1 MKKRN
6 EIVRTNAA
14 HAQSQQKVNRLAAM
28 AAILGVTAF
37 SVAGM
42 TTTFAVDNVAGT
54 GEGTAF
60 GTNSKAVQE
69 GSIAVGNLAVTNAKA
84 GVAIGKSSLAGV
96 SESVIPEADQE
107 KHTANTVAIGRN
119 AYASYTDTVVIGTN
133 ASSLRDHGGVTYQSG
148 TGAIAIGRNAKSDYK
163 ESVAIGPEAR
173 TNFTQSVAV
182 GYQAETTGQQGAATA
197 VGPIAKAYEIGA
209 AAIGNI
215 SRASGAYSTAVGTT
229 SATYNPFA
237 TAVGNHAVTRAASDT
252 IVGTES
258 GTGTSAGRAVA
269 VGFGSHVAE
278 TSGVAVGDRARAFT
292 AGGMA
297 IGRAATSY
305 GAQAIAIGNGGKA
318 DGKAG
323 ENAFATGQGA
333 IALGTTAR
341 AMGTHGFAFG
351 NDSVAGGNADL
362 ATTVSTALDT
372 YNTAYSTYI
381 TAQDAKLQAESDSN
395 ATKKRLA
402 SDARDF
408 GISLYTLTNEEKQL
422 LQTLG
427 VDNAALQDEFFGK
440 IQSNNNY
447 DSAKSVV
454 TKQLAAL
461 EKISKLDE
469 NAASTTTADVTRL
482 IKRAQDLIAENTSDE
497 ALKQKVTDTTA
508 AATAEETKLN
518 TAKAT
523 LEAAYKS
530 AKESALAIGTR
541 AVAEGKTSIAIGT
554 DANATNENSVAIG
567 TQAKSTADH
576 AVAIGVQAQAKVAN
590 GVGLG
595 SYSVADTEARKGYD
609 LNENRM
615 NTYAGLRGNA
625 LTASTAAVAVGTPS
639 MTRQINYVAAGTN
652 DTDAVN
658 VAQLRSV
665 NLKIAGDTVDQAA
678 PTTNGTS
685 KADVLLDSQTLKV
698 VSANKAVLT
707 TDATNNT
714 ITITPVTAELEKDPA
729 TGEVKPK
736 DEGKGNALTTA
747 QNVADMINNASPKI
761 GNGLTNSDGK
771 IVVQPADKSISVTA
785 NGVSVNPA
793 DKSLETT
800 DKGLKVKTD
809 GTTITVGDKG
819 LQVNTGNITNVTEG
833 DKAGTVSVPEAD
845 KGKVATI
852 GNVADAINNAAW
864 KATSG
869 KEDSGEVE
877 GTTEEKVKAGD
888 KVTLKAGNNLKLK
901 QAGKEFTYSLQP
913 ELKGI
918 KSITGEGEGAGKV
931 SFGPNGVVTVGG
943 DNPVAIDGKDGK
955 VTAGDV
961 VLSKD
966 GLDNGNKTITNVKA
980 GEKDTDAVNVKQLKD
995 ELGKS
1000 TVKTS
1005 DGLEKDTDGNIK
1017 VKPADKSIEVTAEGV
1032 KVKPADKS
1040 LETTE
1045 EGLKVKADGTT
1056 ITVGDNGLQVNTG
1069 SITNVT
1075 EGDKAGTVAV
1085 PEEAD
1090 KGKVATIGNVADA
1103 INNAAWNATSGEDGT
1118 GKAEGTT
1125 KEAVKAG
1132 DTVTL
1137 KAGNNLKL
1145 KQAGKEFTYSLNPE
1159 LKDLTSASFKNDA
1172 GDTTVINA
1180 DGMTITPKAA
1190 DKKPVSLT
1198 KDGLDNGG
1206 NQIKNVAEGT
1216 KGTDGVNVNQLTG
1229 VKNDV
1234 KNLKDELEKHINSSG
1249 FSITS
1254 DVEGTGKKAEG
1265 NTTSTEEVKD
1275 GNKITL
1281 KAGNNLEIK
1290 QDGTNFTYSLNPE
1303 LTGIT
1308 SIAGKG
1314 AAPTVITL
1322 KESGDVTIGKKDEEK
1337 PVTITADKHITN
1349 VASNLPETKN
1359 KDDKGEATKSQ
1370 AAPTMGTGAKEVNPN
1385 NAATVGDVLNAGWN
1399 LQGNGTAVDL
1409 VKPYDT
1415 VNFVNG
1421 AGTTAT
1427 VESADGKTS
1436 TVKYSVNI
1444 GNGLE
1449 VGKDNKI
1456 TVKADGDTITVSD
1469 KGIKVNPELKGM
1481 KSIAGVGDG
1490 AGKVSFG
1497 PNGVVSVDGTN
1508 PVKIDGKAGKVTAGK
1523 VVLSKDGLNNGGN
1536 KITNVEAGKAD
1547 TDAVNVK
1554 QLKDAIGNVKVK
1566 ADGDTITVGEKGIKV
1581 NTGTI
1586 TVNAKD
1592 GKDADGKAVKAGT
1605 VSVPEAD
1612 KGKIATIGNV
1622 ADAINNAAWNATS
1635 GATGTGEV
1643 EGTSKQAVKAG
1654 NTVTFNAGNNLKL
1667 TQDGTNFTYSLK
1679 PELKDI
1685 TSIAGEGEGA
1695 GKVSFGPKGVV
1706 TIGTPGDANA
1716 ISLDG
1721 KDGKISMGKVSLS
1734 KEGLN
1739 NGGNKITNVAP
1750 GEADTDAV
1758 NVSQLRDAAGNM
1770 QAITNQ
1776 LQGQVN
1782 RVGSQAAALSALK
1795 PIQYDPLEPT
1805 QIMAGV
1811 GHYQGQNSLALGVA
1825 HYKNESM
1832 MFHAGAAI
1840 GGNRSQVMANAGI
1853 TWKVG
1858 AKADETAVAD
1868 VYRQGPISSAY
1879 VLQDKMDALE
1889 AQNLEQKGEIN
1900 ALREE
1905 NKSQRAELDAVKA
1918 QLATVLSR
1926 LQG

>member
-14 HAQSQQKVNRLAAM
+14 HAQSQQKVNRLATM

-69 GSIAVGNLAVTNAKA
+69 GSIAVGKLAAANAKA
-84 GVAIGKSSLAGV
+84 GVALGKSSLAGV
-96 SESVIPEADQE
+96 SESVIPAADQE
-107 KHTANTVAIGRN
+107 KHTANSVAIGRN

-237 TAVGNHAVTRAASDT
+237 TAVGNKATTRAASDT

-258 GTGTSAGRAVA
+258 GTGVRAGRAVA

-305 GAQAIAIGNGGKA
+305 GEQAIAIGNGGKA

-362 ATTVSTALDT
+362 ATAVSKALDT

-381 TAQDAKLQAESDSN
+381 KAQDAKLQAESDSK
-395 ATKKRLA
+395 ATQKRLA

-440 IQSNNNY
+440 TQYNNNY
-447 DSAKSVV
+447 DSAKPVV
-454 TKQLAAL
+454 TAQLDALKKIAA
-461 EKISKLDE
+461 LDE

-482 IKRAQDLIAENTSDE
+482 IKRAQDLIAGNTSDE

-530 AKESALAIGTR
+530 AKESALAIGTH
-541 AVAEGKTSIAIGT
+541 AVAEGTKSIAIGT

-729 TGEVKPK
+729 TGQVKPK
-736 DEGKGNALTTA
+736 DEAKGNALTTA

-761 GNGLTNSDGK
+761 GDGLTNDKDNK

-785 NGVSVNPA
+785 NGVSVKA
-793 DKSLETT
+793 
-800 DKGLKVKTD
+800 D

-819 LQVNTGNITNVTEG
+819 LQVNTGSITNVTEG
-833 DKAGTVSVPEAD
+833 DKAGTVSVPETD

-852 GNVADAINNAAW
+852 GNVADAINSAAW

-869 KEDSGEVE
+869 KDGSGEVE

-918 KSITGEGEGAGKV
+918 KSITGEVEGAGKV
-931 SFGPNGVVTVGG
+931 SFEPNGVVKVGG
-943 DNPVAIDGKDGK
+943 DNPVAIDGKAGK

-980 GEKDTDAVNVKQLKD
+980 GEKDTDAVNLKQLKD

-1005 DGLEKDTDGNIK
+1005 DGLVKDTDGNIK
-1017 VKPADKSIEVTAEGV
+1017 VKPADKSISVTANGV
-1032 KVKPADKS
+1032 SVNPADKS
-1040 LETTE
+1040 LETTDK
-1045 EGLKVKADGTT
+1045 GLKVKTDGTT
-1056 ITVGDNGLQVNTG
+1056 ITVGDKGLQVNTG

-1075 EGDKAGTVAV
+1075 EGDKAGTVSV
-1085 PEEAD
+1085 PEAD
-1090 KGKVATIGNVADA
+1090 KGKVATIGNVAEA

-1145 KQAGKEFTYSLNPE
+1145 KQAGKDFTYSLNPE

-1206 NQIKNVAEGT
+1206 NQIKNVKAGT
-1216 KGTDGVNVNQLTG
+1216 EGTDGVNVTQLTG

-1322 KESGDVTIGKKDEEK
+1322 KESGDVTIGKTGEEK
-1337 PVTITADKHITN
+1337 PVTVTADKHITN

-1427 VESADGKTS
+1427 VKSEDGKTS
-1436 TVKYSVNI
+1436 TVTYDVNL
-1444 GNGLE
+1444 GNGLA
-1449 VGKDNKI
+1449 KDADNKV
-1456 TVKADGDTITVSD
+1456 TVKADGDTITVGKD
-1469 KGIKVNPELKGM
+1469 GIKVNPELKGM
-1481 KSIAGVGDG
+1481 KSIAGEGDG

-1497 PNGVVSVDGTN
+1497 PNGVVTVGGDN
-1508 PVKIDGKAGKVTAGK
+1508 PVAIDGKAGKVTAGN

-1536 KITNVEAGKAD
+1536 KITNVAAGKAD

-1566 ADGDTITVGEKGIKV
+1566 ADGDTITVGENGIKV

-1586 TVNAKD
+1586 TVNTED

-1605 VSVPEAD
+1605 VSVPKAD
-1612 KGKIATIGNV
+1612 QGKIATVGDV
-1622 ADAINNAAWNATS
+1622 AKAINNAAWQAKGGKTDNGVFTGN
-1635 GATGTGEV
+1635 GAA
-1643 EGTSKQAVKAG
+1643 QPVKAG
-1654 NTVTFNAGNNLKL
+1654 DVVTFNAGNNLKL
-1667 TQDGTNFTYSLK
+1667 TQTGSSFTY
-1679 PELKDI
+1679 ELNPTLTGLTSAEFKAGNNTTKIDGKGI
-1685 TSIAGEGEGA
+1685 TLTPAGEGKGA
-1695 GKVSFGPKGVV
+1695 
-1706 TIGTPGDANA
+1706 
-1716 ISLDG
+1716 
-1721 KDGKISMGKVSLS
+1721 VSLTNA
-1734 KEGLN
+1734 GLN
-1739 NGGNKITNVAP
+1739 NGGNKITNVAAGTDP
-1750 GEADTDAV
+1750 TDAV

-1782 RVGSQAAALSALK
+1782 HVGSQAAALSALK

-1825 HYKNESM
+1825 HYKNESL

-1858 AKADETAVAD
+1858 SKADETAVAD

-1879 VLQDKMDALE
+1879 VLQDKMGALE

>member
-14 HAQSQQKVNRLAAM
+14 HAQSQQKVNRLATM

-69 GSIAVGNLAVTNAKA
+69 GSIAVGKLAAANAKA
-84 GVAIGKSSLAGV
+84 GVALGKSSLAGV
-96 SESVIPEADQE
+96 SESVIPAADQE
-107 KHTANTVAIGRN
+107 KHTANSVAIGRN

-372 YNTAYSTYI
+372 YNTAYKTF
-381 TAQDAKLQAESDSN
+381 TDAQDAKLTAESDSK
-395 ATKKRLA
+395 ATQKRLA

-427 VDNAALQDEFFGK
+427 VDNAALQDEFFGN

-447 DSAKSVV
+447 DSAKPVV
-454 TKQLAAL
+454 TAQLAAL
-461 EKISKLDE
+461 KKIAALDE

-482 IKRAQDLIAENTSDE
+482 IKRAQDLIAENTDDE

-508 AATAEETKLN
+508 AATAEADKLK

-576 AVAIGVQAQAKVAN
+576 AVAIGVKAQATVDN

-729 TGEVKPK
+729 TGQVKPK
-736 DEGKGNALTTA
+736 DEAKGNALTTA

-761 GNGLTNSDGK
+761 GDGLTNDKDNK

-785 NGVSVNPA
+785 NGVSVKA
-793 DKSLETT
+793 
-800 DKGLKVKTD
+800 D

-819 LQVNTGNITNVTEG
+819 LQVNTGSITNVTEG

-852 GNVADAINNAAW
+852 GNVADAINSAAW
-864 KATSG
+864 IATSG
-869 KEDSGEVE
+869 KDGSGEVE
-877 GTTEEKVKAGD
+877 NTTEEKVKAGN

-931 SFGPNGVVTVGG
+931 SFGPNGVVKVGG
-943 DNPVAIDGKDGK
+943 DNPVAIDGKAGK

-980 GEKDTDAVNVKQLKD
+980 GEKDTDAVNLKQLKD

-1005 DGLEKDTDGNIK
+1005 DGLVKDTDGNIK
-1017 VKPADKSIEVTAEGV
+1017 VKPADKSISVTANGV
-1032 KVKPADKS
+1032 SVNPADKS
-1040 LETTE
+1040 LETTK
-1045 EGLKVKADGTT
+1045 EGLKVKTDGTT
-1056 ITVGDNGLQVNTG
+1056 ITVGDKGLQVNTG

-1075 EGDKAGTVAV
+1075 EGDKAGTVSV
-1085 PEEAD
+1085 PEAD

-1103 INNAAWNATSGEDGT
+1103 INSAAWIATSGKDGS
-1118 GKAEGTT
+1118 GEVENTT
-1125 KEAVKAG
+1125 EEKVKAG
-1132 DTVTL
+1132 NKVTL

-1206 NQIKNVAEGT
+1206 NQIKNVKEGT
-1216 KGTDGVNVNQLTG
+1216 DGTDGVNVNQLTG

-1234 KNLKDELEKHINSSG
+1234 QDLKDELEKHINSSG

-1254 DVEGTGKKAEG
+1254 DVEGTGKKAKG

-1322 KESGDVTIGKKDEEK
+1322 KESGDVTIGKTGEEK
-1337 PVTITADKHITN
+1337 PVTVTADKHITN

-1370 AAPTMGTGAKEVNPN
+1370 AAPTMGTGENEVNPN

-1399 LQGNGTAVDL
+1399 LQGNDKDVDF

-1421 AGTTAT
+1421 VGTTAT

-1436 TVKYSVNI
+1436 TVKYSVNL
-1444 GNGLE
+1444 GDGLK
-1449 VGKDNKI
+1449 VTDNKI

-1469 KGIKVNPELKGM
+1469 KGIKVNPELKDM
-1481 KSIAGVGDG
+1481 TSIAGEGDG

-1497 PNGVVSVDGTN
+1497 SNGVVTVGGDN
-1508 PVKIDGKAGKVTAGK
+1508 PVAIDGKAGKVTAGN

-1536 KITNVEAGKAD
+1536 KITKVAEGTD
-1547 TDAVNVK
+1547 PTDAVNVK

-1586 TVNAKD
+1586 TVNDKD
-1592 GKDADGKAVKAGT
+1592 GKDADGKPVKAGT
-1605 VSVPEAD
+1605 VSVPTDGA
-1612 KGKIATIGNV
+1612 GKIATVDTVVN
-1622 ADAINNAAWNATS
+1622 AINNAAWQAKGGKTENGVFTGN
-1635 GATGTGEV
+1635 GAA
-1643 EGTSKQAVKAG
+1643 QPVKAG
-1654 NTVTFNAGNNLKL
+1654 DVVTFNAGNNLKL
-1667 TQDGTNFTYSLK
+1667 TQTGSSFTY
-1679 PELKDI
+1679 ELNPTLTGLTSAEFKAGNNTTKIDGKGI
-1685 TSIAGEGEGA
+1685 TLTPAGEGKGA
-1695 GKVSFGPKGVV
+1695 
-1706 TIGTPGDANA
+1706 
-1716 ISLDG
+1716 
-1721 KDGKISMGKVSLS
+1721 VSLTNA
-1734 KEGLN
+1734 GLN
-1739 NGGNKITNVAP
+1739 NGGNKITNVAAGTDP
-1750 GEADTDAV
+1750 TDAV

-1782 RVGSQAAALSALK
+1782 HVGSQAAALSALK

-1825 HYKNESM
+1825 HYKNESL

-1858 AKADETAVAD
+1858 SKADETAVAD

-1879 VLQDKMDALE
+1879 VLQDKMGALE

-1905 NKSQRAELDAVKA
+1905 NKAQRAELDAVKA

>member
-1 MKKRN
+1 M
-6 EIVRTNAA
+6 
-14 HAQSQQKVNRLAAM
+14 
-28 AAILGVTAF
+28 
-37 SVAGM
+37 
-42 TTTFAVDNVAGT
+42 
-54 GEGTAF
+54 
-60 GTNSKAVQE
+60 
-69 GSIAVGNLAVTNAKA
+69 TNAKA
-84 GVAIGKSSLAGV
+84 GVALGKSSLAGV

-197 VGPIAKAYEIGA
+197 VGPIAKAYEVGA

-237 TAVGNHAVTRAASDT
+237 TAVGNNATTRAASDT

-258 GTGTSAGRAVA
+258 GTGVKAGRAVA

-372 YNTAYSTYI
+372 YNAAYKTF
-381 TAQDAKLQAESDSN
+381 TDAQDAKLTAESDSK
-395 ATKKRLA
+395 ATQKRLA

-440 IQSNNNY
+440 IESNNNY
-447 DSAKSVV
+447 DSAKPVV
-454 TKQLAAL
+454 TAQLAAL
-461 EKISKLDE
+461 KKIAALDE

-567 TQAKSTADH
+567 TQAKSTANH
-576 AVAIGVQAQAKVAN
+576 AVAIGVKAQATVDN

-625 LTASTAAVAVGTPS
+625 LTASTAAVAVGTPR
-639 MTRQINYVAAGTN
+639 MTRQINYVAAGTD

-678 PTTNGTS
+678 PTTDGTS

-729 TGEVKPK
+729 TGQVKPK
-736 DEGKGNALTTA
+736 DEAKGNALTTA

-785 NGVSVNPA
+785 NGV
-793 DKSLETT
+793 
-800 DKGLKVKTD
+800 KVKTD

-864 KATSG
+864 KATSD

-901 QAGKEFTYSLQP
+901 QAGKDFTYSLQP

-918 KSITGEGEGAGKV
+918 QSITGEGEGAGKV

-1017 VKPADKSIEVTAEGV
+1017 VKPADKSIEVTVDGV

-1040 LETTE
+1040 LETTDK
-1045 EGLKVKADGTT
+1045 GLKVKTDGTT
-1056 ITVGDNGLQVNTG
+1056 ITVGDDGLQVNTG

-1075 EGDKAGTVAV
+1075 EGDKAGTVSV
-1085 PEEAD
+1085 PEAD
-1090 KGKVATIGNVADA
+1090 KGKIATIGNIADA
-1103 INNAAWNATSGEDGT
+1103 INNAAWKVTSDKEDSGEV
-1118 GKAEGTT
+1118 EGTAEE
-1125 KEAVKAG
+1125 KVKAG
-1132 DTVTL
+1132 DKVTL

-1159 LKDLTSASFKNDA
+1159 LKDLTSASFKNGA

-1206 NQIKNVAEGT
+1206 NQIKNVKAGT
-1216 KGTDGVNVNQLTG
+1216 EGTDGVNVTQLTG

-1314 AAPTVITL
+1314 VAPTVITL
-1322 KESGDVTIGKKDEEK
+1322 KESGDVTIGKTGEEK
-1337 PVTITADKHITN
+1337 PVTVTADKHITN

-1370 AAPTMGTGAKEVNPN
+1370 AAPTMGTGENEVNPN

-1421 AGTTAT
+1421 VGTTAT
-1427 VESADGKTS
+1427 VKSEDGKTS
-1436 TVKYSVNI
+1436 TVTYDVNL
-1444 GNGLE
+1444 GKGLE

-1469 KGIKVNPELKGM
+1469 KGIKVNPTFVKQIKDEIANSAVKPGKGLEKDKAGNIHVKPAD
-1481 KSIAGVGDG
+1481 KSIEVTTAGV
-1490 AGKVSFG
+1490 KV
-1497 PNGVVSVDGTN
+1497 
-1508 PVKIDGKAGKVTAGK
+1508 KAADKSLETTDK
-1523 VVLSKDGLNNGGN
+1523 GL
-1536 KITNVEAGKAD
+1536 
-1547 TDAVNVK
+1547 
-1554 QLKDAIGNVKVK
+1554 KVK
-1566 ADGDTITVGEKGIKV
+1566 ADGTTITVGDKGLQV

-1592 GKDADGKAVKAGT
+1592 GKDGKAGT

-1612 KGKIATIGNV
+1612 KGKIATVGDV
-1622 ADAINNAAWNATS
+1622 ANAINNAAWQAK
-1635 GATGTGEV
+1635 GGQTGTGV
-1643 EGTSKQAVKAG
+1643 VTGNDAAQAVKAG
-1654 NTVTFNAGNNLKL
+1654 DVVTFNAGNNLKL
-1667 TQDGTNFTYSLK
+1667 TQTGSSFTY
-1679 PELKDI
+1679 ELNPTLTGLTSAEFKSGNNTTKIDGNGI
-1685 TSIAGEGEGA
+1685 TLTPAGEGKGA
-1695 GKVSFGPKGVV
+1695 
-1706 TIGTPGDANA
+1706 
-1716 ISLDG
+1716 
-1721 KDGKISMGKVSLS
+1721 VSLTNA
-1734 KEGLN
+1734 GLN
-1739 NGGNKITNVAP
+1739 NGGNKITNVAAGTNP
-1750 GEADTDAV
+1750 TDAV

-1825 HYKNESM
+1825 HYKNESL

-1879 VLQDKMDALE
+1879 VLQDKMGALE

>member
-372 YNTAYSTYI
+372 YNTAYKTF
-381 TAQDAKLQAESDSN
+381 TDAQDAKLTAESDSK
-395 ATKKRLA
+395 ATQKRLA

-427 VDNAALQDEFFGK
+427 VDNAALQDEFFGN

-447 DSAKSVV
+447 DSAKPVV
-454 TKQLAAL
+454 TAQLAAL
-461 EKISKLDE
+461 KKIAALDE

-482 IKRAQDLIAENTSDE
+482 IKRAQDLIAENTDDE

-508 AATAEETKLN
+508 AATAEADKLK

-576 AVAIGVQAQAKVAN
+576 AVAIGVKAQATVDN

-625 LTASTAAVAVGTPS
+625 LTASTAAVAVGTPR
-639 MTRQINYVAAGTN
+639 MTRQINYVAAGTD

-665 NLKIAGDTVDQAA
+665 NLKIAGDTVEQAA
-678 PTTNGTS
+678 PTTDGTS

-729 TGEVKPK
+729 TGQVKPK
-736 DEGKGNALTTA
+736 DETKGNALTTA

-785 NGVSVNPA
+785 NGV
-793 DKSLETT
+793 
-800 DKGLKVKTD
+800 KVKTD

-845 KGKVATI
+845 KGKIATI
-852 GNVADAINNAAW
+852 GNVADAINSAAW
-864 KATSG
+864 KATSD

-1017 VKPADKSIEVTAEGV
+1017 VKPADKSIEVTADGV

-1056 ITVGDNGLQVNTG
+1056 ITVGDKGLQVNTG

-1103 INNAAWNATSGEDGT
+1103 INNAAWKATSDKEDSGEV
-1118 GKAEGTT
+1118 EGTT
-1125 KEAVKAG
+1125 EEKVKAG
-1132 DTVTL
+1132 DKVTL

-1159 LKDLTSASFKNDA
+1159 LKDLTSASFKNAA

-1180 DGMTITPKAA
+1180 DGMTITPTAT

-1206 NQIKNVAEGT
+1206 NQIKNVKAGT
-1216 KGTDGVNVNQLTG
+1216 DGTDGVNVNQLTG

-1234 KNLKDELEKHINSSG
+1234 QDLKDELEKHINSSG

-1254 DVEGTGKKAEG
+1254 DVEGTGKKAKG

-1314 AAPTVITL
+1314 AASTVITL

-1337 PVTITADKHITN
+1337 PVTVTADKHITN

-1370 AAPTMGTGAKEVNPN
+1370 AAPTMGTGENEVNPN

-1421 AGTTAT
+1421 VGTTAT
-1427 VESADGKTS
+1427 VKSEDGKTS
-1436 TVKYSVNI
+1436 TVTYDVNL
-1444 GNGLE
+1444 GKGLE

-1469 KGIKVNPELKGM
+1469 KGIKVNPTFVKQIKDEIANSAVKPGKGLEKDKAGNIHVKPAD
-1481 KSIAGVGDG
+1481 KSIEVTTAGV
-1490 AGKVSFG
+1490 KV
-1497 PNGVVSVDGTN
+1497 
-1508 PVKIDGKAGKVTAGK
+1508 KAADKSLETTDK
-1523 VVLSKDGLNNGGN
+1523 GL
-1536 KITNVEAGKAD
+1536 
-1547 TDAVNVK
+1547 
-1554 QLKDAIGNVKVK
+1554 KVK
-1566 ADGDTITVGEKGIKV
+1566 ADGTTITVGDKGLQV

-1592 GKDADGKAVKAGT
+1592 GKDGKAGT

-1612 KGKIATIGNV
+1612 KGKIATVGDV
-1622 ADAINNAAWNATS
+1622 ANAINNAAWQAK
-1635 GATGTGEV
+1635 GGQTGTGV
-1643 EGTSKQAVKAG
+1643 VTGNDAAQAVKAG
-1654 NTVTFNAGNNLKL
+1654 DVVTFNAGNNLKL
-1667 TQDGTNFTYSLK
+1667 TQTGSSFTY
-1679 PELKDI
+1679 ELNPTLTGLTSAEFKAGNNTTKIDGNGI
-1685 TSIAGEGEGA
+1685 TLTPAGA
-1695 GKVSFGPKGVV
+1695 GKG
-1706 TIGTPGDANA
+1706 A
-1716 ISLDG
+1716 
-1721 KDGKISMGKVSLS
+1721 VSLTNA
-1734 KEGLN
+1734 GLN
-1739 NGGNKITNVAP
+1739 NGGNKITNVAAGTEP
-1750 GEADTDAV
+1750 TDAV

-1825 HYKNESM
+1825 HYKNESL

-1879 VLQDKMDALE
+1879 VLQDKMGALE

>member
-96 SESVIPEADQE
+96 SKSVIPVADQE
-107 KHTANTVAIGRN
+107 KHPSNTVAIGRN

-133 ASSLRDHGGVTYQSG
+133 ASSLRDHGGVTFQTG
-148 TGAIAIGRNAKSDYK
+148 TGAIAIGRNAKSDYN
-163 ESVAIGPEAR
+163 ESVAIGPDAR
-173 TNFTQSVAV
+173 TNFTQSVAL
-182 GYQAETTGQQGAATA
+182 GYQAETTGDHGAATA
-197 VGPIAKAYEIGA
+197 VGPIAKAYEVGA

-229 SATYNPFA
+229 SATYNPYA
-237 TAVGNHAVTRAASDT
+237 TAVGNKATTRAASDT
-252 IVGTES
+252 IIGAAS

-305 GAQAIAIGNGGKA
+305 GAQAIAIGNGPKA

-351 NDSVAGGNADL
+351 NDSVAGGNAAL
-362 ATTVSTALDT
+362 AATVSTALDT
-372 YNTAYSTYI
+372 YNTAYTTFI
-381 TAQDAKLQAESDSN
+381 NAQDAKLQAESDSK
-395 ATKKRLA
+395 ATQKRLA

-440 IQSNNNY
+440 IQSNNSY
-447 DSAKSVV
+447 DSAKPVV
-454 TKQLAAL
+454 TAQLAAL
-461 EKISKLDE
+461 KKIAALDE
-469 NAASTTTADVTRL
+469 NAASTNTADVTRL
-482 IKRAQDLIAENTSDE
+482 IKRAQDLIAENTSDDT
-497 ALKQKVTDTTA
+497 LKQKVTDTTA
-508 AATAEETKLN
+508 AATAEATKLD

-541 AVAEGKTSIAIGT
+541 AVAEGKKSIAIGT

-576 AVAIGVQAQAKVAN
+576 AVAIGVKAQATVDN

-625 LTASTAAVAVGTPS
+625 LTANTAAVAVGTPR
-639 MTRQINYVAAGTN
+639 MTRQITYVAAGTD

-678 PTTNGTS
+678 PTTDGTS

-729 TGEVKPK
+729 TGQVKPK
-736 DEGKGNALTTA
+736 DEAKGNALTTA

-785 NGVSVNPA
+785 NGV
-793 DKSLETT
+793 
-800 DKGLKVKTD
+800 KVKTD

-845 KGKVATI
+845 KGKIATI

-864 KATSG
+864 KATSD

-901 QAGKEFTYSLQP
+901 QSGKDFTYSLQP

-1017 VKPADKSIEVTAEGV
+1017 VKPADKSIEVTADGV

-1040 LETTE
+1040 LETTA

-1075 EGDKAGTVAV
+1075 EGDKAGTVSV
-1085 PEEAD
+1085 PEAD
-1090 KGKVATIGNVADA
+1090 KGKIATIGNVADA

-1190 DKKPVSLT
+1190 GKKPVSLT

-1206 NQIKNVAEGT
+1206 NQIKNVKEGT
-1216 KGTDGVNVNQLTG
+1216 DGTDGVNVNQLTG

-1234 KNLKDELEKHINSSG
+1234 QDLKDELEQHINSSG

-1254 DVEGTGKKAEG
+1254 DVEGTGKKAKG
-1265 NTTSTEEVKD
+1265 NTTSTEDVKD

-1314 AAPTVITL
+1314 ATPTVITL

-1427 VESADGKTS
+1427 VKSEDGKTS
-1436 TVKYSVNI
+1436 TVTYDVNL
-1444 GNGLE
+1444 GNGLA
-1449 VGKDNKI
+1449 KDADNKV
-1456 TVKADGDTITVSD
+1456 TVKADGDTITVGKD
-1469 KGIKVNPELKGM
+1469 GIKVNPELKGM
-1481 KSIAGVGDG
+1481 KSIAGEGDG

-1497 PNGVVSVDGTN
+1497 SNGVVTVGGDN
-1508 PVKIDGKAGKVTAGK
+1508 PVAIDGKAGKVTAGN

-1536 KITNVEAGKAD
+1536 KITKVAEGTD
-1547 TDAVNVK
+1547 PTDAVNVK

-1586 TVNAKD
+1586 TVNDKD
-1592 GKDADGKAVKAGT
+1592 GKDADGKPVKAGT
-1605 VSVPEAD
+1605 VSVPTDGA
-1612 KGKIATIGNV
+1612 GKIATVDTVVN
-1622 ADAINNAAWNATS
+1622 AINNAAWQAKGGKTENGVFTGN
-1635 GATGTGEV
+1635 GAA
-1643 EGTSKQAVKAG
+1643 QPVKAG
-1654 NTVTFNAGNNLKL
+1654 DVVTFNAGNNLKL
-1667 TQDGTNFTYSLK
+1667 TQTGSSFTY
-1679 PELKDI
+1679 ELNPTLTGLTSAEFKAGDKTTKIDGNGI
-1685 TSIAGEGEGA
+1685 TLTPAGA
-1695 GKVSFGPKGVV
+1695 GKG
-1706 TIGTPGDANA
+1706 A
-1716 ISLDG
+1716 
-1721 KDGKISMGKVSLS
+1721 VSLTNA
-1734 KEGLN
+1734 GLN
-1739 NGGNKITNVAP
+1739 NGGNKITNVAAGTEP
-1750 GEADTDAV
+1750 TDAV

-1825 HYKNESM
+1825 HYKNESL

-1879 VLQDKMDALE
+1879 VLQDKMGALE

>member
-6 EIVRTNAA
+6 ETVRTNAV

-42 TTTFAVDNVAGT
+42 TTTFAVDNAVGT
-54 GEGTAF
+54 GEGTAI
-60 GTNSKAVQE
+60 GTSSNAVKE
-69 GSIAVGNLAVTNAKA
+69 GSIALGDKAVTNAEG
-84 GVAIGKSSLAGV
+84 GVAIGKATLAGAGPH
-96 SESVIPEADQE
+96 VIQPAYAP
-107 KHTANTVAIGRN
+107 KNTIAIGTN
-119 AYASYTDTVVIGTN
+119 AYASHTDTVVIGTG
-133 ASSLRDHGGVTYQSG
+133 ATSLRDNANITRQSG
-148 TGAIAIGRNAKSDYK
+148 SEAVAIGKQASSHWDKAVAIGSESRTNMAQ
-163 ESVAIGPEAR
+163 SVAIG
-173 TNFTQSVAV
+173 
-182 GYQAETTGQQGAATA
+182 YQAESTAKAMRSAGAVAIGPVAKALGGGSSVIGNNAQGIGNYTTVVGTEALAHNLYGTTVGNQASTRAEKDTA
-197 VGPIAKAYEIGA
+197 VGAIA
-209 AAIGNI
+209 
-215 SRASGAYSTAVGTT
+215 
-229 SATYNPFA
+229 
-237 TAVGNHAVTRAASDT
+237 
-252 IVGTES
+252 
-258 GTGTSAGRAVA
+258 GTGVKAGRAVA
-269 VGFGSHVAE
+269 VGYGSHVAE
-278 TSGVAVGDRARAFT
+278 TSGMAVGDRAVSFT
-292 AGGMA
+292 AGGLA
-297 IGRAATSY
+297 LGRTSTTY
-305 GAQAIAIGNGGKA
+305 GSQAISIGNGFATKGN
-318 DGKAG
+318 AG
-323 ENAFATGQGA
+323 ENAFATGTGA
-333 IALGTTAR
+333 ISVGTTAR
-341 AMGTHGFAFG
+341 AMGLYGFAFG
-351 NDSVAGGNADL
+351 NESVAGGDTAL
-362 ATTVSTALDT
+362 AAKVSTALQT
-372 YNTAYSTYI
+372 YQGAYNEYL
-381 TAQDAKLQAESDSN
+381 AKQDESLKAKSDVEAS
-395 ATKKRLA
+395 KQRLA
-402 SDARDF
+402 GDARDF
-408 GISLYTLTNEEKQL
+408 GLTVYSLTADEVQL
-422 LQTLG
+422 AKDLG
-427 VDNAALQDEFFGK
+427 IDYDTMKAAFFDGVKVDNDYATGKAA
-440 IQSNNNY
+440 
-447 DSAKSVV
+447 V
-454 TKQLAAL
+454 TGNLAAL
-461 EKISKLDE
+461 EKIAALDP
-469 NAASTTTADVTRL
+469 NTASNTKVDITRL
-482 IKRAQDLIAENTSDE
+482 IKRAQDLV
-497 ALKQKVTDTTA
+497 ALNKKDDTNKEKATTAAA
-508 AATAEETKLN
+508 AATAEEATLK
-518 TAKAT
+518 TAKTT
-523 LEAAYKS
+523 LEAAYAD
-530 AKESALAIGTR
+530 AKESALAVGTH
-541 AVAEGKTSIAIGT
+541 AVAEGKKSVAIGT
-554 DANATNENSVAIG
+554 DANAKNENSVAIG
-567 TQAKSTADH
+567 TQSKSTADH
-576 AVAIGVQAQAKVAN
+576 AVAIGVKAQATVDN

-625 LTASTAAVAVGTPS
+625 LTSNTAAVAVGTPR
-639 MTRQINYVAAGTN
+639 MTRQITYVAAGTD

-665 NLKIAGDTVDQAA
+665 NLKIAGDTVDKGE
-678 PTTNGTS
+678 PTTDGTS

-698 VSANKAVLT
+698 VSANKDALT

-729 TGEVKPK
+729 TGEVKVK

-761 GNGLTNSDGK
+761 GDGLTNSDDGK
-771 IVVQPADKSISVTA
+771 IVVKPADKSISVTA
-785 NGVSVNPA
+785 DGVSVNPA

-809 GTTITVGDKG
+809 GTTITVGDNG
-819 LQVNTGNITNVTEG
+819 LQVNTGDITPVADG

-852 GNVADAINNAAW
+852 GNVAEAINSAAW
-864 KATSG
+864 KATSD

-1056 ITVGDNGLQVNTG
+1056 ITVGDKGLQVNTG

-1075 EGDKAGTVAV
+1075 EGDKAGTVSV
-1085 PEEAD
+1085 PEAD
-1090 KGKVATIGNVADA
+1090 KGKIATIGNVADA

-1190 DKKPVSLT
+1190 GKKPVSLT

-1206 NQIKNVAEGT
+1206 NQIKNVKEGT
-1216 KGTDGVNVNQLTG
+1216 DGTDGVNVNQLTG

-1234 KNLKDELEKHINSSG
+1234 QDLKDELEKHINSSG

-1254 DVEGTGKKAEG
+1254 DVEGTGKKAKG

-1370 AAPTMGTGAKEVNPN
+1370 AAPIMGTGENEVNPN

-1481 KSIAGVGDG
+1481 KSIAGEGDG

-1497 PNGVVSVDGTN
+1497 PNGVVTVGGDN
-1508 PVKIDGKAGKVTAGK
+1508 PVAIDGKAGKVTAGN

-1536 KITNVEAGKAD
+1536 KITNVAAGKAD

-1566 ADGDTITVGEKGIKV
+1566 ADGDTITVGENGIKV

-1586 TVNAKD
+1586 TVNTED

-1605 VSVPEAD
+1605 VSVPKAD
-1612 KGKIATIGNV
+1612 QGKIATVGDV
-1622 ADAINNAAWNATS
+1622 AKAINNAAWQAKGGKTEN
-1635 GATGTGEV
+1635 GVFTGNGV
-1643 EGTSKQAVKAG
+1643 AQPVKAG
-1654 NTVTFNAGNNLKL
+1654 DVVTFNAGNNLKL
-1667 TQDGTNFTYSLK
+1667 TQAGSSFTY
-1679 PELKDI
+1679 ELNPTLTGLTSAEFKAGNNTTKIDGNGI
-1685 TSIAGEGEGA
+1685 TLTPAGA
-1695 GKVSFGPKGVV
+1695 GKG
-1706 TIGTPGDANA
+1706 A
-1716 ISLDG
+1716 
-1721 KDGKISMGKVSLS
+1721 VSLTNA
-1734 KEGLN
+1734 GLN
-1739 NGGNKITNVAP
+1739 NGGNKITNVAAGTDP
-1750 GEADTDAV
+1750 TDAV

-1825 HYKNESM
+1825 HYKNESL

-1840 GGNRSQVMANAGI
+1840 GGNHSQVMANAGI

-1879 VLQDKMDALE
+1879 VLQDKMGALE

>member
-69 GSIAVGNLAVTNAKA
+69 GSIAVGHLAVTNAKA
-84 GVAIGKSSLAGV
+84 GVALGKSSLAGV
-96 SESVIPEADQE
+96 SESAIPEADQE

-197 VGPIAKAYEIGA
+197 VGPIAKAYEVGA

-229 SATYNPFA
+229 SATYNAFA
-237 TAVGNHAVTRAASDT
+237 TAVGNNATTRAASDT

-381 TAQDAKLQAESDSN
+381 TAQDAKLTAESDSK
-395 ATKKRLA
+395 ATQKRLA

-440 IQSNNNY
+440 IESNNNY
-447 DSAKSVV
+447 DSAKPVV
-454 TKQLAAL
+454 TAQLAAL
-461 EKISKLDE
+461 KKIAALDE

-541 AVAEGKTSIAIGT
+541 AVAEGKKSIAIGT

-576 AVAIGVQAQAKVAN
+576 AVAIGVKAQATVDN

-625 LTASTAAVAVGTPS
+625 LTASTAAVAVGTPR
-639 MTRQINYVAAGTN
+639 MTRQINYVAAGTD

-665 NLKIAGDTVDQAA
+665 NLKIAGDTVEQAA
-678 PTTNGTS
+678 PTTDGTS

-729 TGEVKPK
+729 TGQVKPK
-736 DEGKGNALTTA
+736 DETKGNALTTA

-785 NGVSVNPA
+785 NGV
-793 DKSLETT
+793 
-800 DKGLKVKTD
+800 KVKTD

-845 KGKVATI
+845 KGKIATI
-852 GNVADAINNAAW
+852 GNVADAINSAAW
-864 KATSG
+864 KATSD

-1056 ITVGDNGLQVNTG
+1056 ITVGDKGLQVNTG

-1075 EGDKAGTVAV
+1075 EGDKAGTVSV
-1085 PEEAD
+1085 PETD

-1206 NQIKNVAEGT
+1206 NQIKNVKEGT
-1216 KGTDGVNVNQLTG
+1216 DGTDGVNVNQLTG

-1234 KNLKDELEKHINSSG
+1234 QDLKDELEKHINSSG

-1254 DVEGTGKKAEG
+1254 DVEGTGKKAKG

-1322 KESGDVTIGKKDEEK
+1322 KESGDVTIGKTGEEK
-1337 PVTITADKHITN
+1337 PVTVTADKHITN

-1370 AAPTMGTGAKEVNPN
+1370 AAPTMGTGENEVNPN

-1399 LQGNGTAVDL
+1399 LQGNDKDVDF

-1421 AGTTAT
+1421 VGTTAT

-1436 TVKYSVNI
+1436 TVKYSVNL
-1444 GNGLE
+1444 GDGLK
-1449 VGKDNKI
+1449 VTDNKI

-1469 KGIKVNPELKGM
+1469 KGIKVNPELKDM
-1481 KSIAGVGDG
+1481 TSIAGEGDG

-1497 PNGVVSVDGTN
+1497 SNGVVTVGGDN
-1508 PVKIDGKAGKVTAGK
+1508 PVAIDGKAGKVTAGN

-1536 KITNVEAGKAD
+1536 KITKVAEGTD
-1547 TDAVNVK
+1547 PTDAVNVK

-1586 TVNAKD
+1586 TVNDKD
-1592 GKDADGKAVKAGT
+1592 GKDADGKPVKAGT
-1605 VSVPEAD
+1605 VSVPTDGA
-1612 KGKIATIGNV
+1612 GKIATVDTVVN
-1622 ADAINNAAWNATS
+1622 AINNAAWQAKGGKTENGVFTGN
-1635 GATGTGEV
+1635 GAA
-1643 EGTSKQAVKAG
+1643 QPVKAG
-1654 NTVTFNAGNNLKL
+1654 DVVTFNAGNNLKL
-1667 TQDGTNFTYSLK
+1667 TQTGSSFTY
-1679 PELKDI
+1679 ELNPTLTGLTSAEFKAGNNTTKIDGKGI
-1685 TSIAGEGEGA
+1685 TLTPAGEGKGA
-1695 GKVSFGPKGVV
+1695 
-1706 TIGTPGDANA
+1706 
-1716 ISLDG
+1716 
-1721 KDGKISMGKVSLS
+1721 VSLTNA
-1734 KEGLN
+1734 GLN
-1739 NGGNKITNVAP
+1739 NGGNKITNVAAGTDP
-1750 GEADTDAV
+1750 TDAV

-1782 RVGSQAAALSALK
+1782 HVGSQAAALSALK

-1825 HYKNESM
+1825 HYKNESL

-1879 VLQDKMDALE
+1879 VLQDKMGALE

>member
-96 SESVIPEADQE
+96 SESVIPKADQE

-318 DGKAG
+318 GGKAG

-341 AMGTHGFAFG
+341 AMGTYGFAFG

-372 YNTAYSTYI
+372 YNTAYKTF
-381 TAQDAKLQAESDSN
+381 TDAQDAKLTAESDSK
-395 ATKKRLA
+395 ATQKRLA

-427 VDNAALQDEFFGK
+427 VDNAALQDEFFGN

-447 DSAKSVV
+447 DSAKPVV
-454 TKQLAAL
+454 TAQLAAL
-461 EKISKLDE
+461 KKIAALDE

-482 IKRAQDLIAENTSDE
+482 IKRAQDLIAENTDDE

-508 AATAEETKLN
+508 AATAEADKLK

-576 AVAIGVQAQAKVAN
+576 AVAIGVKAQATVDN

-625 LTASTAAVAVGTPS
+625 LTASTAAVAVGTPR
-639 MTRQINYVAAGTN
+639 MTRQINYVAAGTD

-678 PTTNGTS
+678 PTTDGTS

-729 TGEVKPK
+729 TGQVKPK
-736 DEGKGNALTTA
+736 DETKGNALTTA

-785 NGVSVNPA
+785 NGV
-793 DKSLETT
+793 
-800 DKGLKVKTD
+800 KVKTD

-845 KGKVATI
+845 KGKIATI
-852 GNVADAINNAAW
+852 GNVADAINSAAW
-864 KATSG
+864 KATSD

-1056 ITVGDNGLQVNTG
+1056 ITVGDKGLQVNTG

-1075 EGDKAGTVAV
+1075 EGDKAGTVSV
-1085 PEEAD
+1085 PETD

-1206 NQIKNVAEGT
+1206 NQIKNVKEGT
-1216 KGTDGVNVNQLTG
+1216 DGTDGVNVNQLTG

-1234 KNLKDELEKHINSSG
+1234 QDLKDELKKYINSSG

-1254 DVEGTGKKAEG
+1254 DVEGTGKKAKG

-1322 KESGDVTIGKKDEEK
+1322 KESGDVTIGKTGEEK
-1337 PVTITADKHITN
+1337 PVTVTADKHITN

-1370 AAPTMGTGAKEVNPN
+1370 AAPTMGTGENEVNPN

-1399 LQGNGTAVDL
+1399 LQGNDKDVDF

-1421 AGTTAT
+1421 VGTTAT

-1436 TVKYSVNI
+1436 TVKYSVNL
-1444 GNGLE
+1444 GDGLK
-1449 VGKDNKI
+1449 VTDNKI

-1469 KGIKVNPELKGM
+1469 KGIKVNPELKDM
-1481 KSIAGVGDG
+1481 TSIAGEGDG

-1497 PNGVVSVDGTN
+1497 SNGVVTVGGDN
-1508 PVKIDGKAGKVTAGK
+1508 PVAIDGKAGKVTAGN

-1536 KITNVEAGKAD
+1536 KITKVAEGTD
-1547 TDAVNVK
+1547 PTDAVNVK

-1586 TVNAKD
+1586 TVNDKD
-1592 GKDADGKAVKAGT
+1592 GKDADGKPVKAGT
-1605 VSVPEAD
+1605 VSVPTDGA
-1612 KGKIATIGNV
+1612 GKIATVDTVVN
-1622 ADAINNAAWNATS
+1622 AINNAAWQAKGGKTENGVFTGN
-1635 GATGTGEV
+1635 GAA
-1643 EGTSKQAVKAG
+1643 QPVKAG
-1654 NTVTFNAGNNLKL
+1654 DVVTFNAGNNLKL
-1667 TQDGTNFTYSLK
+1667 TQTGSSFTY
-1679 PELKDI
+1679 ELNPTLTGLTSAEFKAGNNTTKIDGKGI
-1685 TSIAGEGEGA
+1685 TLTPAGEGKGA
-1695 GKVSFGPKGVV
+1695 
-1706 TIGTPGDANA
+1706 
-1716 ISLDG
+1716 
-1721 KDGKISMGKVSLS
+1721 VSLTNA
-1734 KEGLN
+1734 GLN
-1739 NGGNKITNVAP
+1739 NGGNKITNVAAGTDP
-1750 GEADTDAV
+1750 TDAV

-1782 RVGSQAAALSALK
+1782 HVGSQAAALSALK

-1825 HYKNESM
+1825 HYKNESL

-1879 VLQDKMDALE
+1879 VLQDKMGALE

>member
-372 YNTAYSTYI
+372 YNTAYKTF
-381 TAQDAKLQAESDSN
+381 TDAQDAKLTAESDSK
-395 ATKKRLA
+395 ATQKRLA

-427 VDNAALQDEFFGK
+427 VDNAALQDEFFGN

-447 DSAKSVV
+447 DSAKPVV
-454 TKQLAAL
+454 TAQLAAL
-461 EKISKLDE
+461 KKIAALDE

-482 IKRAQDLIAENTSDE
+482 IKRAQDLIAENTDDE

-508 AATAEETKLN
+508 AATAEADKLK

-576 AVAIGVQAQAKVAN
+576 AVAIGVKAQATVDN

-625 LTASTAAVAVGTPS
+625 LTASTAAVAVGTPR
-639 MTRQINYVAAGTN
+639 MTRQINYVAAGTD

-665 NLKIAGDTVDQAA
+665 NLKIAGDTVDKAA
-678 PTTNGTS
+678 PTTDGTS

-698 VSANKAVLT
+698 VSANKDVLT

-714 ITITPVTAELEKDPA
+714 ITITPVTAKLVKDPA
-729 TGEVKPK
+729 TGEVKPE
-736 DEGKGNALTTA
+736 DAEKGNALTTA

-761 GNGLTNSDGK
+761 GDGLTNSDGK

-809 GTTITVGDKG
+809 GTTISVGDKG

-1017 VKPADKSIEVTAEGV
+1017 VKPADKSISVTANGV
-1032 KVKPADKS
+1032 SVNPADKS
-1040 LETTE
+1040 LETTK
-1045 EGLKVKADGTT
+1045 EGLKVKTDGTT
-1056 ITVGDNGLQVNTG
+1056 ITVGNDGLKVNTG

-1075 EGDKAGTVAV
+1075 EGNEAGKVAV

-1103 INNAAWNATSGEDGT
+1103 INNAAWKVTSDKEDSGEV
-1118 GKAEGTT
+1118 EGTAEE
-1125 KEAVKAG
+1125 KVKAG
-1132 DTVTL
+1132 DKVTL

-1159 LKDLTSASFKNDA
+1159 LKDLTSASFKNAA

-1180 DGMTITPKAA
+1180 DGMTITPTAT

-1206 NQIKNVAEGT
+1206 NKIKNVKAGT
-1216 KGTDGVNVNQLTG
+1216 EGTDGVNVTQLTG

-1314 AAPTVITL
+1314 ATPTVITL

-1481 KSIAGVGDG
+1481 KSIAGEGDG

-1497 PNGVVSVDGTN
+1497 PNGVVTVGGDN
-1508 PVKIDGKAGKVTAGK
+1508 PVAIDGKAGKVTAGN

-1536 KITNVEAGKAD
+1536 KITNVAAGKAD

-1566 ADGDTITVGEKGIKV
+1566 ADGDTITVGENGIKV

-1586 TVNAKD
+1586 TVNTED

-1605 VSVPEAD
+1605 VSVPKAD
-1612 KGKIATIGNV
+1612 QGKIATVGDV
-1622 ADAINNAAWNATS
+1622 AKAINNAAWQAKGGKTDNGVFTGN
-1635 GATGTGEV
+1635 GAA
-1643 EGTSKQAVKAG
+1643 QPVKAG
-1654 NTVTFNAGNNLKL
+1654 DVVTFNAGNNLKL
-1667 TQDGTNFTYSLK
+1667 TQTGSSFTY
-1679 PELKDI
+1679 ELNPTLTGLTSAEFKSGNNTTKIDGNGI
-1685 TSIAGEGEGA
+1685 TLTPAGA
-1695 GKVSFGPKGVV
+1695 GKG
-1706 TIGTPGDANA
+1706 A
-1716 ISLDG
+1716 
-1721 KDGKISMGKVSLS
+1721 VSLTNA
-1734 KEGLN
+1734 GLN
-1739 NGGNKITNVAP
+1739 NGGNKITNVAAGTNP
-1750 GEADTDAV
+1750 TDAV
-1758 NVSQLRDAAGNM
+1758 NVSQLHDAAGNM

-1825 HYKNESM
+1825 HYKNESL

-1840 GGNRSQVMANAGI
+1840 GGNHSQVMANAGI

-1879 VLQDKMDALE
+1879 VLQDKMGALE

>member
-1 MKKRN
+1 MKKRT

-69 GSIAVGNLAVTNAKA
+69 GSIAVGKLAAANAKA
-84 GVAIGKSSLAGV
+84 GVALGKSSLAGV
-96 SESVIPEADQE
+96 SESVIPAADQE
-107 KHTANTVAIGRN
+107 KHTANAVAIGRN

-237 TAVGNHAVTRAASDT
+237 TAVGNKATTRAASDT

-258 GTGTSAGRAVA
+258 GTGVRAGRAVA

-305 GAQAIAIGNGGKA
+305 GEQAIAIGNGGKA

-362 ATTVSTALDT
+362 ATAVSKALDT

-381 TAQDAKLQAESDSN
+381 KAQDAKLQAESDSK
-395 ATKKRLA
+395 ATQKRLA

-440 IQSNNNY
+440 TQYNNNY
-447 DSAKSVV
+447 DSAKPVV
-454 TKQLAAL
+454 TAQLDALKKIAA
-461 EKISKLDE
+461 LDE

-482 IKRAQDLIAENTSDE
+482 IKRAQDLIAENTDDDT
-497 ALKQKVTDTTA
+497 LKQKVTDTTA
-508 AATAEETKLN
+508 AATAEETKLD

-523 LEAAYKS
+523 LKAAYTS
-530 AKESALAIGTR
+530 AKESALAIGTH
-541 AVAEGKTSIAIGT
+541 AVAEGTKSIAIGT

-729 TGEVKPK
+729 TGQVKPK
-736 DEGKGNALTTA
+736 DEAKGNALTTA

-761 GNGLTNSDGK
+761 GDGLTNDKDNK

-785 NGVSVNPA
+785 NGVSVKA
-793 DKSLETT
+793 
-800 DKGLKVKTD
+800 D

-819 LQVNTGNITNVTEG
+819 LQVNTGSITNVTEG
-833 DKAGTVSVPEAD
+833 DKAGTVSVPETD

-852 GNVADAINNAAW
+852 GNVADAINSAAW
-864 KATSG
+864 IATSG
-869 KEDSGEVE
+869 KDGSGEVE
-877 GTTEEKVKAGD
+877 NTTEEKVKAGN

-931 SFGPNGVVTVGG
+931 SFGPNGVVKVGG
-943 DNPVAIDGKDGK
+943 DNPVAIDGKAGKVTAGDVVLSKDGLDNGNKTITNVKAGEKDTDAVNLKQLKDELGKSTVKTSDGLVKDTDGNIKVKPADKSISVTANGVSVNPADKSLETTKEGLKVKTDGTTITVGDKGLQVNTGSITNVTEGDKAGTVSVPETDKGKVATIGNVADAINSAAWIATSGKDGSGEVENTTEEKVKAGNKVTLKAGNNLKLKQAGKEFTYSLQPELKGIKSITGEGEGAGKVSFGPNGVVKVGGDNPVAIDGKAGK

-980 GEKDTDAVNVKQLKD
+980 GEKDTDAVNV
-995 ELGKS
+995 S
-1000 TVKTS
+1000 
-1005 DGLEKDTDGNIK
+1005 
-1017 VKPADKSIEVTAEGV
+1017 
-1032 KVKPADKS
+1032 
-1040 LETTE
+1040 
-1045 EGLKVKADGTT
+1045 
-1056 ITVGDNGLQVNTG
+1056 
-1069 SITNVT
+1069 
-1075 EGDKAGTVAV
+1075 
-1085 PEEAD
+1085 
-1090 KGKVATIGNVADA
+1090 
-1103 INNAAWNATSGEDGT
+1103 
-1118 GKAEGTT
+1118 
-1125 KEAVKAG
+1125 
-1132 DTVTL
+1132 
-1137 KAGNNLKL
+1137 
-1145 KQAGKEFTYSLNPE
+1145 
-1159 LKDLTSASFKNDA
+1159 
-1172 GDTTVINA
+1172 
-1180 DGMTITPKAA
+1180 
-1190 DKKPVSLT
+1190 
-1198 KDGLDNGG
+1198 
-1206 NQIKNVAEGT
+1206 
-1216 KGTDGVNVNQLTG
+1216 QLTG

-1234 KNLKDELEKHINSSG
+1234 KNLKNELEQHINSSG

-1254 DVEGTGKKAEG
+1254 ATEGSGKVAEG
-1265 NTTSTEEVKD
+1265 NTTSTEDVKD
-1275 GNKITL
+1275 GNKVTL
-1281 KAGNNLEIK
+1281 KAGDNLKIK
-1290 QDGTNFTYSLNPE
+1290 QVGTNFTYSLNPE

-1308 SIAGKG
+1308 SIAG
-1314 AAPTVITL
+1314 
-1322 KESGDVTIGKKDEEK
+1322 E
-1337 PVTITADKHITN
+1337 
-1349 VASNLPETKN
+1349 
-1359 KDDKGEATKSQ
+1359 
-1370 AAPTMGTGAKEVNPN
+1370 
-1385 NAATVGDVLNAGWN
+1385 
-1399 LQGNGTAVDL
+1399 GNT
-1409 VKPYDT
+1409 
-1415 VNFVNG
+1415 
-1421 AGTTAT
+1421 
-1427 VESADGKTS
+1427 
-1436 TVKYSVNI
+1436 
-1444 GNGLE
+1444 
-1449 VGKDNKI
+1449 
-1456 TVKADGDTITVSD
+1456 
-1469 KGIKVNPELKGM
+1469 
-1481 KSIAGVGDG
+1481 
-1490 AGKVSFG
+1490 
-1497 PNGVVSVDGTN
+1497 
-1508 PVKIDGKAGKVTAGK
+1508 AGKVTF
-1523 VVLSKDGLNNGGN
+1523 
-1536 KITNVEAGKAD
+1536 
-1547 TDAVNVK
+1547 
-1554 QLKDAIGNVKVK
+1554 
-1566 ADGDTITVGEKGIKV
+1566 GD
-1581 NTGTI
+1581 N
-1586 TVNAKD
+1586 
-1592 GKDADGKAVKAGT
+1592 
-1605 VSVPEAD
+1605 
-1612 KGKIATIGNV
+1612 
-1622 ADAINNAAWNATS
+1622 
-1635 GATGTGEV
+1635 
-1643 EGTSKQAVKAG
+1643 
-1654 NTVTFNAGNNLKL
+1654 
-1667 TQDGTNFTYSLK
+1667 
-1679 PELKDI
+1679 
-1685 TSIAGEGEGA
+1685 
-1695 GKVSFGPKGVV
+1695 GVV
-1706 TIGTPGDANA
+1706 TVGTLGNANA

-1721 KDGKISMGKVSLS
+1721 KNGKISMGKVSLS
-1734 KEGLN
+1734 KEGLD
-1739 NGGNKITNVAP
+1739 NGGKKITNVAP
-1750 GEADTDAV
+1750 GEKDTDAV

-1825 HYKNESM
+1825 HYKNESL

-1879 VLQDKMDALE
+1879 VLQDKMGALE

>member
-1 MKKRN
+1 M
-6 EIVRTNAA
+6 
-14 HAQSQQKVNRLAAM
+14 
-28 AAILGVTAF
+28 
-37 SVAGM
+37 
-42 TTTFAVDNVAGT
+42 
-54 GEGTAF
+54 
-60 GTNSKAVQE
+60 
-69 GSIAVGNLAVTNAKA
+69 
-84 GVAIGKSSLAGV
+84 
-96 SESVIPEADQE
+96 
-107 KHTANTVAIGRN
+107 
-119 AYASYTDTVVIGTN
+119 
-133 ASSLRDHGGVTYQSG
+133 
-148 TGAIAIGRNAKSDYK
+148 
-163 ESVAIGPEAR
+163 
-173 TNFTQSVAV
+173 
-182 GYQAETTGQQGAATA
+182 
-197 VGPIAKAYEIGA
+197 
-209 AAIGNI
+209 
-215 SRASGAYSTAVGTT
+215 
-229 SATYNPFA
+229 
-237 TAVGNHAVTRAASDT
+237 
-252 IVGTES
+252 
-258 GTGTSAGRAVA
+258 
-269 VGFGSHVAE
+269 
-278 TSGVAVGDRARAFT
+278 
-292 AGGMA
+292 
-297 IGRAATSY
+297 
-305 GAQAIAIGNGGKA
+305 
-318 DGKAG
+318 
-323 ENAFATGQGA
+323 
-333 IALGTTAR
+333 
-341 AMGTHGFAFG
+341 
-351 NDSVAGGNADL
+351 
-362 ATTVSTALDT
+362 
-372 YNTAYSTYI
+372 
-381 TAQDAKLQAESDSN
+381 
-395 ATKKRLA
+395 
-402 SDARDF
+402 
-408 GISLYTLTNEEKQL
+408 
-422 LQTLG
+422 
-427 VDNAALQDEFFGK
+427 
-440 IQSNNNY
+440 
-447 DSAKSVV
+447 
-454 TKQLAAL
+454 
-461 EKISKLDE
+461 
-469 NAASTTTADVTRL
+469 
-482 IKRAQDLIAENTSDE
+482 IKRAQDLIAENTDDE

-508 AATAEETKLN
+508 AATAEADKLK

-576 AVAIGVQAQAKVAN
+576 AVAIGVKAQATVDN

-625 LTASTAAVAVGTPS
+625 LTASTAAVAVGTPR
-639 MTRQINYVAAGTN
+639 MTRQINYVAAGTD

-678 PTTNGTS
+678 PTTDGTS

-729 TGEVKPK
+729 TGQVKPK
-736 DEGKGNALTTA
+736 DETKGNALTTA

-785 NGVSVNPA
+785 NGV
-793 DKSLETT
+793 
-800 DKGLKVKTD
+800 KVKTD

-845 KGKVATI
+845 KGKIATI
-852 GNVADAINNAAW
+852 GNVADAINSAAW
-864 KATSG
+864 KATSD

-1056 ITVGDNGLQVNTG
+1056 ITVGDKGLQVNTG

-1075 EGDKAGTVAV
+1075 EGDKAGTVSV
-1085 PEEAD
+1085 PETD

-1206 NQIKNVAEGT
+1206 NQIKNVKEGT
-1216 KGTDGVNVNQLTG
+1216 DGTDGVNVNQLTG

-1234 KNLKDELEKHINSSG
+1234 QDLKDELEKHINSSG

-1254 DVEGTGKKAEG
+1254 DVEGTGKKAKG

-1322 KESGDVTIGKKDEEK
+1322 KESGDVTIGKTGEEK
-1337 PVTITADKHITN
+1337 PVTVTADKHITN

-1370 AAPTMGTGAKEVNPN
+1370 AAPTMGTGENEVNPN

-1399 LQGNGTAVDL
+1399 LQGNDKDVDF

-1421 AGTTAT
+1421 VGTTAT

-1436 TVKYSVNI
+1436 TVKYSVNL
-1444 GNGLE
+1444 GDGLK
-1449 VGKDNKI
+1449 VTDNKI

-1469 KGIKVNPELKGM
+1469 KGIKVNPELKDM
-1481 KSIAGVGDG
+1481 TSIAGEGDG

-1497 PNGVVSVDGTN
+1497 SNGVVTVGGDN
-1508 PVKIDGKAGKVTAGK
+1508 PVAIDGKAGKVTAGN

-1536 KITNVEAGKAD
+1536 KITKVAEGTD
-1547 TDAVNVK
+1547 PTDAVNVK

-1586 TVNAKD
+1586 TVNDKD
-1592 GKDADGKAVKAGT
+1592 GKDADDKPVKAGT
-1605 VSVPEAD
+1605 VSVPTDGA
-1612 KGKIATIGNV
+1612 GKIATVDTVVN
-1622 ADAINNAAWNATS
+1622 AINNAAWQAKGGKTENGVFTGN
-1635 GATGTGEV
+1635 GAA
-1643 EGTSKQAVKAG
+1643 QPVKAG
-1654 NTVTFNAGNNLKL
+1654 DVVTFNAGNNLKL
-1667 TQDGTNFTYSLK
+1667 TQTGSSFTY
-1679 PELKDI
+1679 ELNPTLTGLTSAEFKAGNNTTKIDGKGI
-1685 TSIAGEGEGA
+1685 TLTPAGEGKGA
-1695 GKVSFGPKGVV
+1695 
-1706 TIGTPGDANA
+1706 
-1716 ISLDG
+1716 
-1721 KDGKISMGKVSLS
+1721 VSLTNA
-1734 KEGLN
+1734 GLN
-1739 NGGNKITNVAP
+1739 NGGNKITNVAAGTDP
-1750 GEADTDAV
+1750 TDAV

-1782 RVGSQAAALSALK
+1782 HVGSQAAALSALK

-1825 HYKNESM
+1825 HYKNESL

-1858 AKADETAVAD
+1858 SKADETAVAD

-1879 VLQDKMDALE
+1879 VLQDKMGALE

>member
-6 EIVRTNAA
+6 ETVRTNAA

-69 GSIAVGNLAVTNAKA
+69 GSIAVGHLAVTNAKA

-197 VGPIAKAYEIGA
+197 VGPIAKAYEVGA

-237 TAVGNHAVTRAASDT
+237 TAVGNNATTRAASDT

-258 GTGTSAGRAVA
+258 GTGVKAGRAVA

-362 ATTVSTALDT
+362 ATTVSTALNT

-381 TAQDAKLQAESDSN
+381 TAQDAKLTAESDSK
-395 ATKKRLA
+395 ATQKRLA

-447 DSAKSVV
+447 DSAKPVV
-454 TKQLAAL
+454 TAQLAAL
-461 EKISKLDE
+461 KKIAALDE

-576 AVAIGVQAQAKVAN
+576 AVAIGVKAQATVDN

-625 LTASTAAVAVGTPS
+625 LTASTAAVAVGTPR
-639 MTRQINYVAAGTN
+639 MTRQINYVAAGTD

-678 PTTNGTS
+678 PTTDGTS

-698 VSANKAVLT
+698 VSANKDVLT

-729 TGEVKPK
+729 TGQVKPK
-736 DEGKGNALTTA
+736 DEAKGNALTTA

-771 IVVQPADKSISVTA
+771 IVVKPADKSISVTA
-785 NGVSVNPA
+785 DGV
-793 DKSLETT
+793 
-800 DKGLKVKTD
+800 KVKAD

-852 GNVADAINNAAW
+852 GNVAEAINSAAW
-864 KATSG
+864 KATSD

-1000 TVKTS
+1000 IVKTS

-1056 ITVGDNGLQVNTG
+1056 ITVGDKGLQVNTG
-1069 SITNVT
+1069 NITNVT
-1075 EGDKAGTVAV
+1075 EGDKAGTVSV
-1085 PEEAD
+1085 PEAD
-1090 KGKVATIGNVADA
+1090 KGKIATIGNVADA
-1103 INNAAWNATSGEDGT
+1103 INNAAWNATSGEEGT

-1190 DKKPVSLT
+1190 GKKPVSLT

-1206 NQIKNVAEGT
+1206 NQIKNVKEGT
-1216 KGTDGVNVNQLTG
+1216 DGTDGVNVNQLTG

-1234 KNLKDELEKHINSSG
+1234 QDLKDELEKHINSSG

-1254 DVEGTGKKAEG
+1254 DVEGTGKKAKG

-1349 VASNLPETKN
+1349 VASNLSETKN

-1370 AAPTMGTGAKEVNPN
+1370 AAPTMGTGENEVNPN

-1399 LQGNGTAVDL
+1399 LQGNGTAVDF

-1421 AGTTAT
+1421 VGTTAT

-1469 KGIKVNPELKGM
+1469 KGIKVNPTFVKQIKDEIANSAVKPGKGLEKDKAGNIDVKAAD
-1481 KSIAGVGDG
+1481 KSIDV
-1490 AGKVSFG
+1490 
-1497 PNGVVSVDGTN
+1497 
-1508 PVKIDGKAGKVTAGK
+1508 
-1523 VVLSKDGLNNGGN
+1523 SKDG
-1536 KITNVEAGKAD
+1536 V
-1547 TDAVNVK
+1547 
-1554 QLKDAIGNVKVK
+1554 
-1566 ADGDTITVGEKGIKV
+1566 KV

-1592 GKDADGKAVKAGT
+1592 GKDTDGKPVKAGT
-1605 VSVPEAD
+1605 VSVPKAD
-1612 KGKIATIGNV
+1612 QGKIATVGDV
-1622 ADAINNAAWNATS
+1622 AKAINNAAWQAKG
-1635 GATGTGEV
+1635 GATGTGV
-1643 EGTSKQAVKAG
+1643 VTGNSAAQPVKAG
-1654 NTVTFNAGNNLKL
+1654 DVVTFNAGNNLKL
-1667 TQDGTNFTYSLK
+1667 TQAGSSFTY
-1679 PELKDI
+1679 ELNPTLTGLTSAEFKAGDNTTKIDGNGI
-1685 TSIAGEGEGA
+1685 TLTPAGA
-1695 GKVSFGPKGVV
+1695 GKG
-1706 TIGTPGDANA
+1706 A
-1716 ISLDG
+1716 
-1721 KDGKISMGKVSLS
+1721 VSLTNA
-1734 KEGLN
+1734 GLN
-1739 NGGNKITNVAP
+1739 NGGNKITNVAAGTNP
-1750 GEADTDAV
+1750 TDAV

-1825 HYKNESM
+1825 HYKNESL

-1879 VLQDKMDALE
+1879 VLQDKMGALE

>member
-133 ASSLRDHGGVTYQSG
+133 ASSLRDHGGVTFQSG

-237 TAVGNHAVTRAASDT
+237 TAVGNNATTRAASDT

-381 TAQDAKLQAESDSN
+381 TAQDAKLTAESDSK
-395 ATKKRLA
+395 ATQKRLA

-440 IQSNNNY
+440 IESNNNY
-447 DSAKSVV
+447 DSAKPVV
-454 TKQLAAL
+454 TAQLAAL
-461 EKISKLDE
+461 KKIAALDE

-482 IKRAQDLIAENTSDE
+482 IKRAQDLIAENTNDE

-541 AVAEGKTSIAIGT
+541 AVAEGKKSIAIGT

-576 AVAIGVQAQAKVAN
+576 AVAIGVKAQATVDN

-625 LTASTAAVAVGTPS
+625 LTASTAAVAVGTPR
-639 MTRQINYVAAGTN
+639 MTRQINYLAAGTD

-678 PTTNGTS
+678 PTTDGTS

-729 TGEVKPK
+729 TGQVKPK
-736 DEGKGNALTTA
+736 DEAKGNALTTA

-785 NGVSVNPA
+785 NGV
-793 DKSLETT
+793 
-800 DKGLKVKTD
+800 KVKTD

-845 KGKVATI
+845 KGKIATI
-852 GNVADAINNAAW
+852 GNVADAINSAAW
-864 KATSG
+864 KATSD

-1056 ITVGDNGLQVNTG
+1056 ITVGDKGLQVNTG
-1069 SITNVT
+1069 SISNVT

-1206 NQIKNVAEGT
+1206 NQIKNVKAGT
-1216 KGTDGVNVNQLTG
+1216 EGTDGVNVNQLTG

-1234 KNLKDELEKHINSSG
+1234 QDLKDELEKHINSSG

-1254 DVEGTGKKAEG
+1254 DVEGTGKKAKG

-1314 AAPTVITL
+1314 ATPTVITL
-1322 KESGDVTIGKKDEEK
+1322 KESGDVTIGKTGEEK
-1337 PVTITADKHITN
+1337 PVTVTADKHITN

-1370 AAPTMGTGAKEVNPN
+1370 AAPTMGTGENEVNPN

-1421 AGTTAT
+1421 VGTTAT
-1427 VESADGKTS
+1427 VKSEDGKTS
-1436 TVKYSVNI
+1436 TVTYDVNL
-1444 GNGLE
+1444 GKGLE

-1469 KGIKVNPELKGM
+1469 KGIKVNPTFVKQIKDEIANSAVKPGKGLEKDKAGNIDVKPAD
-1481 KSIAGVGDG
+1481 KSIEVTTAGV
-1490 AGKVSFG
+1490 KV
-1497 PNGVVSVDGTN
+1497 
-1508 PVKIDGKAGKVTAGK
+1508 KAADKSLETTDK
-1523 VVLSKDGLNNGGN
+1523 GL
-1536 KITNVEAGKAD
+1536 
-1547 TDAVNVK
+1547 
-1554 QLKDAIGNVKVK
+1554 KVK
-1566 ADGDTITVGEKGIKV
+1566 ADGTTITVGDKGLQV

-1592 GKDADGKAVKAGT
+1592 GKDGKAGT

-1612 KGKIATIGNV
+1612 KGKIATVGDV
-1622 ADAINNAAWNATS
+1622 AKAINNAAWQAKGGKTDNGVFTGN
-1635 GATGTGEV
+1635 GAA
-1643 EGTSKQAVKAG
+1643 QPVKAG
-1654 NTVTFNAGNNLKL
+1654 DVVTFNAGNNLKL
-1667 TQDGTNFTYSLK
+1667 TQTGSSFTY
-1679 PELKDI
+1679 ELNPTLTGLTSAEFKAGNNTTKIDGNGI
-1685 TSIAGEGEGA
+1685 TLTPAGA
-1695 GKVSFGPKGVV
+1695 GKG
-1706 TIGTPGDANA
+1706 A
-1716 ISLDG
+1716 
-1721 KDGKISMGKVSLS
+1721 VSLTNA
-1734 KEGLN
+1734 GLN
-1739 NGGNKITNVAP
+1739 NGGNKITNVAAGTDP
-1750 GEADTDAV
+1750 TDAV

-1825 HYKNESM
+1825 HYKNESL

-1879 VLQDKMDALE
+1879 VLQDKMGALE

>member
-133 ASSLRDHGGVTYQSG
+133 ASSLRDHGGVTFQSG

-237 TAVGNHAVTRAASDT
+237 TAVGNNATTRAASDT

-381 TAQDAKLQAESDSN
+381 TAQDAKLTAESDSK
-395 ATKKRLA
+395 ATQKRLA

-440 IQSNNNY
+440 IESNNNY
-447 DSAKSVV
+447 DSAKPVV
-454 TKQLAAL
+454 TAQLAAL
-461 EKISKLDE
+461 KKIAALDE

-482 IKRAQDLIAENTSDE
+482 IKRAQDLIAENTNDE

-541 AVAEGKTSIAIGT
+541 AVAEGKKSIAIGT

-576 AVAIGVQAQAKVAN
+576 AVAIGVKAQATVDN

-625 LTASTAAVAVGTPS
+625 LTASTAAVAVGTPR
-639 MTRQINYVAAGTN
+639 MTRQINYVAAGTD

-678 PTTNGTS
+678 PTTDGTS

-729 TGEVKPK
+729 TGQVKPK
-736 DEGKGNALTTA
+736 DEAKGNALTTA

-785 NGVSVNPA
+785 NGV
-793 DKSLETT
+793 
-800 DKGLKVKTD
+800 KVKTD

-845 KGKVATI
+845 KGKIATI

-864 KATSG
+864 KATSD

-1056 ITVGDNGLQVNTG
+1056 ITVGDKGLQVNTG

-1206 NQIKNVAEGT
+1206 NQIKNVKAGT
-1216 KGTDGVNVNQLTG
+1216 EGTDGVNVNQLTG

-1234 KNLKDELEKHINSSG
+1234 QDLKDELEKHINSSG

-1254 DVEGTGKKAEG
+1254 DVEGTGKKAKG

-1322 KESGDVTIGKKDEEK
+1322 KESGDVTIGKTGEEK
-1337 PVTITADKHITN
+1337 PVTVTADKHITN

-1370 AAPTMGTGAKEVNPN
+1370 AAPTMGTGENEVNPN

-1421 AGTTAT
+1421 VGTTAT
-1427 VESADGKTS
+1427 VKSEDGKTS
-1436 TVKYSVNI
+1436 TVTYDVNL
-1444 GNGLE
+1444 GKGLE

-1469 KGIKVNPELKGM
+1469 KGIKVNPTFVKQIKDEIANSAVKPGKGLEKDKAGNIDVKPAD
-1481 KSIAGVGDG
+1481 KSIEVTTAGV
-1490 AGKVSFG
+1490 KV
-1497 PNGVVSVDGTN
+1497 
-1508 PVKIDGKAGKVTAGK
+1508 KAADKSLETTDK
-1523 VVLSKDGLNNGGN
+1523 GL
-1536 KITNVEAGKAD
+1536 
-1547 TDAVNVK
+1547 
-1554 QLKDAIGNVKVK
+1554 KVK
-1566 ADGDTITVGEKGIKV
+1566 ADGTTITVGDKGLQV

-1592 GKDADGKAVKAGT
+1592 GKDGKAGT
-1605 VSVPEAD
+1605 VSVPKAD
-1612 KGKIATIGNV
+1612 QGKIATVGDV
-1622 ADAINNAAWNATS
+1622 AKAINNAAWQAK
-1635 GATGTGEV
+1635 GGQTGTGV
-1643 EGTSKQAVKAG
+1643 VTGNDAAQPVKAG
-1654 NTVTFNAGNNLKL
+1654 DVVTFNAGNNLKL
-1667 TQDGTNFTYSLK
+1667 TQAGSSFTY
-1679 PELKDI
+1679 ELNPTLTGLTSAEFKAGDNTTKIDGNGI
-1685 TSIAGEGEGA
+1685 TLTPAGA
-1695 GKVSFGPKGVV
+1695 GKG
-1706 TIGTPGDANA
+1706 A
-1716 ISLDG
+1716 
-1721 KDGKISMGKVSLS
+1721 VSLTNA
-1734 KEGLN
+1734 GLN
-1739 NGGNKITNVAP
+1739 NGGNKITNVAAGTDP
-1750 GEADTDAV
+1750 TDAV

-1825 HYKNESM
+1825 HYKNESL

-1879 VLQDKMDALE
+1879 VLQDKMGALE

>member
-1 MKKRN
+1 
-6 EIVRTNAA
+6 
-14 HAQSQQKVNRLAAM
+14 M

-84 GVAIGKSSLAGV
+84 GVALGKSSLAGV
-96 SESVIPEADQE
+96 SESVIPAADQE
-107 KHTANTVAIGRN
+107 KHTANSVAIGRN

-215 SRASGAYSTAVGTT
+215 SRASGAFSTAVGTT
-229 SATYNPFA
+229 SATYNPYA
-237 TAVGNHAVTRAASDT
+237 TAVGNNATTRAASGT
-252 IVGTES
+252 IVGTDS
-258 GTGTSAGRAVA
+258 GTGVRAERAVA

-351 NDSVAGGNADL
+351 NDSVAGGDATF

-372 YNTAYSTYI
+372 YNTVYKDYI
-381 TAQDAKLQAESDSN
+381 TAQDAKLTAESDSK
-395 ATKKRLA
+395 ATQKRLA

-427 VDNAALQDEFFGK
+427 VDNAALQNEFFGK
-440 IQSNNNY
+440 TQYNNNY
-447 DSAKSVV
+447 DSAKPVV
-454 TKQLAAL
+454 TAQLDALKKIAA
-461 EKISKLDE
+461 LDE

-567 TQAKSTADH
+567 TQAKSTANH
-576 AVAIGVQAQAKVAN
+576 AVAIGVKAQATVDN

-625 LTASTAAVAVGTPS
+625 LTASTAAVAVGTPR
-639 MTRQINYVAAGTN
+639 MTRQINYVAAGTD

-678 PTTNGTS
+678 PTTDGTS

-714 ITITPVTAELEKDPA
+714 ITITPVTAKLVKDPA
-729 TGEVKPK
+729 TGEVKPE
-736 DEGKGNALTTA
+736 DAEKGNALTTA

-761 GNGLTNSDGK
+761 GDGLTNDKDNK
-771 IVVQPADKSISVTA
+771 IVVKPADKSISVTA
-785 NGVSVNPA
+785 NGVSVKA
-793 DKSLETT
+793 
-800 DKGLKVKTD
+800 D
-809 GTTITVGDKG
+809 GTTITVGNDG
-819 LQVNTGNITNVTEG
+819 LKVNTGSITNVTEG
-833 DKAGTVSVPEAD
+833 NEAGKVAVPEEAD

-852 GNVADAINNAAW
+852 GNVADAINSAAW

-869 KEDSGEVE
+869 KDGSGEVE

-918 KSITGEGEGAGKV
+918 KSITGEVEGAGKV
-931 SFGPNGVVTVGG
+931 SFEPNGVVKVGG
-943 DNPVAIDGKDGK
+943 DNPVAIDGKAGK

-980 GEKDTDAVNVKQLKD
+980 GEKDTDAVNV
-995 ELGKS
+995 S
-1000 TVKTS
+1000 
-1005 DGLEKDTDGNIK
+1005 
-1017 VKPADKSIEVTAEGV
+1017 
-1032 KVKPADKS
+1032 
-1040 LETTE
+1040 
-1045 EGLKVKADGTT
+1045 
-1056 ITVGDNGLQVNTG
+1056 
-1069 SITNVT
+1069 
-1075 EGDKAGTVAV
+1075 
-1085 PEEAD
+1085 
-1090 KGKVATIGNVADA
+1090 
-1103 INNAAWNATSGEDGT
+1103 
-1118 GKAEGTT
+1118 
-1125 KEAVKAG
+1125 
-1132 DTVTL
+1132 
-1137 KAGNNLKL
+1137 
-1145 KQAGKEFTYSLNPE
+1145 
-1159 LKDLTSASFKNDA
+1159 
-1172 GDTTVINA
+1172 
-1180 DGMTITPKAA
+1180 
-1190 DKKPVSLT
+1190 
-1198 KDGLDNGG
+1198 
-1206 NQIKNVAEGT
+1206 
-1216 KGTDGVNVNQLTG
+1216 QLTG

-1234 KNLKDELEKHINSSG
+1234 KNLKDELEQHINSSG

-1254 DVEGTGKKAEG
+1254 ATEGSGKVAEG
-1265 NTTSTEEVKD
+1265 NTTSTEDVKD
-1275 GNKITL
+1275 GNKVTL
-1281 KAGNNLEIK
+1281 KAGDNLKIK
-1290 QDGTNFTYSLNPE
+1290 QVGTNFTYSLNPE

-1308 SIAGKG
+1308 SIAG
-1314 AAPTVITL
+1314 
-1322 KESGDVTIGKKDEEK
+1322 E
-1337 PVTITADKHITN
+1337 
-1349 VASNLPETKN
+1349 
-1359 KDDKGEATKSQ
+1359 
-1370 AAPTMGTGAKEVNPN
+1370 
-1385 NAATVGDVLNAGWN
+1385 
-1399 LQGNGTAVDL
+1399 GNT
-1409 VKPYDT
+1409 
-1415 VNFVNG
+1415 
-1421 AGTTAT
+1421 
-1427 VESADGKTS
+1427 
-1436 TVKYSVNI
+1436 
-1444 GNGLE
+1444 
-1449 VGKDNKI
+1449 
-1456 TVKADGDTITVSD
+1456 
-1469 KGIKVNPELKGM
+1469 
-1481 KSIAGVGDG
+1481 
-1490 AGKVSFG
+1490 
-1497 PNGVVSVDGTN
+1497 
-1508 PVKIDGKAGKVTAGK
+1508 AGKVTF
-1523 VVLSKDGLNNGGN
+1523 
-1536 KITNVEAGKAD
+1536 
-1547 TDAVNVK
+1547 
-1554 QLKDAIGNVKVK
+1554 
-1566 ADGDTITVGEKGIKV
+1566 GD
-1581 NTGTI
+1581 N
-1586 TVNAKD
+1586 
-1592 GKDADGKAVKAGT
+1592 
-1605 VSVPEAD
+1605 
-1612 KGKIATIGNV
+1612 
-1622 ADAINNAAWNATS
+1622 
-1635 GATGTGEV
+1635 
-1643 EGTSKQAVKAG
+1643 
-1654 NTVTFNAGNNLKL
+1654 
-1667 TQDGTNFTYSLK
+1667 
-1679 PELKDI
+1679 
-1685 TSIAGEGEGA
+1685 
-1695 GKVSFGPKGVV
+1695 GVV
-1706 TIGTPGDANA
+1706 TVGTLGNANA
-1716 ISLDG
+1716 ISLNG

-1734 KEGLN
+1734 KEGLD
-1739 NGGNKITNVAP
+1739 NGGKKITNVAP
-1750 GEADTDAV
+1750 GEKDTDAV

-1825 HYKNESM
+1825 HYKNESL

-1879 VLQDKMDALE
+1879 VLQDKMGALE

>member
-69 GSIAVGNLAVTNAKA
+69 GSIAVGHLAVTNAKA
-84 GVAIGKSSLAGV
+84 GVALGKSSLAGV
-96 SESVIPEADQE
+96 SESVIPAADQE
-107 KHTANTVAIGRN
+107 NHTANTVAIGRN

-133 ASSLRDHGGVTYQSG
+133 ASSLRDHGGVTFQTG
-148 TGAIAIGRNAKSDYK
+148 AGAIAIGRNAKSDYN

-197 VGPIAKAYEIGA
+197 IGPIAKAYEIGA

-237 TAVGNHAVTRAASDT
+237 TAVGNNATTRAASDT

-258 GTGTSAGRAVA
+258 GTGVRAGRAVA

-381 TAQDAKLQAESDSN
+381 KAQDAKLTAESDSK
-395 ATKKRLA
+395 ATQKRLA

-427 VDNAALQDEFFGK
+427 VDNAALQDEFFGN

-447 DSAKSVV
+447 DSAKPVV
-454 TKQLAAL
+454 TAQLAAL
-461 EKISKLDE
+461 KKIAALDE

-482 IKRAQDLIAENTSDE
+482 IKRAQDLIAENTNDE

-523 LEAAYKS
+523 LEAAYAS

-541 AVAEGKTSIAIGT
+541 AVAEGKKSIAIGT

-576 AVAIGVQAQAKVAN
+576 AVAIGVKAQATVDN

-625 LTASTAAVAVGTPS
+625 LTASTAAVAVGTPR
-639 MTRQINYVAAGTN
+639 MTRQINYLAAGTD

-678 PTTNGTS
+678 PTTDGTS

-729 TGEVKPK
+729 TGQVKPK
-736 DEGKGNALTTA
+736 DETKGNALTTA

-761 GNGLTNSDGK
+761 GDGLTNDKDNK
-771 IVVQPADKSISVTA
+771 IVVKPADKSISVTA
-785 NGVSVNPA
+785 NGV
-793 DKSLETT
+793 
-800 DKGLKVKTD
+800 KVKAD

-852 GNVADAINNAAW
+852 GNVADAINSAAW
-864 KATSG
+864 KATSD

-1056 ITVGDNGLQVNTG
+1056 ITVGDKGLQVNTG

-1206 NQIKNVAEGT
+1206 NQIKNVKEGT
-1216 KGTDGVNVNQLTG
+1216 DGTDGVNVNQLTG

-1234 KNLKDELEKHINSSG
+1234 QDLKDELEKHINSSG

-1254 DVEGTGKKAEG
+1254 DVEGTGKKAKG

-1314 AAPTVITL
+1314 ATPTVITL
-1322 KESGDVTIGKKDEEK
+1322 KESGDVTIGKTGEEK

-1370 AAPTMGTGAKEVNPN
+1370 AAPTMGTGENEVNPN

-1421 AGTTAT
+1421 VGTTAT
-1427 VESADGKTS
+1427 VKSEDGKTS
-1436 TVKYSVNI
+1436 TVTYDVNL

-1449 VGKDNKI
+1449 KDANNKI

-1469 KGIKVNPELKGM
+1469 KGIKVNPTFVKQIKDEIANSAVKPGKGLEKDKAGNIDVKAAD
-1481 KSIAGVGDG
+1481 KSIDVSEAGV
-1490 AGKVSFG
+1490 
-1497 PNGVVSVDGTN
+1497 
-1508 PVKIDGKAGKVTAGK
+1508 
-1523 VVLSKDGLNNGGN
+1523 
-1536 KITNVEAGKAD
+1536 
-1547 TDAVNVK
+1547 
-1554 QLKDAIGNVKVK
+1554 
-1566 ADGDTITVGEKGIKV
+1566 KV

-1592 GKDADGKAVKAGT
+1592 GKDAAGKDVKAGT

-1643 EGTSKQAVKAG
+1643 ETTTKEAVKAG
-1654 NTVTFNAGNNLKL
+1654 DTVTLKAGNNLKL
-1667 TQDGTNFTYSLK
+1667 TQAGKDFTYSLK

-1685 TSIAGEGEGA
+1685 TSISGKGDAA
-1695 GKVSFGPKGVV
+1695 GKVTFGDNGVV
-1706 TIGTPGDANA
+1706 TVGTPGDANA
-1716 ISLDG
+1716 ISLNG

-1734 KEGLN
+1734 KEGLD
-1739 NGGNKITNVAP
+1739 NGGNKITNVAAGTDP
-1750 GEADTDAV
+1750 TDAV

-1840 GGNRSQVMANAGI
+1840 GGNHSQVMANAGI
-1853 TWKVG
+1853 TWKLG
-1858 AKADETAVAD
+1858 SKADEIAVAD

-1879 VLQDKMDALE
+1879 VLQDKMAALE

>member
-60 GTNSKAVQE
+60 GTNSKAAQE
-69 GSIAVGNLAVTNAKA
+69 GSIAVGNLAVANAKA
-84 GVAIGKSSLAGV
+84 GVALGKSSLAGV

-133 ASSLRDHGGVTYQSG
+133 ASSLRDHGGVTYQTGS
-148 TGAIAIGRNAKSDYK
+148 GAIAIGRNAKSDYK

-197 VGPIAKAYEIGA
+197 VGPIAKAYEVGA

-229 SATYNPFA
+229 SATYNAFA
-237 TAVGNHAVTRAASDT
+237 TAVGNNATTRAASDT

-381 TAQDAKLQAESDSN
+381 KAQDAKLTAESDSN

-427 VDNAALQDEFFGK
+427 VDNAALQDEFFGN

-447 DSAKSVV
+447 DSAKPVV
-454 TKQLAAL
+454 TAQLDALKKIAA
-461 EKISKLDE
+461 LDE

-541 AVAEGKTSIAIGT
+541 AVAEGKASIAIGT

-576 AVAIGVQAQAKVAN
+576 AVAIGVKAQATVDN

-625 LTASTAAVAVGTPS
+625 LTASTAAVAVGTPR
-639 MTRQINYVAAGTN
+639 MTRQINYVAAGTD

-729 TGEVKPK
+729 TGQVKPK
-736 DEGKGNALTTA
+736 DETKGNALTTA

-785 NGVSVNPA
+785 NGV
-793 DKSLETT
+793 
-800 DKGLKVKTD
+800 KVKAD

-852 GNVADAINNAAW
+852 GNVAEAINSAAW
-864 KATSG
+864 KATSD

-1000 TVKTS
+1000 TVKTG

-1017 VKPADKSIEVTAEGV
+1017 VKPADKSIEVTADGV

-1040 LETTE
+1040 LETTDK
-1045 EGLKVKADGTT
+1045 GLKVKTDGTT
-1056 ITVGDNGLQVNTG
+1056 ITVGDDGLKVNTG
-1069 SITNVT
+1069 DITPVAD
-1075 EGDKAGTVAV
+1075 GDKAGTVSV
-1085 PEEAD
+1085 PEAD

-1103 INNAAWNATSGEDGT
+1103 INNAAWKVTSDKEDSGEV
-1118 GKAEGTT
+1118 EGTAEE
-1125 KEAVKAG
+1125 KVKAG
-1132 DTVTL
+1132 DKVTL

-1159 LKDLTSASFKNDA
+1159 LKDLTSASFKNGA

-1206 NQIKNVAEGT
+1206 NQIKNVKAGIE
-1216 KGTDGVNVNQLTG
+1216 GTDGVNVTQLTG

-1322 KESGDVTIGKKDEEK
+1322 KESGDVTIGKTGEEK
-1337 PVTITADKHITN
+1337 PVTVTADKHITN

-1370 AAPTMGTGAKEVNPN
+1370 AAPTMGTGENEVNPN

-1421 AGTTAT
+1421 VGTTAT
-1427 VESADGKTS
+1427 VKSEDGKKS
-1436 TVKYSVNI
+1436 TVTYDVNL
-1444 GNGLE
+1444 GNGLA
-1449 VGKDNKI
+1449 KDADNKI
-1456 TVKADGDTITVSD
+1456 TVKADGDTITVGKD
-1469 KGIKVNPELKGM
+1469 GIKVNPELKGM
-1481 KSIAGVGDG
+1481 KSIAGEGDG

-1497 PNGVVSVDGTN
+1497 PNGVVTVGGDN
-1508 PVKIDGKAGKVTAGK
+1508 PVAIDGKAGKVTAGK

-1536 KITNVEAGKAD
+1536 KITNVAAGKAD

-1566 ADGDTITVGEKGIKV
+1566 ADGDTITVGENGIKV

-1592 GKDADGKAVKAGT
+1592 GKDADGKDVKAGT
-1605 VSVPEAD
+1605 VSVPKAD
-1612 KGKIATIGNV
+1612 QGKIATVGDV
-1622 ADAINNAAWNATS
+1622 ANAINNAAWQAK
-1635 GATGTGEV
+1635 GGQTGTGV
-1643 EGTSKQAVKAG
+1643 VTGNDAAQPVKAG
-1654 NTVTFNAGNNLKL
+1654 DVVTFNAGNNLKL
-1667 TQDGTNFTYSLK
+1667 TQTGSSFTY
-1679 PELKDI
+1679 ELNPTLTGLTSAEFKAGNNTTKIDGNGI
-1685 TSIAGEGEGA
+1685 TLTPAGA
-1695 GKVSFGPKGVV
+1695 GKG
-1706 TIGTPGDANA
+1706 A
-1716 ISLDG
+1716 
-1721 KDGKISMGKVSLS
+1721 VSLTNA
-1734 KEGLN
+1734 GLN
-1739 NGGNKITNVAP
+1739 NGGNKITNVAAGTDP
-1750 GEADTDAV
+1750 TDAV
-1758 NVSQLRDAAGNM
+1758 NVSQLRDTAGNM

-1825 HYKNESM
+1825 HYKNESL

-1868 VYRQGPISSAY
+1868 VYRQGPISSTY
-1879 VLQDKMDALE
+1879 VLQDKMGALE

>member
-14 HAQSQQKVNRLAAM
+14 HAQSQQKVNRLATM

-69 GSIAVGNLAVTNAKA
+69 GSIAVGKLAAANAKA
-84 GVAIGKSSLAGV
+84 GVALGKSSLAGV
-96 SESVIPEADQE
+96 SESVIPAADQE
-107 KHTANTVAIGRN
+107 KHTANSVAIGRN

-372 YNTAYSTYI
+372 YNTAYKTF
-381 TAQDAKLQAESDSN
+381 TDAQDAKLTAESDSK
-395 ATKKRLA
+395 ATQKRLA

-427 VDNAALQDEFFGK
+427 VDNAALQDEFFGN

-447 DSAKSVV
+447 DSAKPVV
-454 TKQLAAL
+454 TAQLAAL
-461 EKISKLDE
+461 KKIAALDE

-482 IKRAQDLIAENTSDE
+482 IKRAQDLIAENTDDE

-508 AATAEETKLN
+508 AATAEADKLK

-576 AVAIGVQAQAKVAN
+576 AVAIGVKAQATVDN

-729 TGEVKPK
+729 TGQVKPK
-736 DEGKGNALTTA
+736 DEAKGNALTTA

-761 GNGLTNSDGK
+761 GDGLTNDKDNK

-785 NGVSVNPA
+785 NGVSVKA
-793 DKSLETT
+793 
-800 DKGLKVKTD
+800 D

-819 LQVNTGNITNVTEG
+819 LQVNTGSITNVTEG

-852 GNVADAINNAAW
+852 GNVADAINSAAW
-864 KATSG
+864 IATSG
-869 KEDSGEVE
+869 KDGSGEVE
-877 GTTEEKVKAGD
+877 NTTEEKVKAG
-888 KVTLKAGNNLKLK
+888 
-901 QAGKEFTYSLQP
+901 
-913 ELKGI
+913 
-918 KSITGEGEGAGKV
+918 
-931 SFGPNGVVTVGG
+931 
-943 DNPVAIDGKDGK
+943 
-955 VTAGDV
+955 
-961 VLSKD
+961 
-966 GLDNGNKTITNVKA
+966 NK
-980 GEKDTDAVNVKQLKD
+980 
-995 ELGKS
+995 
-1000 TVKTS
+1000 
-1005 DGLEKDTDGNIK
+1005 
-1017 VKPADKSIEVTAEGV
+1017 
-1032 KVKPADKS
+1032 
-1040 LETTE
+1040 
-1045 EGLKVKADGTT
+1045 
-1056 ITVGDNGLQVNTG
+1056 
-1069 SITNVT
+1069 
-1075 EGDKAGTVAV
+1075 
-1085 PEEAD
+1085 
-1090 KGKVATIGNVADA
+1090 
-1103 INNAAWNATSGEDGT
+1103 
-1118 GKAEGTT
+1118 
-1125 KEAVKAG
+1125 
-1132 DTVTL
+1132 VTL

-1206 NQIKNVAEGT
+1206 NQIKNVKEGT
-1216 KGTDGVNVNQLTG
+1216 DGTDGVNVNQLTG

-1234 KNLKDELEKHINSSG
+1234 QDLKDELEKHINSSG

-1254 DVEGTGKKAEG
+1254 DVEGTGKKAKG

-1322 KESGDVTIGKKDEEK
+1322 KESGDVTIGKTGEEK
-1337 PVTITADKHITN
+1337 PVTVTADKHITN

-1370 AAPTMGTGAKEVNPN
+1370 AAPTMGTGENEVNPN

-1399 LQGNGTAVDL
+1399 LQGNDKDVDF

-1421 AGTTAT
+1421 VGTTAT

-1436 TVKYSVNI
+1436 TVKYSVNL
-1444 GNGLE
+1444 GDGLK
-1449 VGKDNKI
+1449 VTDNKI

-1469 KGIKVNPELKGM
+1469 KGIKVNPELKDM
-1481 KSIAGVGDG
+1481 TSIAGEGDG

-1497 PNGVVSVDGTN
+1497 SNGVVTVGGDN
-1508 PVKIDGKAGKVTAGK
+1508 PVAIDGKAGKVTAGN

-1536 KITNVEAGKAD
+1536 KITKVAEGTD
-1547 TDAVNVK
+1547 PTDAVNVK

-1586 TVNAKD
+1586 TVNDKD
-1592 GKDADGKAVKAGT
+1592 GKDADGKPVKAGT
-1605 VSVPEAD
+1605 VSVPTDGA
-1612 KGKIATIGNV
+1612 GKIATVDTVVN
-1622 ADAINNAAWNATS
+1622 AINNAAWQAKGGKTENGVFTGN
-1635 GATGTGEV
+1635 GAA
-1643 EGTSKQAVKAG
+1643 QPVKAG
-1654 NTVTFNAGNNLKL
+1654 DVVTFNAGNNLKL
-1667 TQDGTNFTYSLK
+1667 TQTGSSFTY
-1679 PELKDI
+1679 ELNPTLTGLTSAEFKAGNNTTKIDGKGI
-1685 TSIAGEGEGA
+1685 TLTPAGEGKGA
-1695 GKVSFGPKGVV
+1695 
-1706 TIGTPGDANA
+1706 
-1716 ISLDG
+1716 
-1721 KDGKISMGKVSLS
+1721 VSLTNA
-1734 KEGLN
+1734 GLN
-1739 NGGNKITNVAP
+1739 NGGNKITNVAAGTDP
-1750 GEADTDAV
+1750 TDAV

-1782 RVGSQAAALSALK
+1782 HVGSQAAALSALK

-1825 HYKNESM
+1825 HYKNESL

-1858 AKADETAVAD
+1858 SKADETAVAD

-1879 VLQDKMDALE
+1879 VLQDKMGALE

-1905 NKSQRAELDAVKA
+1905 NKAQRAELDAVKA

>member
-1 MKKRN
+1 MKKRT

-14 HAQSQQKVNRLAAM
+14 HAQGQQKVNRLAAM

-96 SESVIPEADQE
+96 SKLVIPVADQE
-107 KHTANTVAIGRN
+107 KHPSNTVAIGRN

-133 ASSLRDHGGVTYQSG
+133 ASSLRDHGGVTFQSG

-229 SATYNPFA
+229 AATYNPFA
-237 TAVGNHAVTRAASDT
+237 TAVGNNATTRAASDT

-323 ENAFATGQGA
+323 ENAFATGDGA

-362 ATTVSTALDT
+362 ATAVSKALDT

-381 TAQDAKLQAESDSN
+381 KAQDAKLQAESDSK
-395 ATKKRLA
+395 ATQKRLA

-440 IQSNNNY
+440 TQYNNNY
-447 DSAKSVV
+447 DSAKPVV
-454 TKQLAAL
+454 TAQLDALKKIAA
-461 EKISKLDE
+461 LDE

-482 IKRAQDLIAENTSDE
+482 IKRAQDLIAENTDDDT
-497 ALKQKVTDTTA
+497 LKQKVTDTTA
-508 AATAEETKLN
+508 AATAEETKLD

-523 LEAAYKS
+523 LKAAYTS
-530 AKESALAIGTR
+530 AKESALAIGTH
-541 AVAEGKTSIAIGT
+541 AVAEGTKSIAIGT

-678 PTTNGTS
+678 PTTDGTS

-698 VSANKAVLT
+698 VSANKDVLT

-714 ITITPVTAELEKDPA
+714 ITITPVTAKLKKDPN
-729 TGEVKPK
+729 TGLVTLEDPT
-736 DEGKGNALTTA
+736 KGNALTTA
-747 QNVADMINNASPKI
+747 QNVADMINNAAPKI
-761 GNGLTNSDGK
+761 GNGLTNG
-771 IVVQPADKSISVTA
+771 
-785 NGVSVNPA
+785 
-793 DKSLETT
+793 
-800 DKGLKVKTD
+800 D
-809 GTTITVGDKG
+809 GTIV
-819 LQVNTGNITNVTEG
+819 
-833 DKAGTVSVPEAD
+833 
-845 KGKVATI
+845 
-852 GNVADAINNAAW
+852 
-864 KATSG
+864 
-869 KEDSGEVE
+869 
-877 GTTEEKVKAGD
+877 
-888 KVTLKAGNNLKLK
+888 
-901 QAGKEFTYSLQP
+901 
-913 ELKGI
+913 
-918 KSITGEGEGAGKV
+918 
-931 SFGPNGVVTVGG
+931 
-943 DNPVAIDGKDGK
+943 
-955 VTAGDV
+955 
-961 VLSKD
+961 
-966 GLDNGNKTITNVKA
+966 
-980 GEKDTDAVNVKQLKD
+980 
-995 ELGKS
+995 
-1000 TVKTS
+1000 
-1005 DGLEKDTDGNIK
+1005 
-1017 VKPADKSIEVTAEGV
+1017 VKPADKSINVSDAGV
-1032 KVKPADKS
+1032 KVN
-1040 LETTE
+1040 
-1045 EGLKVKADGTT
+1045 ADGTT

-1069 SITNVT
+1069 AITVN
-1075 EGDKAGTVAV
+1075 DKDGKGADDKPVNAGTVSV
-1085 PEEAD
+1085 KDTD
-1090 KGKVATIGNVADA
+1090 KGKIATVDTVVNA
-1103 INNAAWNATSGEDGT
+1103 INNAAWNVISGEEDS

-1132 DTVTL
+1132 NTVTL

-1145 KQAGKEFTYSLNPE
+1145 KQVGKEFTYSLNPE
-1159 LKDLTSASFKNDA
+1159 LKDLTSASFKNA
-1172 GDTTVINA
+1172 AEDTTVINA
-1180 DGMTITPKAA
+1180 EGMTITPKAT
-1190 DKKPVSLT
+1190 DKKPVSLKT
-1198 KDGLDNGG
+1198 TGLDNG
-1206 NQIKNVAEGT
+1206 NNIITNVKAGE
-1216 KGTDGVNVNQLTG
+1216 KDTDAVNVSQLTG

-1234 KNLKDELEKHINSSG
+1234 KNLKDELKQHINSSG

-1254 DVEGTGKKAEG
+1254 DVEDGGKKADDT
-1265 NTTSTEEVKD
+1265 TTSTEEVKE
-1275 GNKITL
+1275 GNKVTL
-1281 KAGNNLEIK
+1281 KAGANLKIK
-1290 QDGTNFTYSLNPE
+1290 QKGTNFTYSLNPE

-1308 SIAGKG
+1308 SIAG
-1314 AAPTVITL
+1314 
-1322 KESGDVTIGKKDEEK
+1322 E
-1337 PVTITADKHITN
+1337 
-1349 VASNLPETKN
+1349 
-1359 KDDKGEATKSQ
+1359 
-1370 AAPTMGTGAKEVNPN
+1370 
-1385 NAATVGDVLNAGWN
+1385 
-1399 LQGNGTAVDL
+1399 GNT
-1409 VKPYDT
+1409 
-1415 VNFVNG
+1415 
-1421 AGTTAT
+1421 
-1427 VESADGKTS
+1427 
-1436 TVKYSVNI
+1436 
-1444 GNGLE
+1444 
-1449 VGKDNKI
+1449 
-1456 TVKADGDTITVSD
+1456 
-1469 KGIKVNPELKGM
+1469 
-1481 KSIAGVGDG
+1481 
-1490 AGKVSFG
+1490 
-1497 PNGVVSVDGTN
+1497 
-1508 PVKIDGKAGKVTAGK
+1508 AGKVTF
-1523 VVLSKDGLNNGGN
+1523 
-1536 KITNVEAGKAD
+1536 
-1547 TDAVNVK
+1547 
-1554 QLKDAIGNVKVK
+1554 
-1566 ADGDTITVGEKGIKV
+1566 GD
-1581 NTGTI
+1581 N
-1586 TVNAKD
+1586 
-1592 GKDADGKAVKAGT
+1592 
-1605 VSVPEAD
+1605 
-1612 KGKIATIGNV
+1612 
-1622 ADAINNAAWNATS
+1622 
-1635 GATGTGEV
+1635 
-1643 EGTSKQAVKAG
+1643 
-1654 NTVTFNAGNNLKL
+1654 
-1667 TQDGTNFTYSLK
+1667 
-1679 PELKDI
+1679 
-1685 TSIAGEGEGA
+1685 
-1695 GKVSFGPKGVV
+1695 GVV
-1706 TIGTPGDANA
+1706 TVGTPGAANA

-1721 KDGKISMGKVSLS
+1721 KNGKISMGKVSLS
-1734 KEGLN
+1734 KEGLD
-1739 NGGNKITNVAP
+1739 NGGNKITNVAAGTNP
-1750 GEADTDAV
+1750 TDAV

-1825 HYKNESM
+1825 HYKNESL

-1879 VLQDKMDALE
+1879 VLQDKMGALE

>member
-42 TTTFAVDNVAGT
+42 TTTFAVDNVVGT
-54 GEGTAF
+54 GEGTAI
-60 GTNSKAVQE
+60 GTSSNAVKE
-69 GSIAVGNLAVTNAKA
+69 GSIALGDKAVTNAEG
-84 GVAIGKSSLAGV
+84 GVAIGKATLAGAGPH
-96 SESVIPEADQE
+96 VIQPAFAP
-107 KHTANTVAIGRN
+107 KNTIAIGTN
-119 AYASYTDTVVIGTN
+119 SYASHTDTVVIGTG
-133 ASSLRDHGGVTYQSG
+133 ATSLRDNQNVTRQSG
-148 TGAIAIGRNAKSDYK
+148 SEAVAIGKQASSHWDKAVAIGSESRTNMAQ
-163 ESVAIGPEAR
+163 SVAIG
-173 TNFTQSVAV
+173 
-182 GYQAETTGQQGAATA
+182 YQAEST
-197 VGPIAKAYEIGA
+197 AKAMRSAGAVAIGPVAKALGGGSSVIGNNAQGIGNYTTVIGTEALAHNLYGTTVGNQASTRAEKGTAIGA
-209 AAIGNI
+209 LA
-215 SRASGAYSTAVGTT
+215 
-229 SATYNPFA
+229 
-237 TAVGNHAVTRAASDT
+237 
-252 IVGTES
+252 
-258 GTGTSAGRAVA
+258 GTGVKAGRAVA
-269 VGFGSHVAE
+269 AGFGSHVAE
-278 TSGVAVGDRARAFT
+278 TSGMAVGDRAVSFT
-292 AGGMA
+292 AGGLA
-297 IGRAATSY
+297 LGRTSTTY
-305 GAQAIAIGNGGKA
+305 GNQAISIGNGFATKGN
-318 DGKAG
+318 AG
-323 ENAFATGQGA
+323 ENAFATGTGA
-333 IALGTTAR
+333 ISVGTTAR
-341 AMGTHGFAFG
+341 AMGLHGFAFG
-351 NDSVAGGNADL
+351 NESVAGGDAAL
-362 ATTVSTALDT
+362 AAKVSTALQT
-372 YNTAYSTYI
+372 YQGAYNKYL
-381 TAQDAKLQAESDSN
+381 AKQDESLKAKSDVEAS
-395 ATKKRLA
+395 KQRLA
-402 SDARDF
+402 GDARDF
-408 GISLYTLTNEEKQL
+408 GLTVYSLTADEVQL
-422 LQTLG
+422 AKDLG
-427 VDNAALQDEFFGK
+427 IDYDAMKAAFFDGVKVDNDYASGKAA
-440 IQSNNNY
+440 
-447 DSAKSVV
+447 V
-454 TKQLAAL
+454 TGNLAAL
-461 EKISKLDE
+461 EKIAALDP
-469 NAASTTTADVTRL
+469 NTASNTKVDITRL
-482 IKRAQDLIAENTSDE
+482 IKRAQDLV
-497 ALKQKVTDTTA
+497 ALNKKDDTNKEKATTAAA
-508 AATAEETKLN
+508 AATAEEGTLK
-518 TAKAT
+518 TAKTT
-523 LEAAYKS
+523 LEAAYAD
-530 AKESALAIGTR
+530 AKESALAVGTH
-541 AVAEGKTSIAIGT
+541 AVAEGKKSVAIGA
-554 DANATNENSVAIG
+554 DANAKNENSVAIG
-567 TQAKSTADH
+567 TQSKSTADH
-576 AVAIGVQAQAKVAN
+576 AVAIGVKAQATVDN

-625 LTASTAAVAVGTPS
+625 LTANTAAVAVGTPR
-639 MTRQINYVAAGTN
+639 MTRQITYVAAGTD

-678 PTTNGTS
+678 PTTDGTS

-698 VSANKAVLT
+698 VSANKDALT

-729 TGEVKPK
+729 TGEVKVK

-761 GNGLTNSDGK
+761 GDGLTNDKDNK
-771 IVVQPADKSISVTA
+771 IVVKPADKSISVTA
-785 NGVSVNPA
+785 DGVSVNPA

-809 GTTITVGDKG
+809 GTTITVGDDG
-819 LQVNTGNITNVTEG
+819 LKVNTGEITPVADG
-833 DKAGTVSVPEAD
+833 DKAGTVSVPDTD

-852 GNVADAINNAAW
+852 GNVADAINSAAW

-877 GTTEEKVKAGD
+877 GITEEKVKAGD

-1017 VKPADKSIEVTAEGV
+1017 VKPADKSIEVTADGV

-1040 LETTE
+1040 LETTND
-1045 EGLKVKADGTT
+1045 GLKVKTDGTT

-1075 EGDKAGTVAV
+1075 EGDKAGTVSV
-1085 PEEAD
+1085 PEAD
-1090 KGKVATIGNVADA
+1090 KGKIATIGNVADA
-1103 INNAAWNATSGEDGT
+1103 INNAAWKATSDKEDSGEV
-1118 GKAEGTT
+1118 EGTT
-1125 KEAVKAG
+1125 EEKVKAG
-1132 DTVTL
+1132 DKVTL

-1145 KQAGKEFTYSLNPE
+1145 KQAGKDFTYSLNPE

-1190 DKKPVSLT
+1190 GKKPVSLT

-1206 NQIKNVAEGT
+1206 NQIKNVKEGT
-1216 KGTDGVNVNQLTG
+1216 DGTDGVNVNQLTG

-1234 KNLKDELEKHINSSG
+1234 QDLKDELEKHINSSG

-1254 DVEGTGKKAEG
+1254 DVEGTGKKAKG

-1322 KESGDVTIGKKDEEK
+1322 KESGDVTIGKTGEEK
-1337 PVTITADKHITN
+1337 PVTVTADKHITN

-1370 AAPTMGTGAKEVNPN
+1370 AAPTMGTGENEVNPN

-1421 AGTTAT
+1421 VGTTAT
-1427 VESADGKTS
+1427 VKSEDGKTS
-1436 TVKYSVNI
+1436 TVTYDVNL
-1444 GNGLE
+1444 GKGLE

-1469 KGIKVNPELKGM
+1469 KGIKVNPTFVKQIKDEIANSAVKPGKGLEKDKAGNIDVKPAD
-1481 KSIAGVGDG
+1481 KSIEVTTAGV
-1490 AGKVSFG
+1490 KV
-1497 PNGVVSVDGTN
+1497 
-1508 PVKIDGKAGKVTAGK
+1508 KAADKSLETTDK
-1523 VVLSKDGLNNGGN
+1523 GL
-1536 KITNVEAGKAD
+1536 
-1547 TDAVNVK
+1547 
-1554 QLKDAIGNVKVK
+1554 KVK
-1566 ADGDTITVGEKGIKV
+1566 ADGTTITVGDKGLQV

-1592 GKDADGKAVKAGT
+1592 GKDGKAGT
-1605 VSVPEAD
+1605 VSVPKAD
-1612 KGKIATIGNV
+1612 QGKIATVGDV
-1622 ADAINNAAWNATS
+1622 ANAINNAAWQAK
-1635 GATGTGEV
+1635 GGQTGTGV
-1643 EGTSKQAVKAG
+1643 VTGNDAAQPVKAG
-1654 NTVTFNAGNNLKL
+1654 DVVTFNAGNNLKL
-1667 TQDGTNFTYSLK
+1667 TQAGSSFTY
-1679 PELKDI
+1679 ELNPTLTGLTSAEFKAGDNTTKIDGNGI
-1685 TSIAGEGEGA
+1685 TLTPAGA
-1695 GKVSFGPKGVV
+1695 GKG
-1706 TIGTPGDANA
+1706 A
-1716 ISLDG
+1716 
-1721 KDGKISMGKVSLS
+1721 VSLTNA
-1734 KEGLN
+1734 GLN
-1739 NGGNKITNVAP
+1739 NGGNKITNVAAGTDP
-1750 GEADTDAV
+1750 TDAV

-1825 HYKNESM
+1825 HYKNESL

-1879 VLQDKMDALE
+1879 VLQDKMGALE

>member
-6 EIVRTNAA
+6 ETVRTNAV

-42 TTTFAVDNVAGT
+42 TTTFAVDNAVGT
-54 GEGTAF
+54 GEGTAI
-60 GTNSKAVQE
+60 GTSSNAVKE
-69 GSIAVGNLAVTNAKA
+69 GSIALGDKAVTNAEG
-84 GVAIGKSSLAGV
+84 GVAIGKATLAGAGPH
-96 SESVIPEADQE
+96 VIQPAYAP
-107 KHTANTVAIGRN
+107 KNTIAIGTN
-119 AYASYTDTVVIGTN
+119 AYASHTDTVVIGTG
-133 ASSLRDHGGVTYQSG
+133 ATSLRDNANITRQSG
-148 TGAIAIGRNAKSDYK
+148 SEAVAIGKQASSHWDKAVAIGSESRTNMSQ
-163 ESVAIGPEAR
+163 SVAIG
-173 TNFTQSVAV
+173 
-182 GYQAETTGQQGAATA
+182 YQAESTAKAMRAAGAVAIGPVAKALGGGSSVIGNNAQGIGDYTA
-197 VGPIAKAYEIGA
+197 V
-209 AAIGNI
+209 
-215 SRASGAYSTAVGTT
+215 
-229 SATYNPFA
+229 
-237 TAVGNHAVTRAASDT
+237 
-252 IVGTES
+252 VGTES
-258 GTGTSAGRAVA
+258 RAHNLYGTTVGNQAITRAEKGTAVGALAGTGVKAGRAVA
-269 VGFGSHVAE
+269 AGYGSHVAE
-278 TSGVAVGDRARAFT
+278 TSGMAVGDRAVSFT
-292 AGGMA
+292 AGGLA
-297 IGRAATSY
+297 LGRTSTTY
-305 GAQAIAIGNGGKA
+305 GSQAISIGNGFATKGN
-318 DGKAG
+318 AG
-323 ENAFATGQGA
+323 ENAFATGTGA
-333 IALGTTAR
+333 ISVGTTAR
-341 AMGTHGFAFG
+341 AMGLHGFAFG
-351 NDSVAGGNADL
+351 NESVAGGDTAL
-362 ATTVSTALDT
+362 AAKVSTALQT
-372 YNTAYSTYI
+372 YQGAYNKYL
-381 TAQDAKLQAESDSN
+381 AKQDESLKAKSDVEAS
-395 ATKKRLA
+395 KQRLA
-402 SDARDF
+402 GDARDF
-408 GISLYTLTNEEKQL
+408 GLTVYSLTADEVQL
-422 LQTLG
+422 AKDLG
-427 VDNAALQDEFFGK
+427 IDYDTMKAAFFDGVKVDNDYATGKAA
-440 IQSNNNY
+440 
-447 DSAKSVV
+447 V
-454 TKQLAAL
+454 TGNLAAL
-461 EKISKLDE
+461 EKIAALDP
-469 NAASTTTADVTRL
+469 NTASNTKVDITRL
-482 IKRAQDLIAENTSDE
+482 IKRAQDLV
-497 ALKQKVTDTTA
+497 ALNKKDDTNKEKATTAAA
-508 AATAEETKLN
+508 AATAEEATLK
-518 TAKAT
+518 TAKTT
-523 LEAAYKS
+523 LEAAYAD
-530 AKESALAIGTR
+530 AKESALAVGTH
-541 AVAEGKTSIAIGT
+541 AVAEGKKSVAIGT
-554 DANATNENSVAIG
+554 DANAKNENSVAIG
-567 TQAKSTADH
+567 TQSKSTADH
-576 AVAIGVQAQAKVAN
+576 AVAIGVKAQATVDN

-625 LTASTAAVAVGTPS
+625 LTSNTAAVAVGTPR
-639 MTRQINYVAAGTN
+639 MTRQITYVAAGTD

-665 NLKIAGDTVDQAA
+665 NLKIAGDTVDKGE
-678 PTTNGTS
+678 PTTDGTS

-698 VSANKAVLT
+698 VSANKDALT

-729 TGEVKPK
+729 TGEVKVK

-761 GNGLTNSDGK
+761 GDGLTNSDDGK
-771 IVVQPADKSISVTA
+771 IVVKPADKSISVTA
-785 NGVSVNPA
+785 DGVSVNPA

-809 GTTITVGDKG
+809 GTTITVGDNG
-819 LQVNTGNITNVTEG
+819 LQVNTGDITPVADG

-852 GNVADAINNAAW
+852 GNVAEAINSAAW
-864 KATSG
+864 KATSD

-1056 ITVGDNGLQVNTG
+1056 ITVGDKGLQVNTG

-1075 EGDKAGTVAV
+1075 EGDKAGTVSV
-1085 PEEAD
+1085 PEAD
-1090 KGKVATIGNVADA
+1090 KGKIATIGNVADA

-1190 DKKPVSLT
+1190 GKKPVSLT

-1206 NQIKNVAEGT
+1206 NQIKNVKEGT
-1216 KGTDGVNVNQLTG
+1216 DGTDGVNVNQLTG

-1234 KNLKDELEKHINSSG
+1234 QDLKDELEKHINSSG

-1254 DVEGTGKKAEG
+1254 DVEGTGKKAKG

-1370 AAPTMGTGAKEVNPN
+1370 AAPTMGTGENEVNPN

-1399 LQGNGTAVDL
+1399 LKGNDKDVDF

-1415 VNFVNG
+1415 VNFVDG
-1421 AGTTAT
+1421 VGTTAT
-1427 VESADGKTS
+1427 VESKDGKTS

-1469 KGIKVNPELKGM
+1469 KGIKVNPTFVKQIKDEIANSAVKPGKGLEKDKAGNIDVKPAD
-1481 KSIAGVGDG
+1481 KSIDVSEAGV
-1490 AGKVSFG
+1490 
-1497 PNGVVSVDGTN
+1497 
-1508 PVKIDGKAGKVTAGK
+1508 
-1523 VVLSKDGLNNGGN
+1523 
-1536 KITNVEAGKAD
+1536 
-1547 TDAVNVK
+1547 
-1554 QLKDAIGNVKVK
+1554 
-1566 ADGDTITVGEKGIKV
+1566 KV

-1592 GKDADGKAVKAGT
+1592 GKDAAGKDVKAGT

-1679 PELKDI
+1679 PVLKDI
-1685 TSIAGEGEGA
+1685 TSISGKGDTA
-1695 GKVSFGPKGVV
+1695 GKVTFGDNGVV
-1706 TIGTPGDANA
+1706 TVGTPNDANA
-1716 ISLDG
+1716 ISLNG
-1721 KDGKISMGKVSLS
+1721 KEGKISMGEVSLS

-1739 NGGNKITNVAP
+1739 NGGKKITNVAP
-1750 GEADTDAV
+1750 GEKDTDAV

-1825 HYKNESM
+1825 HYKNESL

-1840 GGNRSQVMANAGI
+1840 GGNHSQVMANAGI

-1858 AKADETAVAD
+1858 SKADETAVAD

-1879 VLQDKMDALE
+1879 VLQDKMGALE

>member
-69 GSIAVGNLAVTNAKA
+69 GSIAVGHLAVTNAKA
-84 GVAIGKSSLAGV
+84 GVALGKSSLAGV
-96 SESVIPEADQE
+96 SESVIPAADQE
-107 KHTANTVAIGRN
+107 NHTANTVAIGRN

-133 ASSLRDHGGVTYQSG
+133 ASSLRDHGGVTFQTG
-148 TGAIAIGRNAKSDYK
+148 AGAIAIGRNAKSDYN

-197 VGPIAKAYEIGA
+197 IGPIAKAYEIGA

-237 TAVGNHAVTRAASDT
+237 TAVGNNATTRAASDT

-258 GTGTSAGRAVA
+258 GTGVKAGRAVA

-381 TAQDAKLQAESDSN
+381 KAQDAKLTAESDSK
-395 ATKKRLA
+395 ATQKRLA

-427 VDNAALQDEFFGK
+427 VDNAALQDEFFGN

-447 DSAKSVV
+447 DSAKPVV
-454 TKQLAAL
+454 TAQLAAL
-461 EKISKLDE
+461 KKIAALDE

-482 IKRAQDLIAENTSDE
+482 IKRAQDLIAENTNDE

-541 AVAEGKTSIAIGT
+541 AVAEGKKSIAIGT

-576 AVAIGVQAQAKVAN
+576 AVAIGVKAQATVDN

-625 LTASTAAVAVGTPS
+625 LTASTAAVAVGTPR
-639 MTRQINYVAAGTN
+639 MTRQINYLAAGTD

-678 PTTNGTS
+678 PTTDGTS

-729 TGEVKPK
+729 TGQVKPK
-736 DEGKGNALTTA
+736 DEAKGNALTTA

-785 NGVSVNPA
+785 NGV
-793 DKSLETT
+793 
-800 DKGLKVKTD
+800 KVKTD

-845 KGKVATI
+845 KGKIATI
-852 GNVADAINNAAW
+852 GNVADAINSAAW
-864 KATSG
+864 KATSD

-1056 ITVGDNGLQVNTG
+1056 ITVGDKGLQVNTG

-1206 NQIKNVAEGT
+1206 NQIKNVKAGT
-1216 KGTDGVNVNQLTG
+1216 EGTDGVNVNQLTG

-1234 KNLKDELEKHINSSG
+1234 QDLKDELEKHINSSG

-1254 DVEGTGKKAEG
+1254 DVEGTGKKAKG

-1314 AAPTVITL
+1314 ATPTVITL
-1322 KESGDVTIGKKDEEK
+1322 KESGDVTIGKTGEEK
-1337 PVTITADKHITN
+1337 PVTVTADKHITN

-1370 AAPTMGTGAKEVNPN
+1370 AAPTMGTGENEVNPN

-1421 AGTTAT
+1421 VGTTAT

-1469 KGIKVNPELKGM
+1469 KGIKVNPTFVKQIKDEIANSAVKPGKGLEKDKAGNIDVKPAD
-1481 KSIAGVGDG
+1481 KSIEVTTAGV
-1490 AGKVSFG
+1490 KV
-1497 PNGVVSVDGTN
+1497 
-1508 PVKIDGKAGKVTAGK
+1508 KAADKSLETTDK
-1523 VVLSKDGLNNGGN
+1523 GL
-1536 KITNVEAGKAD
+1536 
-1547 TDAVNVK
+1547 
-1554 QLKDAIGNVKVK
+1554 KVK
-1566 ADGDTITVGEKGIKV
+1566 ADGTTITVGDKGLQV

-1592 GKDADGKAVKAGT
+1592 GKDGKAGT

-1612 KGKIATIGNV
+1612 KGKIATVGDV
-1622 ADAINNAAWNATS
+1622 AKAINNAAWQAKGGKTDNGVFTGN
-1635 GATGTGEV
+1635 GAA
-1643 EGTSKQAVKAG
+1643 QPVKAG
-1654 NTVTFNAGNNLKL
+1654 DVVTFNAGNNLKL
-1667 TQDGTNFTYSLK
+1667 TQTGSSFTY
-1679 PELKDI
+1679 ELNPTLTGLTSAEFKAGNNTTKIDGNGI
-1685 TSIAGEGEGA
+1685 TLTPAGA
-1695 GKVSFGPKGVV
+1695 GKG
-1706 TIGTPGDANA
+1706 A
-1716 ISLDG
+1716 
-1721 KDGKISMGKVSLS
+1721 VSLTNA
-1734 KEGLN
+1734 GLN
-1739 NGGNKITNVAP
+1739 NGGNKITNVAAGTDP
-1750 GEADTDAV
+1750 TDAV

-1825 HYKNESM
+1825 HYKNESL

-1879 VLQDKMDALE
+1879 VLQDKMGALE

>member
-42 TTTFAVDNVAGT
+42 TTTFAVDNAVGT
-54 GEGTAF
+54 GEGTAI
-60 GTNSKAVQE
+60 GTNSKALKE
-69 GSIAVGNLAVTNAKA
+69 GSIALGPTTATNATA
-84 GVAIGKSSLAGV
+84 GVAIGKAALAGV
-96 SESVIPEADQE
+96 GRQAIPEAD
-107 KHTANTVAIGRN
+107 KPVNTVAIGTN
-119 AYASYTDTVVIGTN
+119 TYASYDDAVVIGTN
-133 ASSLRDHGGVTYQSG
+133 ATSLRDHGGYTYQSG
-148 TGAIAIGRNAKSDYK
+148 AAAIAIGKDSSSNWEK
-163 ESVAIGPEAR
+163 SVAVGPEAR

-197 VGPIAKAYEIGA
+197 VGPLAKAYEIGS

-215 SRASGAYSTAVGTT
+215 TRASGVNSTVVGTQA
-229 SATYNPFA
+229 SAFNRNA
-237 TAVGNHAVTRAASDT
+237 TVVGSNASARYQNDT
-252 IVGTES
+252 IVGTNA

-269 VGFGSHVAE
+269 VGYESHVAE
-278 TSGVAVGDRARAFT
+278 TSGVAVGDRARSFT
-292 AGGMA
+292 VGGLA

-341 AMGTHGFAFG
+341 AMGTQGFAFG
-351 NDSVAGGNADL
+351 NDSVAGGDATL
-362 ATTVSTALDT
+362 AATVSTALNT
-372 YNTAYSTYI
+372 YNTAYSTFI
-381 TAQDAKLQAESDSN
+381 TAQDAKLKAVSDSN
-395 ATKKRLA
+395 AMEKRLA
-402 SDARDF
+402 GDARDF
-408 GISLYTLTNEEKQL
+408 GITMYALTNEEKQL

-427 VDNAALQDEFFGK
+427 IDNEAVGAPFFQG
-440 IQSNNNY
+440 IESNNNY
-447 DSAKSVV
+447 GTAKPVV
-454 TKQLAAL
+454 AAQLATL
-461 EKISKLDE
+461 EKIAALDMK
-469 NAASTTTADVTRL
+469 AASTTTADVTRV
-482 IKRAQDLIAENTSDE
+482 IRRAKMLLEDQKNDE
-497 ALKQKVTDTTA
+497 ALKQQVTDTTA

-523 LEAAYKS
+523 LEAAYAS
-530 AKESALAIGTR
+530 AKESALAVGTK
-541 AVAEGKTSIAIGT
+541 AVAEGKNSIAIGRES
-554 DANATNENSVAIG
+554 NAKNENSVAIG
-567 TQAKSTADH
+567 TQSKSLADH
-576 AVAIGVQAQAKVAN
+576 GVAIGTKAQATVDN

-625 LTASTAAVAVGTPS
+625 LTSNTAAVAVGTPR
-639 MTRQINYVAAGTN
+639 MTRQITYVAAGTD

-678 PTTNGTS
+678 PTTDGTS

-698 VSANKAVLT
+698 VSANKDVLT

-729 TGEVKPK
+729 TGQVKPK
-736 DEGKGNALTTA
+736 DEAKGNALTTA

-761 GNGLTNSDGK
+761 GDGLTNNDGK
-771 IVVQPADKSISVTA
+771 IVVKPADKSISVTA
-785 NGVSVNPA
+785 NGVKVNPA

-800 DKGLKVKTD
+800 EEGLKVKTD
-809 GTTITVGDKG
+809 GTTITVGDNG
-819 LQVNTGNITNVTEG
+819 LQVNTGSITNVTEG
-833 DKAGTVSVPEAD
+833 DKAGTVSVPTEDA
-845 KGKVATI
+845 GKIATI
-852 GNVADAINNAAW
+852 GNVAEAINNAAW
-864 KATSG
+864 NATSG
-869 KEDSGEVE
+869 EEGTGKAE
-877 GTTEEKVKAGD
+877 GTTKEAVKAGD
-888 KVTLKAGNNLKLK
+888 TVTLKAGNNLKLK
-901 QAGKEFTYSLQP
+901 QAGKDFTYSLQP

-1017 VKPADKSIEVTAEGV
+1017 VKPADKSIEVTADGV

-1040 LETTE
+1040 LETTA

-1075 EGDKAGTVAV
+1075 EGDKAGTVSV
-1085 PEEAD
+1085 PEAD
-1090 KGKVATIGNVADA
+1090 KGKIATIGNVAEA
-1103 INNAAWNATSGEDGT
+1103 INNAAWNATSGEEGT

-1145 KQAGKEFTYSLNPE
+1145 KQAGKDFTYSLNPE

-1180 DGMTITPKAA
+1180 GGVTITPKAEG
-1190 DKKPVSLT
+1190 KKPVSLT
-1198 KDGLDNGG
+1198 KDGLDNGN
-1206 NQIKNVAEGT
+1206 NQIKNVKEGT
-1216 KGTDGVNVNQLTG
+1216 EGTDGVNVNQLTG

-1234 KNLKDELEKHINSSG
+1234 QNLKDELEKHINSSG

-1254 DVEGTGKKAEG
+1254 DVEGSGEKATG

-1281 KAGNNLEIK
+1281 KAGDNLKIK
-1290 QDGTNFTYSLNPE
+1290 QNGTNFTYSLNPE

-1370 AAPTMGTGAKEVNPN
+1370 AAPTMGTGENEVNPN

-1399 LQGNGTAVDL
+1399 LKGNNKDVDF

-1421 AGTTAT
+1421 VGTTAT
-1427 VESADGKTS
+1427 VKSEDGKTS
-1436 TVKYSVNI
+1436 TVTYDVNL

-1456 TVKADGDTITVSD
+1456 TVKADGDTITVSE
-1469 KGIKVNPELKGM
+1469 KGIKVNPTFVKQIKDEIANSAVKPGKGLA
-1481 KSIAGVGDG
+1481 KGDG
-1490 AGKVSFG
+1490 GKL
-1497 PNGVVSVDGTN
+1497 D
-1508 PVKIDGKAGKVTAGK
+1508 
-1523 VVLSKDGLNNGGN
+1523 
-1536 KITNVEAGKAD
+1536 
-1547 TDAVNVK
+1547 
-1554 QLKDAIGNVKVK
+1554 VK

-1581 NTGTI
+1581 NTGSI
-1586 TVNAKD
+1586 TVNGKD
-1592 GKDADGKAVKAGT
+1592 GKDADGKDVKAGT
-1605 VSVPEAD
+1605 VSVPKAD
-1612 KGKIATIGNV
+1612 QGKIATVGDV
-1622 ADAINNAAWNATS
+1622 ANAINNAAWNATS
-1635 GATGTGEV
+1635 GKDGTGEV

-1654 NTVTFNAGNNLKL
+1654 ETVTLKAGNNLKL
-1667 TQDGTNFTYSLK
+1667 TQAGKDFTYSLK
-1679 PELKDI
+1679 PELQGIKSI
-1685 TSIAGEGEGA
+1685 TGEGEDA

-1706 TIGTPGDANA
+1706 TVGTPGDANA
-1716 ISLDG
+1716 ISLNG
-1721 KDGKISMGKVSLS
+1721 KDGKISMGDVSLS

-1739 NGGNKITNVAP
+1739 NGGNKITNVAAGTDP
-1750 GEADTDAV
+1750 TDAV
-1758 NVSQLRDAAGNM
+1758 NVSQLHDVAGNM

-1825 HYKNESM
+1825 HYKNESL

-1858 AKADETAVAD
+1858 SKADETAVAD

-1879 VLQDKMDALE
+1879 VLQDKMGALE

>member
-69 GSIAVGNLAVTNAKA
+69 GSIAVGHLAVTNAKA
-84 GVAIGKSSLAGV
+84 GVALGKSSLAGV
-96 SESVIPEADQE
+96 SESAIPEADQE

-197 VGPIAKAYEIGA
+197 VGPIAKAYEVGA

-229 SATYNPFA
+229 SATYNAFA
-237 TAVGNHAVTRAASDT
+237 TAVGNNATTRAASDT

-381 TAQDAKLQAESDSN
+381 TAQDAKLTAESDSK
-395 ATKKRLA
+395 ATQKRLA

-440 IQSNNNY
+440 IESNNNY
-447 DSAKSVV
+447 DSAKPVV
-454 TKQLAAL
+454 TAQLAAL
-461 EKISKLDE
+461 KKIAALDE

-541 AVAEGKTSIAIGT
+541 AVAEGKKSIAIGT

-576 AVAIGVQAQAKVAN
+576 AVAIGVKAQATVDN

-625 LTASTAAVAVGTPS
+625 LTASTAAVAVGTPR
-639 MTRQINYVAAGTN
+639 MTRQINYVAAGTD

-665 NLKIAGDTVDQAA
+665 NLKIAGDTVEQAA
-678 PTTNGTS
+678 PTTDGTS

-729 TGEVKPK
+729 TGQVKPK
-736 DEGKGNALTTA
+736 DETKGNALTTA

-785 NGVSVNPA
+785 NGV
-793 DKSLETT
+793 
-800 DKGLKVKTD
+800 KVKTD

-845 KGKVATI
+845 KGKIATI
-852 GNVADAINNAAW
+852 GNVADAINSAAW
-864 KATSG
+864 KATSD

-901 QAGKEFTYSLQP
+901 QAGKEFTYSL
-913 ELKGI
+913 
-918 KSITGEGEGAGKV
+918 
-931 SFGPNGVVTVGG
+931 
-943 DNPVAIDGKDGK
+943 
-955 VTAGDV
+955 
-961 VLSKD
+961 
-966 GLDNGNKTITNVKA
+966 
-980 GEKDTDAVNVKQLKD
+980 
-995 ELGKS
+995 
-1000 TVKTS
+1000 
-1005 DGLEKDTDGNIK
+1005 
-1017 VKPADKSIEVTAEGV
+1017 
-1032 KVKPADKS
+1032 
-1040 LETTE
+1040 
-1045 EGLKVKADGTT
+1045 
-1056 ITVGDNGLQVNTG
+1056 
-1069 SITNVT
+1069 
-1075 EGDKAGTVAV
+1075 
-1085 PEEAD
+1085 
-1090 KGKVATIGNVADA
+1090 
-1103 INNAAWNATSGEDGT
+1103 
-1118 GKAEGTT
+1118 
-1125 KEAVKAG
+1125 
-1132 DTVTL
+1132 
-1137 KAGNNLKL
+1137 
-1145 KQAGKEFTYSLNPE
+1145 NPE
-1159 LKDLTSASFKNDA
+1159 LKDLTSASFKNAA

-1180 DGMTITPKAA
+1180 DGMTITPTAT

-1206 NQIKNVAEGT
+1206 NQIKNVKAGT
-1216 KGTDGVNVNQLTG
+1216 DGTDGVNVNQLTG

-1234 KNLKDELEKHINSSG
+1234 QDLKDELEKHINSSG

-1254 DVEGTGKKAEG
+1254 DVEGTGKKAKG

-1314 AAPTVITL
+1314 AASTVITL

-1337 PVTITADKHITN
+1337 PVTVTADKHITN

-1370 AAPTMGTGAKEVNPN
+1370 AAPTMGTGENEVNPN

-1421 AGTTAT
+1421 VGTTAT
-1427 VESADGKTS
+1427 VKSEDGKTS
-1436 TVKYSVNI
+1436 TVTYDVNL
-1444 GNGLE
+1444 GKGLE

-1469 KGIKVNPELKGM
+1469 KGIKVNPTFVKQIKDEIANSAVKPGKGLEKDKAGNIHVKPAD
-1481 KSIAGVGDG
+1481 KSIEVTTAGV
-1490 AGKVSFG
+1490 KV
-1497 PNGVVSVDGTN
+1497 
-1508 PVKIDGKAGKVTAGK
+1508 KAADKSLETTDK
-1523 VVLSKDGLNNGGN
+1523 GL
-1536 KITNVEAGKAD
+1536 
-1547 TDAVNVK
+1547 
-1554 QLKDAIGNVKVK
+1554 KVK
-1566 ADGDTITVGEKGIKV
+1566 ADGTTITVGDKGLQV

-1592 GKDADGKAVKAGT
+1592 GKDGKAGT

-1612 KGKIATIGNV
+1612 KGKIATVGDV
-1622 ADAINNAAWNATS
+1622 ANAINNAAWQAK
-1635 GATGTGEV
+1635 GGQTGTGV
-1643 EGTSKQAVKAG
+1643 VTGNDAAQAVKAG
-1654 NTVTFNAGNNLKL
+1654 DVVTFNAGNNLKL
-1667 TQDGTNFTYSLK
+1667 TQTGSSFTY
-1679 PELKDI
+1679 ELNPTLTGLTSAEFKAGNNTTKIDGNGI
-1685 TSIAGEGEGA
+1685 TLTPAGA
-1695 GKVSFGPKGVV
+1695 GKG
-1706 TIGTPGDANA
+1706 A
-1716 ISLDG
+1716 
-1721 KDGKISMGKVSLS
+1721 VSLTNA
-1734 KEGLN
+1734 GLN
-1739 NGGNKITNVAP
+1739 NGGNKITNVAAGTEP
-1750 GEADTDAV
+1750 TDAV

-1825 HYKNESM
+1825 HYKNESL

-1879 VLQDKMDALE
+1879 VLQDKMGALE

>member
-1 MKKRN
+1 MFQTLGKRRIMKKRN

-96 SESVIPEADQE
+96 SKSVIPVADQE
-107 KHTANTVAIGRN
+107 KHPSNTVAIGRN

-133 ASSLRDHGGVTYQSG
+133 ASSLRDHGGVTFQTG
-148 TGAIAIGRNAKSDYK
+148 AGAIAIGRNAKSDYN

-197 VGPIAKAYEIGA
+197 IGPIAKAYEIGA

-237 TAVGNHAVTRAASDT
+237 TAVGNNATTRAASDT
-252 IVGTES
+252 IIGAAS

-351 NDSVAGGNADL
+351 NDSVAGGNAKF
-362 ATTVSTALDT
+362 AATVSTALDT
-372 YNTAYSTYI
+372 YNAAYKTFI
-381 TAQDAKLQAESDSN
+381 DAQDAKLTAESDSK
-395 ATKKRLA
+395 ATQKRLA

-447 DSAKSVV
+447 DSAKPVV
-454 TKQLAAL
+454 TAQLDALKKIAA
-461 EKISKLDE
+461 LDE

-508 AATAEETKLN
+508 AATAEATKLD

-541 AVAEGKTSIAIGT
+541 AVAEGKTSIAIGA

-576 AVAIGVQAQAKVAN
+576 AVAIGVKAQATVDN

-615 NTYAGLRGNA
+615 NTYVGLRGNA
-625 LTASTAAVAVGTPS
+625 LTASTAAVAVGTPR
-639 MTRQINYVAAGTN
+639 MTRQINYVAAGTD

-678 PTTNGTS
+678 PTTDGTS

-698 VSANKAVLT
+698 VSANKDVLT

-729 TGEVKPK
+729 TGQVKPK
-736 DEGKGNALTTA
+736 DAAKGNALTTA

-761 GNGLTNSDGK
+761 GDGLTNDKDNK

-800 DKGLKVKTD
+800 KEGLKVKTD
-809 GTTITVGDKG
+809 GTTITVG
-819 LQVNTGNITNVTEG
+819 N
-833 DKAGTVSVPEAD
+833 
-845 KGKVATI
+845 
-852 GNVADAINNAAW
+852 
-864 KATSG
+864 
-869 KEDSGEVE
+869 
-877 GTTEEKVKAGD
+877 
-888 KVTLKAGNNLKLK
+888 
-901 QAGKEFTYSLQP
+901 
-913 ELKGI
+913 
-918 KSITGEGEGAGKV
+918 
-931 SFGPNGVVTVGG
+931 
-943 DNPVAIDGKDGK
+943 
-955 VTAGDV
+955 
-961 VLSKD
+961 D
-966 GLDNGNKTITNVKA
+966 GLK
-980 GEKDTDAVNVKQLKD
+980 
-995 ELGKS
+995 
-1000 TVKTS
+1000 
-1005 DGLEKDTDGNIK
+1005 
-1017 VKPADKSIEVTAEGV
+1017 
-1032 KVKPADKS
+1032 
-1040 LETTE
+1040 
-1045 EGLKVKADGTT
+1045 
-1056 ITVGDNGLQVNTG
+1056 VNTG

-1075 EGDKAGTVAV
+1075 EGNEAGKVAV

-1159 LKDLTSASFKNDA
+1159 LKDLTSASFKNAA

-1180 DGMTITPKAA
+1180 DGMTITPTAT

-1206 NQIKNVAEGT
+1206 NQIKNVKAGT
-1216 KGTDGVNVNQLTG
+1216 EGTDGVNVTQLTG

-1308 SIAGKG
+1308 SIASKG
-1314 AAPTVITL
+1314 ATPTVITL

-1481 KSIAGVGDG
+1481 KSIAGEGDG

-1497 PNGVVSVDGTN
+1497 PNGVVTVGGDN
-1508 PVKIDGKAGKVTAGK
+1508 PVAIDGKAGKVTAGN

-1536 KITNVEAGKAD
+1536 KITNVAAGKAD

-1566 ADGDTITVGEKGIKV
+1566 ADGDTITVGENGIKV

-1586 TVNAKD
+1586 TVNTED

-1605 VSVPEAD
+1605 VSVPKAD
-1612 KGKIATIGNV
+1612 QGKIATVGDV
-1622 ADAINNAAWNATS
+1622 AKAINNAAWQAKGGKTDNGVFTGN
-1635 GATGTGEV
+1635 GAA
-1643 EGTSKQAVKAG
+1643 QPVKAG
-1654 NTVTFNAGNNLKL
+1654 DVVTFNAGNNLKL
-1667 TQDGTNFTYSLK
+1667 TQTGSSFTY
-1679 PELKDI
+1679 ELNPTLTGLTSAEFKSGNNTTKIDGNGI
-1685 TSIAGEGEGA
+1685 TLTPAGA
-1695 GKVSFGPKGVV
+1695 GKG
-1706 TIGTPGDANA
+1706 A
-1716 ISLDG
+1716 
-1721 KDGKISMGKVSLS
+1721 VSLTNA
-1734 KEGLN
+1734 GLN
-1739 NGGNKITNVAP
+1739 NGGNKITNVAAGTNP
-1750 GEADTDAV
+1750 TDAV
-1758 NVSQLRDAAGNM
+1758 NVSQLHDAAGNM

-1825 HYKNESM
+1825 HYKNESL

-1840 GGNRSQVMANAGI
+1840 GGNHSQVMANAGI

-1879 VLQDKMDALE
+1879 VLQDKMGALE

>member
-1 MKKRN
+1 MKKRT

-42 TTTFAVDNVAGT
+42 TTIFAVDNVAGT

-69 GSIAVGNLAVTNAKA
+69 GSIAVGKLAAANAKA
-84 GVAIGKSSLAGV
+84 GVALGKSSLAGV
-96 SESVIPEADQE
+96 SESVIPAADQE
-107 KHTANTVAIGRN
+107 KHTANSVAIGRN

-237 TAVGNHAVTRAASDT
+237 TAVGNKATTRAASDT

-258 GTGTSAGRAVA
+258 GTGVRAGRAVA

-305 GAQAIAIGNGGKA
+305 GEQAIAIGNGGKA

-362 ATTVSTALDT
+362 ATAVSKALDT

-381 TAQDAKLQAESDSN
+381 KAQDAKLQAESDSK
-395 ATKKRLA
+395 ATQKRLA

-440 IQSNNNY
+440 TQYNNNY
-447 DSAKSVV
+447 DSAKPVV
-454 TKQLAAL
+454 TAQLDALKKIAA
-461 EKISKLDE
+461 LDE

-482 IKRAQDLIAENTSDE
+482 IKRAQDLIAENTDDDT
-497 ALKQKVTDTTA
+497 LKQKVTDTTA
-508 AATAEETKLN
+508 AATAEETKLD

-523 LEAAYKS
+523 LKAAYTS
-530 AKESALAIGTR
+530 AKESALAIGTH
-541 AVAEGKTSIAIGT
+541 AVAEGTKSIAIGT

-665 NLKIAGDTVDQAA
+665 NLKIAGDTVDKAA
-678 PTTNGTS
+678 PTTDGTS

-698 VSANKAVLT
+698 VSANKDVLT

-714 ITITPVTAELEKDPA
+714 ITITPVTAKLVKDPA
-729 TGEVKPK
+729 TGEVKPE
-736 DEGKGNALTTA
+736 DAEKGNALTTA
-747 QNVADMINNASPKI
+747 KNVADMINNASPKI

-771 IVVQPADKSISVTA
+771 IVVNPADKSISVTA
-785 NGVSVNPA
+785 NGVSVKA
-793 DKSLETT
+793 
-800 DKGLKVKTD
+800 D
-809 GTTITVGDKG
+809 GTTITVGNDG
-819 LQVNTGNITNVTEG
+819 LKVNTGSITNVTEG
-833 DKAGTVSVPEAD
+833 NEAGKVAVPEEAD

-852 GNVADAINNAAW
+852 GNVADAINSAAW

-869 KEDSGEVE
+869 KDGSGEVE

-931 SFGPNGVVTVGG
+931 SFEPNGVVKVGG
-943 DNPVAIDGKDGK
+943 DNSVAIDGKAGK

-980 GEKDTDAVNVKQLKD
+980 GEKDTDAVNLKQLKD

-1005 DGLEKDTDGNIK
+1005 DGLVKDTDGNIK
-1017 VKPADKSIEVTAEGV
+1017 VKPADKSISVTANGV
-1032 KVKPADKS
+1032 SVNPADKS
-1040 LETTE
+1040 LETTK

-1056 ITVGDNGLQVNTG
+1056 ITVGDKGLQVNTG

-1075 EGDKAGTVAV
+1075 EGDKAGTVSV
-1085 PEEAD
+1085 PTDGA
-1090 KGKVATIGNVADA
+1090 GKIATVDTVVNA
-1103 INNAAWNATSGEDGT
+1103 INNAAWQAKGGKTENGVFT
-1118 GKAEGTT
+1118 GNGA
-1125 KEAVKAG
+1125 AQPVKAG
-1132 DTVTL
+1132 DV
-1137 KAGNNLKL
+1137 
-1145 KQAGKEFTYSLNPE
+1145 
-1159 LKDLTSASFKNDA
+1159 
-1172 GDTTVINA
+1172 
-1180 DGMTITPKAA
+1180 
-1190 DKKPVSLT
+1190 
-1198 KDGLDNGG
+1198 
-1206 NQIKNVAEGT
+1206 
-1216 KGTDGVNVNQLTG
+1216 
-1229 VKNDV
+1229 
-1234 KNLKDELEKHINSSG
+1234 
-1249 FSITS
+1249 
-1254 DVEGTGKKAEG
+1254 
-1265 NTTSTEEVKD
+1265 
-1275 GNKITL
+1275 
-1281 KAGNNLEIK
+1281 
-1290 QDGTNFTYSLNPE
+1290 
-1303 LTGIT
+1303 
-1308 SIAGKG
+1308 
-1314 AAPTVITL
+1314 
-1322 KESGDVTIGKKDEEK
+1322 
-1337 PVTITADKHITN
+1337 
-1349 VASNLPETKN
+1349 
-1359 KDDKGEATKSQ
+1359 
-1370 AAPTMGTGAKEVNPN
+1370 
-1385 NAATVGDVLNAGWN
+1385 
-1399 LQGNGTAVDL
+1399 
-1409 VKPYDT
+1409 
-1415 VNFVNG
+1415 
-1421 AGTTAT
+1421 
-1427 VESADGKTS
+1427 
-1436 TVKYSVNI
+1436 
-1444 GNGLE
+1444 
-1449 VGKDNKI
+1449 
-1456 TVKADGDTITVSD
+1456 
-1469 KGIKVNPELKGM
+1469 
-1481 KSIAGVGDG
+1481 
-1490 AGKVSFG
+1490 
-1497 PNGVVSVDGTN
+1497 
-1508 PVKIDGKAGKVTAGK
+1508 
-1523 VVLSKDGLNNGGN
+1523 
-1536 KITNVEAGKAD
+1536 
-1547 TDAVNVK
+1547 
-1554 QLKDAIGNVKVK
+1554 
-1566 ADGDTITVGEKGIKV
+1566 
-1581 NTGTI
+1581 
-1586 TVNAKD
+1586 
-1592 GKDADGKAVKAGT
+1592 
-1605 VSVPEAD
+1605 
-1612 KGKIATIGNV
+1612 
-1622 ADAINNAAWNATS
+1622 
-1635 GATGTGEV
+1635 
-1643 EGTSKQAVKAG
+1643 
-1654 NTVTFNAGNNLKL
+1654 VTFNAGNNLKL
-1667 TQDGTNFTYSLK
+1667 TQTGSSFTY
-1679 PELKDI
+1679 ELNPTLTGLTSAEFKSGNNTTKIDGNGI
-1685 TSIAGEGEGA
+1685 TLTPAGEGKGA
-1695 GKVSFGPKGVV
+1695 
-1706 TIGTPGDANA
+1706 
-1716 ISLDG
+1716 
-1721 KDGKISMGKVSLS
+1721 VSLTNA
-1734 KEGLN
+1734 GLN
-1739 NGGNKITNVAP
+1739 NGGNKITNVAAGTNP
-1750 GEADTDAV
+1750 TDAV

-1825 HYKNESM
+1825 HYKNESL

-1879 VLQDKMDALE
+1879 VLQDKMGALE

>member
-69 GSIAVGNLAVTNAKA
+69 GSIAVGHLAVTNAKA
-84 GVAIGKSSLAGV
+84 GVALGKSSLAGV
-96 SESVIPEADQE
+96 SESVIPAADQE
-107 KHTANTVAIGRN
+107 NHTANTVAIGRN

-133 ASSLRDHGGVTYQSG
+133 ASSLRDHGGVTFQTG
-148 TGAIAIGRNAKSDYK
+148 AGAIAIGRNAKSDYN

-197 VGPIAKAYEIGA
+197 IGPIAKAYEIGA

-237 TAVGNHAVTRAASDT
+237 TAVGNNATTRAASDT

-258 GTGTSAGRAVA
+258 GTGVRAGRAVA

-381 TAQDAKLQAESDSN
+381 KAQDAKLTAESDSK
-395 ATKKRLA
+395 ATQKRLA

-427 VDNAALQDEFFGK
+427 VDNAALQDEFFGN

-447 DSAKSVV
+447 DSAKPVV
-454 TKQLAAL
+454 TAQLAAL
-461 EKISKLDE
+461 KKIAALDE

-482 IKRAQDLIAENTSDE
+482 IKRAQDLIAENTNDE

-541 AVAEGKTSIAIGT
+541 AVAEGKKSIAIGT

-576 AVAIGVQAQAKVAN
+576 AVAIGVKAQATVDN

-625 LTASTAAVAVGTPS
+625 LTASTAAVAVGTPR
-639 MTRQINYVAAGTN
+639 MTRQINYVAAGTD

-665 NLKIAGDTVDQAA
+665 NLKIAGDTVEQAA
-678 PTTNGTS
+678 PTTDGTS

-729 TGEVKPK
+729 TGQVKPK
-736 DEGKGNALTTA
+736 DETKGNALTTA

-785 NGVSVNPA
+785 NGV
-793 DKSLETT
+793 
-800 DKGLKVKTD
+800 KVKTD

-845 KGKVATI
+845 KGKIATI
-852 GNVADAINNAAW
+852 GNVADAINSAAW
-864 KATSG
+864 KATSD

-901 QAGKEFTYSLQP
+901 QAGKDFTYSLQP

-1017 VKPADKSIEVTAEGV
+1017 VKPADKSIEVTADGV

-1056 ITVGDNGLQVNTG
+1056 ITVGDKGLQVNTG

-1103 INNAAWNATSGEDGT
+1103 INNAAWKATSDKEDSGEV
-1118 GKAEGTT
+1118 EGTT
-1125 KEAVKAG
+1125 EEKVKAG
-1132 DTVTL
+1132 DKVTL

-1159 LKDLTSASFKNDA
+1159 LKDLTSASFKNAA

-1180 DGMTITPKAA
+1180 DGMTITPTAT

-1206 NQIKNVAEGT
+1206 NQIKNVKEGT
-1216 KGTDGVNVNQLTG
+1216 DGTDGVNVNQLTG

-1234 KNLKDELEKHINSSG
+1234 QDLKDELEKHINSSG

-1254 DVEGTGKKAEG
+1254 DVEGTGKKAKG

-1314 AAPTVITL
+1314 ATPTVITL

-1337 PVTITADKHITN
+1337 PVTVTADKHITN

-1370 AAPTMGTGAKEVNPN
+1370 AAPTMCNGENEVNPN
-1385 NAATVGDVLNAGWN
+1385 TAATVGDVLNAGWN

-1421 AGTTAT
+1421 VGTTAT
-1427 VESADGKTS
+1427 VKSEDGKTS
-1436 TVKYSVNI
+1436 TVTYDVNL
-1444 GNGLE
+1444 GKGLE

-1469 KGIKVNPELKGM
+1469 KGIKVNPTFVKQIKDEIANSAVKPGKGLEKDKAGNIDVKPAD
-1481 KSIAGVGDG
+1481 KSIEVTTAGV
-1490 AGKVSFG
+1490 KV
-1497 PNGVVSVDGTN
+1497 
-1508 PVKIDGKAGKVTAGK
+1508 KAADKSLET
-1523 VVLSKDGLNNGGN
+1523 
-1536 KITNVEAGKAD
+1536 TEAG
-1547 TDAVNVK
+1547 
-1554 QLKDAIGNVKVK
+1554 LKVK
-1566 ADGDTITVGEKGIKV
+1566 ADGTTITVGDKGLQV

-1592 GKDADGKAVKAGT
+1592 GKDGKAGT

-1612 KGKIATIGNV
+1612 QGKIATVGDV
-1622 ADAINNAAWNATS
+1622 AKAINNAAWQAKGGKTDNGVFTGN
-1635 GATGTGEV
+1635 GAA
-1643 EGTSKQAVKAG
+1643 QPVKAG
-1654 NTVTFNAGNNLKL
+1654 DVVTFNAGNNLKL
-1667 TQDGTNFTYSLK
+1667 TQTGSSFTY
-1679 PELKDI
+1679 ELNPTLTGLTSAEFKSGNNTTKIDGNGI
-1685 TSIAGEGEGA
+1685 TLTPAGEGKGA
-1695 GKVSFGPKGVV
+1695 
-1706 TIGTPGDANA
+1706 
-1716 ISLDG
+1716 
-1721 KDGKISMGKVSLS
+1721 VSLTNA
-1734 KEGLN
+1734 GLN
-1739 NGGNKITNVAP
+1739 NGGNKITNVAAGTNP
-1750 GEADTDAV
+1750 TDAV

-1825 HYKNESM
+1825 HYKNESL

-1879 VLQDKMDALE
+1879 VLQDKMGALE

>member
-69 GSIAVGNLAVTNAKA
+69 GSIAVGNLAATNAKA

-96 SESVIPEADQE
+96 SESVIPAADQE
-107 KHTANTVAIGRN
+107 KHTANSVAIGRN

-215 SRASGAYSTAVGTT
+215 SRASGAFSTAVGTT

-237 TAVGNHAVTRAASDT
+237 TAVGNKATTRAASDT

-258 GTGTSAGRAVA
+258 GTGVRAGRAVA

-305 GAQAIAIGNGGKA
+305 GEQAIAIGNGGKA

-381 TAQDAKLQAESDSN
+381 KAQDAKLQAESDSK
-395 ATKKRLA
+395 ATQKRLA

-440 IQSNNNY
+440 IQYNNNY
-447 DSAKSVV
+447 DSAKPVV
-454 TKQLAAL
+454 TAQLDALKKIAA
-461 EKISKLDE
+461 LDE

-482 IKRAQDLIAENTSDE
+482 IKRAQDLIAENTSDDT
-497 ALKQKVTDTTA
+497 LKQKVTDTTA
-508 AATAEETKLN
+508 AATAEATKLD
-518 TAKAT
+518 TAKET
-523 LEAAYKS
+523 LKAAYAS

-576 AVAIGVQAQAKVAN
+576 AVAIGVKAQATVAN

-625 LTASTAAVAVGTPS
+625 LTASTAAVAVGTPR
-639 MTRQINYVAAGTN
+639 MTRQINYVAAGTD

-736 DEGKGNALTTA
+736 DEAKGNALTTA

-761 GNGLTNSDGK
+761 GDGLTNSDGK
-771 IVVQPADKSISVTA
+771 IVVNPADKSISVTA
-785 NGVSVNPA
+785 DGV
-793 DKSLETT
+793 
-800 DKGLKVKTD
+800 KVKAD

-864 KATSG
+864 KATSD

-901 QAGKEFTYSLQP
+901 QAGKDFTYSLQP

-1056 ITVGDNGLQVNTG
+1056 ITVGDKGLQVNTG

-1075 EGDKAGTVAV
+1075 EGDKAGTVSV
-1085 PEEAD
+1085 PEAD

-1180 DGMTITPKAA
+1180 DGMTITPTAA

-1206 NQIKNVAEGT
+1206 NQIKNVKAGT
-1216 KGTDGVNVNQLTG
+1216 EGTDGVNVTQLTG

-1322 KESGDVTIGKKDEEK
+1322 KESGDVTIGKTGEEK
-1337 PVTITADKHITN
+1337 PVTVTADKHITN

-1370 AAPTMGTGAKEVNPN
+1370 AAPTMGTGENEVNPN

-1415 VNFVNG
+1415 VNFKNG
-1421 AGTTAT
+1421 VGTTAT
-1427 VESADGKTS
+1427 VKSEDGKTS
-1436 TVKYSVNI
+1436 TVTYDVNL

-1449 VGKDNKI
+1449 KDANNKI

-1481 KSIAGVGDG
+1481 TSIAGAGDG

-1497 PNGVVSVDGTN
+1497 PNGVVTVGGDN
-1508 PVKIDGKAGKVTAGK
+1508 PVAIDGKEGKVAAGD

-1536 KITNVEAGKAD
+1536 KITKVAEGTD
-1547 TDAVNVK
+1547 PTDAVNVK

-1566 ADGDTITVGEKGIKV
+1566 ADGDTITVGENGIKV

-1586 TVNAKD
+1586 TVNTED
-1592 GKDADGKAVKAGT
+1592 GKDADGKDVKAGT
-1605 VSVPEAD
+1605 VSVPKAD
-1612 KGKIATIGNV
+1612 QGKIATVGDV
-1622 ADAINNAAWNATS
+1622 ANAINNAAWQVKGGKTENGVFTGN
-1635 GATGTGEV
+1635 GAA
-1643 EGTSKQAVKAG
+1643 QPVKAG
-1654 NTVTFNAGNNLKL
+1654 DVVTFNAGNNLKL
-1667 TQDGTNFTYSLK
+1667 TQTGSSFTY
-1679 PELKDI
+1679 ELNPTLTGLTSAEFKAGNNTTKIDGNGI
-1685 TSIAGEGEGA
+1685 TLTPAGA
-1695 GKVSFGPKGVV
+1695 GKG
-1706 TIGTPGDANA
+1706 A
-1716 ISLDG
+1716 
-1721 KDGKISMGKVSLS
+1721 VSLTNA
-1734 KEGLN
+1734 GLN
-1739 NGGNKITNVAP
+1739 NGGNKITNVAAGTDP
-1750 GEADTDAV
+1750 TDAV

-1825 HYKNESM
+1825 HYKNESL

-1840 GGNRSQVMANAGI
+1840 GGNHSQVMANAGI

-1879 VLQDKMDALE
+1879 VLQDKMGALE

>member
-1 MKKRN
+1 
-6 EIVRTNAA
+6 
-14 HAQSQQKVNRLAAM
+14 M

-69 GSIAVGNLAVTNAKA
+69 GSIAVGHLAVTNAKA

-197 VGPIAKAYEIGA
+197 VGPIAKAYEVGA

-237 TAVGNHAVTRAASDT
+237 TAVGNNATTRAASDT

-381 TAQDAKLQAESDSN
+381 KAQDAKLTAESDSN

-440 IQSNNNY
+440 IESNNNY
-447 DSAKSVV
+447 DSAKPVV
-454 TKQLAAL
+454 TAQLAAL
-461 EKISKLDE
+461 KKIAALDE

-482 IKRAQDLIAENTSDE
+482 IKRAQDLIAENTDDE

-508 AATAEETKLN
+508 AATAEADKLK

-523 LEAAYKS
+523 LEAAYAS

-567 TQAKSTADH
+567 TQAKSTANH
-576 AVAIGVQAQAKVAN
+576 AVAIGVKAQATVDN

-625 LTASTAAVAVGTPS
+625 LTASTAAVAVGTPR
-639 MTRQINYVAAGTN
+639 MTRQINYVAAGTD

-678 PTTNGTS
+678 PTTDGTS

-729 TGEVKPK
+729 TGQVKPK
-736 DEGKGNALTTA
+736 DEAKGNALTTA

-785 NGVSVNPA
+785 NGV
-793 DKSLETT
+793 
-800 DKGLKVKTD
+800 KVKTD

-864 KATSG
+864 KATSD

-901 QAGKEFTYSLQP
+901 QAGKDFTYSLQP

-1017 VKPADKSIEVTAEGV
+1017 VKPADKSIEVTADGV

-1056 ITVGDNGLQVNTG
+1056 ITVGDKGLQVNTG

-1103 INNAAWNATSGEDGT
+1103 INNAAWKATSDKEDSGEV
-1118 GKAEGTT
+1118 EGTT
-1125 KEAVKAG
+1125 EEKVKAG
-1132 DTVTL
+1132 DKVTL

-1159 LKDLTSASFKNDA
+1159 LKDLTSASFKNAA

-1180 DGMTITPKAA
+1180 DGMTITPTAT

-1206 NQIKNVAEGT
+1206 NQIKNVKAGT
-1216 KGTDGVNVNQLTG
+1216 DGTDGVNVNQLTG

-1234 KNLKDELEKHINSSG
+1234 QDLKDELEKHINSSG

-1254 DVEGTGKKAEG
+1254 DVEGTGKKAKG

-1337 PVTITADKHITN
+1337 PVTVTADKHITN

-1370 AAPTMGTGAKEVNPN
+1370 AAPTMGTGENEVNPN

-1421 AGTTAT
+1421 VGTTAT
-1427 VESADGKTS
+1427 VKSEDGKTS
-1436 TVKYSVNI
+1436 TVTYDVNL
-1444 GNGLE
+1444 GKGLE

-1469 KGIKVNPELKGM
+1469 KGIKVNPTFVKQIKDEIANSAVKPGKGLEKDKAGNIDVKPAD
-1481 KSIAGVGDG
+1481 KSIEVTTAGV
-1490 AGKVSFG
+1490 KV
-1497 PNGVVSVDGTN
+1497 
-1508 PVKIDGKAGKVTAGK
+1508 KAADKSLETTDK
-1523 VVLSKDGLNNGGN
+1523 GL
-1536 KITNVEAGKAD
+1536 
-1547 TDAVNVK
+1547 
-1554 QLKDAIGNVKVK
+1554 KVK
-1566 ADGDTITVGEKGIKV
+1566 ADGTTITVGDKGLQV

-1592 GKDADGKAVKAGT
+1592 GKDGKAGT
-1605 VSVPEAD
+1605 VSVPKAD
-1612 KGKIATIGNV
+1612 QGKIATVGDV
-1622 ADAINNAAWNATS
+1622 AKAINNAAWQAK
-1635 GATGTGEV
+1635 GGQTGTGV
-1643 EGTSKQAVKAG
+1643 VTGNDAAQPVKAG
-1654 NTVTFNAGNNLKL
+1654 DVVTFNAGNNLKL
-1667 TQDGTNFTYSLK
+1667 TQAGSSFTY
-1679 PELKDI
+1679 ELNPTLTGLTSAEFKAGDNTTKIDGNGI
-1685 TSIAGEGEGA
+1685 TLTPAGA
-1695 GKVSFGPKGVV
+1695 GKG
-1706 TIGTPGDANA
+1706 A
-1716 ISLDG
+1716 
-1721 KDGKISMGKVSLS
+1721 VSLTNA
-1734 KEGLN
+1734 GLN
-1739 NGGNKITNVAP
+1739 NGGNKITNVAAGTDP
-1750 GEADTDAV
+1750 TDAV

-1825 HYKNESM
+1825 HYKNESL

-1879 VLQDKMDALE
+1879 VLQDKMGALE

>member
-6 EIVRTNAA
+6 EIVRTNAT

-96 SESVIPEADQE
+96 SKSVIPVADQE
-107 KHTANTVAIGRN
+107 KHPSNTVAIGRN

-133 ASSLRDHGGVTYQSG
+133 ASSLRDHGGVTFQTG
-148 TGAIAIGRNAKSDYK
+148 AGAIAIGRNAKSDYN

-197 VGPIAKAYEIGA
+197 IGPIAKAYEIGA

-237 TAVGNHAVTRAASDT
+237 TAVGNNATTRAASDT

-258 GTGTSAGRAVA
+258 GTGVRAGRAVA

-567 TQAKSTADH
+567 TQAKSTANH
-576 AVAIGVQAQAKVAN
+576 AVAIGVKAQATVDN

-625 LTASTAAVAVGTPS
+625 LTASTAAVAVGTPR
-639 MTRQINYVAAGTN
+639 MTRQINYVAAGTD

-678 PTTNGTS
+678 PTTDGTS

-729 TGEVKPK
+729 TGQVKPK

-852 GNVADAINNAAW
+852 GNVADAINNASW
-864 KATSG
+864 KATSD

-1056 ITVGDNGLQVNTG
+1056 ITVGDKGLQVNTG

-1075 EGDKAGTVAV
+1075 EGDNAGKVAV

-1090 KGKVATIGNVADA
+1090 KGKVATIGNVAEA

-1159 LKDLTSASFKNDA
+1159 LKDLKSASFKNDA

-1180 DGMTITPKAA
+1180 DGMTITPTAT

-1206 NQIKNVAEGT
+1206 NQIKNVKAGT
-1216 KGTDGVNVNQLTG
+1216 EGTDGVNVTQLTG

-1314 AAPTVITL
+1314 AAPTVITI
-1322 KESGDVTIGKKDEEK
+1322 KESGDVTIGKTGEEK
-1337 PVTITADKHITN
+1337 PVTVTADKHITN
-1349 VASNLPETKN
+1349 VASNLPKTKN

-1370 AAPTMGTGAKEVNPN
+1370 AAPTMGTGENEVNPN

-1456 TVKADGDTITVSD
+1456 TVKADGDTITVGKD
-1469 KGIKVNPELKGM
+1469 GIKVNPELKGM
-1481 KSIAGVGDG
+1481 KSIAGEGDG

-1497 PNGVVSVDGTN
+1497 PNGVVTVGGDN
-1508 PVKIDGKAGKVTAGK
+1508 PVAIDGKAGKVTAGK

-1536 KITNVEAGKAD
+1536 KITNVAAGKAD

-1566 ADGDTITVGEKGIKV
+1566 ADGDTITVGENGIKV

-1592 GKDADGKAVKAGT
+1592 GKDADGKDVKAGT
-1605 VSVPEAD
+1605 VSVPKAD
-1612 KGKIATIGNV
+1612 QGKIATVGDV
-1622 ADAINNAAWNATS
+1622 ANAINNAAWQAK
-1635 GATGTGEV
+1635 GGQTGTGV
-1643 EGTSKQAVKAG
+1643 VTGNDAAQPVKAG
-1654 NTVTFNAGNNLKL
+1654 DVVTFNAGNNLKL
-1667 TQDGTNFTYSLK
+1667 TQTGSSFTY
-1679 PELKDI
+1679 ELNPTLTGLTSAEFKAGNNTTKIDGNGI
-1685 TSIAGEGEGA
+1685 TLTPAGA
-1695 GKVSFGPKGVV
+1695 GKG
-1706 TIGTPGDANA
+1706 A
-1716 ISLDG
+1716 
-1721 KDGKISMGKVSLS
+1721 VSLTNA
-1734 KEGLN
+1734 GLN
-1739 NGGNKITNVAP
+1739 NGGNKITNVAAGTDP
-1750 GEADTDAV
+1750 TDAV
-1758 NVSQLRDAAGNM
+1758 NVSQLRDTAGNM

-1825 HYKNESM
+1825 HYKNESL

-1868 VYRQGPISSAY
+1868 VYRQGPISSTY
-1879 VLQDKMDALE
+1879 VLQDKMGALE

>member
-1 MKKRN
+1 M
-6 EIVRTNAA
+6 
-14 HAQSQQKVNRLAAM
+14 
-28 AAILGVTAF
+28 
-37 SVAGM
+37 
-42 TTTFAVDNVAGT
+42 D
-54 GEGTAF
+54 
-60 GTNSKAVQE
+60 
-69 GSIAVGNLAVTNAKA
+69 
-84 GVAIGKSSLAGV
+84 
-96 SESVIPEADQE
+96 
-107 KHTANTVAIGRN
+107 
-119 AYASYTDTVVIGTN
+119 
-133 ASSLRDHGGVTYQSG
+133 
-148 TGAIAIGRNAKSDYK
+148 
-163 ESVAIGPEAR
+163 
-173 TNFTQSVAV
+173 
-182 GYQAETTGQQGAATA
+182 
-197 VGPIAKAYEIGA
+197 
-209 AAIGNI
+209 
-215 SRASGAYSTAVGTT
+215 
-229 SATYNPFA
+229 
-237 TAVGNHAVTRAASDT
+237 
-252 IVGTES
+252 
-258 GTGTSAGRAVA
+258 
-269 VGFGSHVAE
+269 
-278 TSGVAVGDRARAFT
+278 
-292 AGGMA
+292 
-297 IGRAATSY
+297 
-305 GAQAIAIGNGGKA
+305 
-318 DGKAG
+318 
-323 ENAFATGQGA
+323 
-333 IALGTTAR
+333 
-341 AMGTHGFAFG
+341 
-351 NDSVAGGNADL
+351 
-362 ATTVSTALDT
+362 
-372 YNTAYSTYI
+372 
-381 TAQDAKLQAESDSN
+381 
-395 ATKKRLA
+395 
-402 SDARDF
+402 
-408 GISLYTLTNEEKQL
+408 
-422 LQTLG
+422 
-427 VDNAALQDEFFGK
+427 
-440 IQSNNNY
+440 
-447 DSAKSVV
+447 
-454 TKQLAAL
+454 
-461 EKISKLDE
+461 
-469 NAASTTTADVTRL
+469 
-482 IKRAQDLIAENTSDE
+482 
-497 ALKQKVTDTTA
+497 
-508 AATAEETKLN
+508 
-518 TAKAT
+518 
-523 LEAAYKS
+523 
-530 AKESALAIGTR
+530 
-541 AVAEGKTSIAIGT
+541 
-554 DANATNENSVAIG
+554 
-567 TQAKSTADH
+567 
-576 AVAIGVQAQAKVAN
+576 N

-625 LTASTAAVAVGTPS
+625 LTASTAAVAVGTPR
-639 MTRQINYVAAGTN
+639 MTRQINYVAAGTD

-678 PTTNGTS
+678 PTTDGTS

-729 TGEVKPK
+729 TGQVKPK
-736 DEGKGNALTTA
+736 DETKGNALTTA

-785 NGVSVNPA
+785 NGV
-793 DKSLETT
+793 
-800 DKGLKVKTD
+800 KVKTD

-845 KGKVATI
+845 KGKIATI
-852 GNVADAINNAAW
+852 GNVADAINSAAW
-864 KATSG
+864 KATSD

-1056 ITVGDNGLQVNTG
+1056 ITVGDKGLQVNTG

-1075 EGDKAGTVAV
+1075 EGDKAGTVSV
-1085 PEEAD
+1085 LETD

-1206 NQIKNVAEGT
+1206 NQIKNVKEGT
-1216 KGTDGVNVNQLTG
+1216 DGTDGVNVNQLTG

-1234 KNLKDELEKHINSSG
+1234 QDLKDELEKHINSSG

-1254 DVEGTGKKAEG
+1254 DVEGTGKKAKG

-1322 KESGDVTIGKKDEEK
+1322 KESGDVTIGKTGEEK
-1337 PVTITADKHITN
+1337 PVTVTADKHITN

-1370 AAPTMGTGAKEVNPN
+1370 AAPTMGTGENEVNPN

-1399 LQGNGTAVDL
+1399 LQGNDKDVDF

-1421 AGTTAT
+1421 VGTTAT

-1436 TVKYSVNI
+1436 TVKYSVNL
-1444 GNGLE
+1444 GDGLK
-1449 VGKDNKI
+1449 VTDNKI

-1469 KGIKVNPELKGM
+1469 KGIKVNPELKDM
-1481 KSIAGVGDG
+1481 TSIAGEGDG

-1497 PNGVVSVDGTN
+1497 SNGVVTVGGDN
-1508 PVKIDGKAGKVTAGK
+1508 PVAIDGKAGKVTAGN

-1536 KITNVEAGKAD
+1536 KITKVAEGTD
-1547 TDAVNVK
+1547 PTDAVNVK

-1586 TVNAKD
+1586 TVNDKD
-1592 GKDADGKAVKAGT
+1592 GKDADDKPVKAGT
-1605 VSVPEAD
+1605 VSVPTDGA
-1612 KGKIATIGNV
+1612 GKIATVDTVVN
-1622 ADAINNAAWNATS
+1622 AINNAAWQAKGGKTENGVFTGN
-1635 GATGTGEV
+1635 GAA
-1643 EGTSKQAVKAG
+1643 QPVKAG
-1654 NTVTFNAGNNLKL
+1654 DVVTFNAGNNLKL
-1667 TQDGTNFTYSLK
+1667 TQTGSSFTY
-1679 PELKDI
+1679 ELNPTLTGLTSAEFKAGNNTTKIDGKGI
-1685 TSIAGEGEGA
+1685 TLTPAGEGKGA
-1695 GKVSFGPKGVV
+1695 
-1706 TIGTPGDANA
+1706 
-1716 ISLDG
+1716 
-1721 KDGKISMGKVSLS
+1721 VSLTNA
-1734 KEGLN
+1734 GLN
-1739 NGGNKITNVAP
+1739 NGGNKITNVAAGTDP
-1750 GEADTDAV
+1750 TDAV

-1782 RVGSQAAALSALK
+1782 HVGSQAAALSALK

-1825 HYKNESM
+1825 HYKNESL

-1858 AKADETAVAD
+1858 SKADETAVAD

-1879 VLQDKMDALE
+1879 VLQDKMGALE

>member
-1 MKKRN
+1 M
-6 EIVRTNAA
+6 
-14 HAQSQQKVNRLAAM
+14 
-28 AAILGVTAF
+28 
-37 SVAGM
+37 
-42 TTTFAVDNVAGT
+42 
-54 GEGTAF
+54 
-60 GTNSKAVQE
+60 
-69 GSIAVGNLAVTNAKA
+69 
-84 GVAIGKSSLAGV
+84 
-96 SESVIPEADQE
+96 
-107 KHTANTVAIGRN
+107 
-119 AYASYTDTVVIGTN
+119 
-133 ASSLRDHGGVTYQSG
+133 
-148 TGAIAIGRNAKSDYK
+148 
-163 ESVAIGPEAR
+163 
-173 TNFTQSVAV
+173 
-182 GYQAETTGQQGAATA
+182 
-197 VGPIAKAYEIGA
+197 
-209 AAIGNI
+209 
-215 SRASGAYSTAVGTT
+215 
-229 SATYNPFA
+229 
-237 TAVGNHAVTRAASDT
+237 
-252 IVGTES
+252 
-258 GTGTSAGRAVA
+258 
-269 VGFGSHVAE
+269 
-278 TSGVAVGDRARAFT
+278 
-292 AGGMA
+292 
-297 IGRAATSY
+297 
-305 GAQAIAIGNGGKA
+305 
-318 DGKAG
+318 
-323 ENAFATGQGA
+323 
-333 IALGTTAR
+333 
-341 AMGTHGFAFG
+341 
-351 NDSVAGGNADL
+351 
-362 ATTVSTALDT
+362 
-372 YNTAYSTYI
+372 
-381 TAQDAKLQAESDSN
+381 
-395 ATKKRLA
+395 A

-427 VDNAALQDEFFGK
+427 VDNAALQDEFFGN

-447 DSAKSVV
+447 DSAKPVV
-454 TKQLAAL
+454 TAQLAAL
-461 EKISKLDE
+461 KKIAALDE

-482 IKRAQDLIAENTSDE
+482 IKRAQDLIAENTDDE

-508 AATAEETKLN
+508 AATAEADKLK

-576 AVAIGVQAQAKVAN
+576 AVAIGVKAQATVDN

-625 LTASTAAVAVGTPS
+625 LTASTAAVAVGTPR
-639 MTRQINYVAAGTN
+639 MTRQINYVAAGTD

-678 PTTNGTS
+678 PTTDGTS

-729 TGEVKPK
+729 TGQVKPK
-736 DEGKGNALTTA
+736 DETKGNALTTA

-785 NGVSVNPA
+785 NGV
-793 DKSLETT
+793 
-800 DKGLKVKTD
+800 KVKTD

-845 KGKVATI
+845 KGKIATI
-852 GNVADAINNAAW
+852 GNVADAINSAAW
-864 KATSG
+864 KATSD

-1159 LKDLTSASFKNDA
+1159 LKDLKSASFKNDA

-1180 DGMTITPKAA
+1180 DGMTITPTAT

-1206 NQIKNVAEGT
+1206 NKIKNVKAGT
-1216 KGTDGVNVNQLTG
+1216 EGTDGVNVTQLTG

-1322 KESGDVTIGKKDEEK
+1322 KESGDVTIGKTGEEK
-1337 PVTITADKHITN
+1337 PVTVTADKHITN

-1456 TVKADGDTITVSD
+1456 TVKADGDTITVGKD
-1469 KGIKVNPELKGM
+1469 GIKVNPELKGM
-1481 KSIAGVGDG
+1481 KSIAGEGDG

-1497 PNGVVSVDGTN
+1497 PNGVVTVGGDN
-1508 PVKIDGKAGKVTAGK
+1508 PVAIDGKAGKVTAGN

-1536 KITNVEAGKAD
+1536 KITNVAAGKAD

-1566 ADGDTITVGEKGIKV
+1566 ADGDTITVGENGIKV

-1586 TVNAKD
+1586 TVNTED

-1605 VSVPEAD
+1605 VSVPKAD
-1612 KGKIATIGNV
+1612 QGKIATVGDV
-1622 ADAINNAAWNATS
+1622 AKAINNAAWQAKGGKTEN
-1635 GATGTGEV
+1635 GVFTGNGV
-1643 EGTSKQAVKAG
+1643 AQPVKAG
-1654 NTVTFNAGNNLKL
+1654 DVVTFNAGNNLKL
-1667 TQDGTNFTYSLK
+1667 TQTGSSFTY
-1679 PELKDI
+1679 ELNPTLTGLTSAEFKAGNNTTKIDGNGI
-1685 TSIAGEGEGA
+1685 TLTPAGA
-1695 GKVSFGPKGVV
+1695 GKG
-1706 TIGTPGDANA
+1706 A
-1716 ISLDG
+1716 
-1721 KDGKISMGKVSLS
+1721 VSLTNA
-1734 KEGLN
+1734 GLN
-1739 NGGNKITNVAP
+1739 NGGNKITNVAAGTEP
-1750 GEADTDAV
+1750 TDAV

-1825 HYKNESM
+1825 HYKNESL

-1879 VLQDKMDALE
+1879 VLQDKMGALE

>member
-6 EIVRTNAA
+6 EIVRTNATN
-14 HAQSQQKVNRLAAM
+14 AQSQQKVNRLAAM

-42 TTTFAVDNVAGT
+42 TTTFAVDNAVGT
-54 GEGTAF
+54 GEGTAI
-60 GTNSKAVQE
+60 GTNSKALKE
-69 GSIAVGNLAVTNAKA
+69 GSIALGPTTATNATA
-84 GVAIGKSSLAGV
+84 GVAIGKAALAGV
-96 SESVIPEADQE
+96 GRQAIPEAD
-107 KHTANTVAIGRN
+107 KPVNTVAIGTN
-119 AYASYTDTVVIGTN
+119 AYASYDDAVVIGTN
-133 ASSLRDHGGVTYQSG
+133 ATSLRDHGGYTYQSG
-148 TGAIAIGRNAKSDYK
+148 AEAVAIGKDSSSNWEK
-163 ESVAIGPEAR
+163 SVAIGPEAR

-197 VGPIAKAYEIGA
+197 VGPLAKAYQIGA

-237 TAVGNHAVTRAASDT
+237 TAVGNNATTRAASDT

-258 GTGTSAGRAVA
+258 GTGVKAGRAVA
-269 VGFGSHVAE
+269 VGFGAHVAE

-292 AGGMA
+292 VGGLA

-341 AMGTHGFAFG
+341 AMGPHGFAFG
-351 NDSVAGGNADL
+351 NDSVAGGNAAL

-381 TAQDAKLQAESDSN
+381 TAQDAKLKAESDSQ
-395 ATKKRLA
+395 AMEKRLA
-402 SDARDF
+402 GDARDF
-408 GISLYTLTNEEKQL
+408 GITMYALTNEEKQL

-427 VDNAALQDEFFGK
+427 IDNEAVVAPFFQG
-440 IQSNNNY
+440 IESNNNY
-447 DSAKSVV
+447 GTAKPVV
-454 TKQLAAL
+454 AAQLATL

-469 NAASTTTADVTRL
+469 KAASTTTADVTRV
-482 IKRAQDLIAENTSDE
+482 IRRAKMLLEDQKNDE

-541 AVAEGKTSIAIGT
+541 AVAEGKKSIAIGT
-554 DANATNENSVAIG
+554 DANAKNENSVAIG
-567 TQAKSTADH
+567 TQSKSTADH
-576 AVAIGVQAQAKVAN
+576 AVAIGVKAQATVDN

-625 LTASTAAVAVGTPS
+625 LTSNTAAVAVGTPR
-639 MTRQINYVAAGTN
+639 MTRQITYVAAGTD

-678 PTTNGTS
+678 PTTDGTS

-698 VSANKAVLT
+698 VSANKDVLT

-729 TGEVKPK
+729 TGQVKPK
-736 DEGKGNALTTA
+736 DEAKGNALTTA

-785 NGVSVNPA
+785 DGV
-793 DKSLETT
+793 
-800 DKGLKVKTD
+800 KVKAD

-852 GNVADAINNAAW
+852 GNVAEAINSAAW
-864 KATSG
+864 KATSD

-1040 LETTE
+1040 LETTA

-1075 EGDKAGTVAV
+1075 EGDKAGTVSV
-1085 PEEAD
+1085 PEAD
-1090 KGKVATIGNVADA
+1090 KGKIATIGNVADA

-1190 DKKPVSLT
+1190 GKKPVSLT

-1206 NQIKNVAEGT
+1206 NQIKNVKEGT
-1216 KGTDGVNVNQLTG
+1216 DGTDGVNVNQLTG

-1234 KNLKDELEKHINSSG
+1234 QDLKDELEKHINSSG

-1254 DVEGTGKKAEG
+1254 DVEGTGKKAKG

-1349 VASNLPETKN
+1349 VANNLPETKN

-1370 AAPTMGTGAKEVNPN
+1370 AAPTMGTGENEVNPN

-1421 AGTTAT
+1421 VGTTAT
-1427 VESADGKTS
+1427 VKSEDGKTS
-1436 TVKYSVNI
+1436 TVTYDVNL
-1444 GNGLE
+1444 GNGLARDA
-1449 VGKDNKI
+1449 DNKI
-1456 TVKADGDTITVSD
+1456 TVKADGDTITVGKD
-1469 KGIKVNPELKGM
+1469 GIKVNPTFVKQIKDEIANSAVKPGKGLEKDKAGNIDVKPAD
-1481 KSIAGVGDG
+1481 KSIDVSEAGV
-1490 AGKVSFG
+1490 
-1497 PNGVVSVDGTN
+1497 
-1508 PVKIDGKAGKVTAGK
+1508 
-1523 VVLSKDGLNNGGN
+1523 
-1536 KITNVEAGKAD
+1536 
-1547 TDAVNVK
+1547 
-1554 QLKDAIGNVKVK
+1554 
-1566 ADGDTITVGEKGIKV
+1566 KV

-1592 GKDADGKAVKAGT
+1592 GKDAAGKDVKAGT

-1679 PELKDI
+1679 PVLKDI
-1685 TSIAGEGEGA
+1685 TSISGKGDTA
-1695 GKVSFGPKGVV
+1695 GKVTFGDNGVV
-1706 TIGTPGDANA
+1706 TVGTPNDANA
-1716 ISLDG
+1716 ISLNG
-1721 KDGKISMGKVSLS
+1721 KEGKISMGEVSLS

-1739 NGGNKITNVAP
+1739 NGGKKITNVAP
-1750 GEADTDAV
+1750 GEKDTDAV

-1825 HYKNESM
+1825 HYKNESL

-1858 AKADETAVAD
+1858 SKADETAVAD

-1879 VLQDKMDALE
+1879 VLQDKMGALE

>member
-69 GSIAVGNLAVTNAKA
+69 GSIAVGHLAVTNAKA
-84 GVAIGKSSLAGV
+84 GVALGKSSLAGV
-96 SESVIPEADQE
+96 SESAIPEADQE

-197 VGPIAKAYEIGA
+197 VGPIAKAYEVGA

-229 SATYNPFA
+229 SATYNAFA
-237 TAVGNHAVTRAASDT
+237 TAVGNNATTRAASDT

-381 TAQDAKLQAESDSN
+381 TAQDAKLTAESDSK
-395 ATKKRLA
+395 ATQKRLA

-440 IQSNNNY
+440 IESNNNY
-447 DSAKSVV
+447 DSAKPVV
-454 TKQLAAL
+454 TAQLAAL
-461 EKISKLDE
+461 KKIAALDE

-541 AVAEGKTSIAIGT
+541 AVAEGKKSIAIGT

-576 AVAIGVQAQAKVAN
+576 AVAIGVKAQATVDN

-625 LTASTAAVAVGTPS
+625 LTASTAAVAVGTPR
-639 MTRQINYVAAGTN
+639 MTRQINYVAAGTD

-665 NLKIAGDTVDQAA
+665 NLKIAGDTVEQAA
-678 PTTNGTS
+678 PTTDGTS

-729 TGEVKPK
+729 TGQVKPK
-736 DEGKGNALTTA
+736 DETKGNALTTA

-785 NGVSVNPA
+785 NGV
-793 DKSLETT
+793 
-800 DKGLKVKTD
+800 KVKTD

-845 KGKVATI
+845 KGKIATI
-852 GNVADAINNAAW
+852 GNVADAINSAAW
-864 KATSG
+864 KATSD

-1017 VKPADKSIEVTAEGV
+1017 VKPADKSIEVTADGV

-1056 ITVGDNGLQVNTG
+1056 ITVGDKGLQVNTG

-1103 INNAAWNATSGEDGT
+1103 INNAAWKATSDKEDSGEV
-1118 GKAEGTT
+1118 EGTT
-1125 KEAVKAG
+1125 EEKVKAG
-1132 DTVTL
+1132 DKVTL

-1159 LKDLTSASFKNDA
+1159 LKDLTSASFKNAA

-1180 DGMTITPKAA
+1180 DGMTITPTAT

-1206 NQIKNVAEGT
+1206 NQIKNVKAGT
-1216 KGTDGVNVNQLTG
+1216 DGTDGVNVNQLTG

-1234 KNLKDELEKHINSSG
+1234 QDLKDELEKHINSSG

-1254 DVEGTGKKAEG
+1254 DVEGTGKKAKG

-1314 AAPTVITL
+1314 AASTVITL

-1337 PVTITADKHITN
+1337 PVTVTADKHITN

-1370 AAPTMGTGAKEVNPN
+1370 AAPTMGTGENEVNPN

-1421 AGTTAT
+1421 VGTTAT
-1427 VESADGKTS
+1427 VKSEDGKTS
-1436 TVKYSVNI
+1436 TVTYDVNL
-1444 GNGLE
+1444 GKGLE

-1469 KGIKVNPELKGM
+1469 KGIKVNPTFVKQIKDEIANSAVKPGKGLEKDKAGNIHVKPAD
-1481 KSIAGVGDG
+1481 KSIEVTTVGV
-1490 AGKVSFG
+1490 KV
-1497 PNGVVSVDGTN
+1497 
-1508 PVKIDGKAGKVTAGK
+1508 KAADKSLETTDK
-1523 VVLSKDGLNNGGN
+1523 GL
-1536 KITNVEAGKAD
+1536 
-1547 TDAVNVK
+1547 
-1554 QLKDAIGNVKVK
+1554 KVK
-1566 ADGDTITVGEKGIKV
+1566 ADGTTITVGDKGLQV

-1592 GKDADGKAVKAGT
+1592 GKDGKAGT

-1612 KGKIATIGNV
+1612 KGKIATVGDV
-1622 ADAINNAAWNATS
+1622 ANAINNAAWQAK
-1635 GATGTGEV
+1635 GGQTGTGV
-1643 EGTSKQAVKAG
+1643 VTGNDAAQAVKAG
-1654 NTVTFNAGNNLKL
+1654 DVVTFNAGNNLKL
-1667 TQDGTNFTYSLK
+1667 TQTGSSFTY
-1679 PELKDI
+1679 ELNPTLTGLTSAEFKAGNNTTKIDGNGI
-1685 TSIAGEGEGA
+1685 TLTPAGA
-1695 GKVSFGPKGVV
+1695 GKG
-1706 TIGTPGDANA
+1706 A
-1716 ISLDG
+1716 
-1721 KDGKISMGKVSLS
+1721 VSLTNA
-1734 KEGLN
+1734 GLN
-1739 NGGNKITNVAP
+1739 NGGNKITNVAAGTEP
-1750 GEADTDAV
+1750 TDAV

-1825 HYKNESM
+1825 HYKNESL

-1879 VLQDKMDALE
+1879 VLQDKMGALE

>member
-1 MKKRN
+1 MKKRT
-6 EIVRTNAA
+6 EIIRTNAV
-14 HAQSQQKVNRLAAM
+14 HAQGQQKVNRLAAM

-197 VGPIAKAYEIGA
+197 VGPIAKAYEVGA

-229 SATYNPFA
+229 SATYNAFA
-237 TAVGNHAVTRAASDT
+237 TAVGNNATTRAASDT

-381 TAQDAKLQAESDSN
+381 KAQDAKLTAESDSN

-440 IQSNNNY
+440 TQYNNNY
-447 DSAKSVV
+447 DSAKPVV
-454 TKQLAAL
+454 TAQLDALKKIAA
-461 EKISKLDE
+461 LDE

-497 ALKQKVTDTTA
+497 ALKQKVTDATA

-530 AKESALAIGTR
+530 AKESALAVGTK
-541 AVAEGKTSIAIGT
+541 AVAEGASSVAIGQE
-554 DANATNENSVAIG
+554 ANAKKDNSVAIG
-567 TQAKSTADH
+567 KNAISNGADGIAMGTKSNVAMPNSIAMGTDSKVIEGATES
-576 AVAIGVQAQAKVAN
+576 VAIGKKAQAQKAYGVA
-590 GVGLG
+590 LG
-595 SYSVADTEARKGYD
+595 SYSVADIEARKGYD
-609 LNENRM
+609 VNENHL
-615 NTYAGLRGNA
+615 NTYAGLTSHA
-625 LTASTAAVAVGTPS
+625 LEAKTAGAVSVGTAT
-639 MTRQINYVAAGTN
+639 MTRQITHLAAGTD

-665 NLKIAGDTVDQAA
+665 NLRIAGDTVANAA
-678 PTTNGTS
+678 PVVGGKS
-685 KADVLLDSQTLKV
+685 KADVLLYNQTLNV
-698 VSANKAVLT
+698 VSANKDVLT

-714 ITITPVTAELEKDPA
+714 ITIKPVTAKLIKDPN
-729 TGEVKPK
+729 TGLVTLEDPT
-736 DEGKGNALTTA
+736 KGNALTTA
-747 QNVADMINNASPKI
+747 QNVADMINNAAPKI
-761 GNGLTNSDGK
+761 GNGLTNGDGT
-771 IVVQPADKSISVTA
+771 IVVKPADKSINVSDA
-785 NGVSVNPA
+785 GVKVNA
-793 DKSLETT
+793 
-800 DKGLKVKTD
+800 D

-819 LQVNTGNITNVTEG
+819 LQVNTGAIEPVTTG
-833 DKAGTVSVPEAD
+833 SNPGT
-845 KGKVATI
+845 
-852 GNVADAINNAAW
+852 
-864 KATSG
+864 
-869 KEDSGEVE
+869 
-877 GTTEEKVKAGD
+877 
-888 KVTLKAGNNLKLK
+888 
-901 QAGKEFTYSLQP
+901 
-913 ELKGI
+913 
-918 KSITGEGEGAGKV
+918 
-931 SFGPNGVVTVGG
+931 
-943 DNPVAIDGKDGK
+943 
-955 VTAGDV
+955 
-961 VLSKD
+961 
-966 GLDNGNKTITNVKA
+966 
-980 GEKDTDAVNVKQLKD
+980 
-995 ELGKS
+995 
-1000 TVKTS
+1000 
-1005 DGLEKDTDGNIK
+1005 
-1017 VKPADKSIEVTAEGV
+1017 V
-1032 KVKPADKS
+1032 KVKDNDTGKIA
-1040 LETTE
+1040 
-1045 EGLKVKADGTT
+1045 
-1056 ITVGDNGLQVNTG
+1056 TVDTVVN
-1069 SITNVT
+1069 
-1075 EGDKAGTVAV
+1075 
-1085 PEEAD
+1085 
-1090 KGKVATIGNVADA
+1090 A
-1103 INNAAWNATSGEDGT
+1103 INNAAWNVTSGEEDS

-1132 DTVTL
+1132 NTVTL
-1137 KAGNNLKL
+1137 KVGNNLKL
-1145 KQAGKEFTYSLNPE
+1145 KQVGKEFTYSLNPK
-1159 LKDLTSASFKNDA
+1159 LKDLTSASFKNAA

-1180 DGMTITPKAA
+1180 EGMTITPRAT
-1190 DKKPVSLT
+1190 DKKPVSLKT
-1198 KDGLDNGG
+1198 TGLDNG
-1206 NQIKNVAEGT
+1206 NNIITNVAEG
-1216 KGTDGVNVNQLTG
+1216 KANTDAVNVSQLTG

-1234 KNLKDELEKHINSSG
+1234 KNLKDELKQHINSSG

-1254 DVEGTGKKAEG
+1254 DIEDGGKKADDT
-1265 NTTSTEEVKD
+1265 TTSTEEVKE
-1275 GNKITL
+1275 GNKVTL
-1281 KAGNNLEIK
+1281 KAGANLKIK
-1290 QDGTNFTYSLNPE
+1290 QKGTNFTYSLNPE

-1308 SIAGKG
+1308 SIAGEG
-1314 AAPTVITL
+1314 
-1322 KESGDVTIGKKDEEK
+1322 
-1337 PVTITADKHITN
+1337 
-1349 VASNLPETKN
+1349 
-1359 KDDKGEATKSQ
+1359 
-1370 AAPTMGTGAKEVNPN
+1370 N
-1385 NAATVGDVLNAGWN
+1385 N
-1399 LQGNGTAVDL
+1399 
-1409 VKPYDT
+1409 
-1415 VNFVNG
+1415 
-1421 AGTTAT
+1421 
-1427 VESADGKTS
+1427 
-1436 TVKYSVNI
+1436 
-1444 GNGLE
+1444 
-1449 VGKDNKI
+1449 
-1456 TVKADGDTITVSD
+1456 
-1469 KGIKVNPELKGM
+1469 
-1481 KSIAGVGDG
+1481 
-1490 AGKVSFG
+1490 
-1497 PNGVVSVDGTN
+1497 
-1508 PVKIDGKAGKVTAGK
+1508 AGKVTF
-1523 VVLSKDGLNNGGN
+1523 GN
-1536 KITNVEAGKAD
+1536 D
-1547 TDAVNVK
+1547 
-1554 QLKDAIGNVKVK
+1554 
-1566 ADGDTITVGEKGIKV
+1566 
-1581 NTGTI
+1581 
-1586 TVNAKD
+1586 
-1592 GKDADGKAVKAGT
+1592 
-1605 VSVPEAD
+1605 
-1612 KGKIATIGNV
+1612 
-1622 ADAINNAAWNATS
+1622 
-1635 GATGTGEV
+1635 
-1643 EGTSKQAVKAG
+1643 
-1654 NTVTFNAGNNLKL
+1654 
-1667 TQDGTNFTYSLK
+1667 
-1679 PELKDI
+1679 
-1685 TSIAGEGEGA
+1685 
-1695 GKVSFGPKGVV
+1695 GVV
-1706 TIGTPGDANA
+1706 TVGTLGNANA
-1716 ISLDG
+1716 ISLNG

-1734 KEGLN
+1734 KEGLD
-1739 NGGNKITNVAP
+1739 NGGKKITNVAP
-1750 GEADTDAV
+1750 GEKDTDAV

-1825 HYKNESM
+1825 HYKNESL

-1879 VLQDKMDALE
+1879 VLQDKMGALE

>member
-6 EIVRTNAA
+6 EIVRTNATN
-14 HAQSQQKVNRLAAM
+14 AQSQQKVNRLAAM

-42 TTTFAVDNVAGT
+42 TTTFAVDNAVGT
-54 GEGTAF
+54 GEGTAI
-60 GTNSKAVQE
+60 GTSSNAVKE
-69 GSIAVGNLAVTNAKA
+69 GSIALGDKAVTNAEG
-84 GVAIGKSSLAGV
+84 GVAIGKATLAGAGPH
-96 SESVIPEADQE
+96 VIQPVYAP
-107 KHTANTVAIGRN
+107 KNTIAIGTN
-119 AYASYTDTVVIGTN
+119 AYASHTDTVVIGTG
-133 ASSLRDHGGVTYQSG
+133 ATSLRDNANITRQSG
-148 TGAIAIGRNAKSDYK
+148 SEAVAIGKQASSHWDKAVAIGSESRTNMAQ
-163 ESVAIGPEAR
+163 SVAIG
-173 TNFTQSVAV
+173 
-182 GYQAETTGQQGAATA
+182 YQAESTAKAMRSAGAVAIGPVAKALGGGSSVIGNNAQGIGNYTTVVGTEALAHNLYGTTVGNQASTRAEKGTA
-197 VGPIAKAYEIGA
+197 VGAIA
-209 AAIGNI
+209 
-215 SRASGAYSTAVGTT
+215 
-229 SATYNPFA
+229 
-237 TAVGNHAVTRAASDT
+237 
-252 IVGTES
+252 
-258 GTGTSAGRAVA
+258 GTGVKAGRAVA
-269 VGFGSHVAE
+269 VGYGSHVAE
-278 TSGVAVGDRARAFT
+278 TSGMAVGDRAVSFT
-292 AGGMA
+292 AGGLA
-297 IGRAATSY
+297 LGRTSTTY
-305 GAQAIAIGNGGKA
+305 GSQAISIGNGFATKGN
-318 DGKAG
+318 AG
-323 ENAFATGQGA
+323 ENAFATGTGA
-333 IALGTTAR
+333 ISVGTTAR
-341 AMGTHGFAFG
+341 AMGLYGFAFG
-351 NDSVAGGNADL
+351 NESVAGGDTAL
-362 ATTVSTALDT
+362 AAKVSTALQT
-372 YNTAYSTYI
+372 YQGAYNKYL
-381 TAQDAKLQAESDSN
+381 AKQDESLKAKSDVEAS
-395 ATKKRLA
+395 KQRLA
-402 SDARDF
+402 GDARDF
-408 GISLYTLTNEEKQL
+408 GLTVYSLTADEVQL
-422 LQTLG
+422 AKDLG
-427 VDNAALQDEFFGK
+427 IDYDTMKAAFFDGVKVDNDYATGKAA
-440 IQSNNNY
+440 
-447 DSAKSVV
+447 V
-454 TKQLAAL
+454 TGNLAAL
-461 EKISKLDE
+461 EKIAALDP
-469 NAASTTTADVTRL
+469 NTASNTKVDITRL
-482 IKRAQDLIAENTSDE
+482 IKRAQDLV
-497 ALKQKVTDTTA
+497 ALNKKDDTNKEKATTAAA
-508 AATAEETKLN
+508 AATAEEATLK
-518 TAKAT
+518 TAKTT
-523 LEAAYKS
+523 LEAAYAD
-530 AKESALAIGTR
+530 AKESALAVGTH
-541 AVAEGKTSIAIGT
+541 AVAEGKKSVAIGT
-554 DANATNENSVAIG
+554 DANAKNENSVAIG
-567 TQAKSTADH
+567 TQSKSTADH
-576 AVAIGVQAQAKVAN
+576 AVAIGVKAQATVDN

-625 LTASTAAVAVGTPS
+625 LTSNTAAVAVGTPR
-639 MTRQINYVAAGTN
+639 MTRQITYVAAGTD

-665 NLKIAGDTVDQAA
+665 NLKIAGDTVDKGE
-678 PTTNGTS
+678 PTTDGTS

-698 VSANKAVLT
+698 VSANKDALT

-729 TGEVKPK
+729 TGEVKVK

-761 GNGLTNSDGK
+761 GDGLTNSDDGK
-771 IVVQPADKSISVTA
+771 IVVKPADKSISVTA
-785 NGVSVNPA
+785 DGVSVNPA

-809 GTTITVGDKG
+809 GTTITVGDNG
-819 LQVNTGNITNVTEG
+819 LQVNTGDITPVADG

-852 GNVADAINNAAW
+852 GNVAEAINSAAW

-869 KEDSGEVE
+869 KEDSGEVG

-901 QAGKEFTYSLQP
+901 QAGKDFTYSLQP

-1075 EGDKAGTVAV
+1075 EGDKAGTVSV
-1085 PEEAD
+1085 PDTD
-1090 KGKVATIGNVADA
+1090 KGKIATIGNVAEA
-1103 INNAAWNATSGEDGT
+1103 INNAAWNATSGEEGT

-1180 DGMTITPKAA
+1180 DGMTITPTAEG
-1190 DKKPVSLT
+1190 KKPVSLT
-1198 KDGLDNGG
+1198 KDGLDNGN
-1206 NQIKNVAEGT
+1206 NQIKNVKEGT
-1216 KGTDGVNVNQLTG
+1216 EGTDGVNVNQLTG

-1254 DVEGTGKKAEG
+1254 DVEGTGEKAKG

-1281 KAGNNLEIK
+1281 KAGDNLKIK
-1290 QDGTNFTYSLNPE
+1290 QDGRNFTYSLNPE

-1314 AAPTVITL
+1314 TTPTVITL
-1322 KESGDVTIGKKDEEK
+1322 KDDGDVTIGKKGEEK
-1337 PVTITADKHITN
+1337 PVTITTDKHITN

-1370 AAPTMGTGAKEVNPN
+1370 AAPTMGTGENEVNPN

-1444 GNGLE
+1444 GAGLK

-1456 TVKADGDTITVSD
+1456 TVQADGDTITVSD
-1469 KGIKVNPELKGM
+1469 KGIKVNPTFVKQIKDEIANSAVKPGKGLEKDKAGNIDVKPAD
-1481 KSIAGVGDG
+1481 KSIDVSEAGV
-1490 AGKVSFG
+1490 
-1497 PNGVVSVDGTN
+1497 
-1508 PVKIDGKAGKVTAGK
+1508 
-1523 VVLSKDGLNNGGN
+1523 
-1536 KITNVEAGKAD
+1536 
-1547 TDAVNVK
+1547 
-1554 QLKDAIGNVKVK
+1554 
-1566 ADGDTITVGEKGIKV
+1566 KV

-1592 GKDADGKAVKAGT
+1592 GKDAAGKDVKAGT

-1679 PELKDI
+1679 AVLKDI
-1685 TSIAGEGEGA
+1685 TSISGKGDTA
-1695 GKVSFGPKGVV
+1695 GKVTFGDNGVV
-1706 TIGTPGDANA
+1706 TVGTPNDANA
-1716 ISLDG
+1716 ISLNG
-1721 KDGKISMGKVSLS
+1721 KEGKISMGEVSLS

-1739 NGGNKITNVAP
+1739 NGGKKITNVAP
-1750 GEADTDAV
+1750 GEKDTDAV

-1825 HYKNESM
+1825 HYKNESL

-1858 AKADETAVAD
+1858 SKADETAVAD

-1879 VLQDKMDALE
+1879 VLQDKMGALE